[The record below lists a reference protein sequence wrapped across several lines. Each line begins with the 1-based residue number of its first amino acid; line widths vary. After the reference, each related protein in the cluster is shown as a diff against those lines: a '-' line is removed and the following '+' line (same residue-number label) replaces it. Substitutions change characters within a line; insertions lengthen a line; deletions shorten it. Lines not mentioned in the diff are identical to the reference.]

1 MPSPGEPIAVIGSA
15 CRFPGGASSPSKLWS
30 LLQSPK
36 DCLREFPKDRLNLEA
51 FYNKDGEHHGATD
64 VCNKG
69 YLLEEDSRLFD
80 ASFFN
85 VNPAEADGMDPQQR
99 LTLETVYE
107 SLEAAGYTI
116 EEMQGS
122 LTSVYLGVMTGDYHD
137 IQSRDPEII
146 NRYHPTGTSKSILS
160 NRVSYYF
167 DLRGPSVTMDTACS
181 SSLAALHFATQSLRS
196 GESTTAIAVG
206 VNLIFDAAGYVAE
219 SKLHMLSPTSRSRM
233 WDAGADGYARGEGV
247 ASVILKPLSEA
258 IRCGDHIECIVRE
271 TGMNSDGRT
280 TGITMPSAAAQSA
293 LIRRTYQN
301 AGLDPVKDRPQY
313 FEAHGTGTLAGDP
326 VEARAI
332 RQSFFADDEASSDDA
347 DKLYCGSIKTVIG
360 HTEGCAGLAGLL
372 KASLAVQ
379 NAIIPPN
386 LLFNTL
392 NPSIKPFYD
401 RLQVPTAAI
410 PWPKVSD
417 SPRRVS
423 LNSFGFGGT
432 NVHAIVENYQPDEPY
447 AATASEKFVGP
458 LVISAETESSLATT
472 VGKYADFIRSH
483 PDVSLEDVSFITQT
497 RRSVFSRRA
506 FFSGENRDKLLEFLD
521 SAVETSK
528 TGAEIGIQAPG
539 SSSEQPAI
547 LGIFTGQGAQWA
559 SMGKTMMETSSQ
571 FRESIQKCEEA
582 LRDIPDAPTWSL
594 MDELMASEEK
604 SRIGEAAISQPL
616 CTATQIA
623 IVDVLASAG
632 VHFDAVVG
640 HSSGEISAVYA
651 AGLLSATDAMRI
663 AYYRGLY
670 AKHASGP
677 SGAKGSMMAVG
688 MGSEDATA
696 FCDQEQFKGR
706 ISLAASNSPSSA
718 TISGDEDAILEAKEI
733 LEEQKTFARLLKV
746 DTAYHSHH
754 MRACAEPYLESLKA
768 CNIKVNTPSSDCI
781 WVSSVYGNADML
793 DDEDDLEALAGQ
805 YWIDNMVRPV
815 LFSEALEC
823 SLWRAGP
830 FNLSLEIGPHPAL
843 KGPASQT
850 MKTALGHV
858 LPYAT
863 FLRRGCD
870 DVEAFSGGIGYVWA
884 YLGSHVDF
892 AGYRKAIHGPE
903 ADKPKMI
910 KGLPSY
916 TWNHNKV
923 HWKESRLS
931 RRYRLADK
939 APHELLGRRT
949 PDDSEFEVRWRNI
962 LRLNELP
969 WIRGHAFQGMALFPT
984 SGYMAMAIQAAME
997 IAGSRPVKLVEIRDL
1012 AIPRALTI
1020 EENNPGIESI
1030 FSVKKIDGHVDEE
1043 TFYGEFSCHT
1053 CPAEAEGTL
1062 ERNCT
1067 GMITIDFGEPSD
1079 YDLPPR
1085 APGKSGIT
1093 PVDTQEYYDSLLNIG
1108 LNYQG
1113 LFRGLKSVQRTM
1125 GYATTKATWDKSEVG
1140 NQYVMH
1146 PGPLDVAFHSIIA
1159 AMCTPLSGALWA
1171 PYLPV
1176 RIDRLAIAPNT
1187 NYEGVPGEINFEV
1200 DTFIT
1205 ETTSNTFRGDVHII
1219 SPDGKTGLQAEG
1231 LTLKLFTEASSSDDR
1246 HMFSKTIWRAD
1257 ILDSSENLD
1266 EINPDEQ
1273 ELALAEAIDRTSF
1286 YFIRK
1291 TFDHLSDKDVED
1303 WKWFHQ
1309 AFYKAAKEVLQETRD
1324 GKHPT
1329 AQKEWFD
1336 DTEELIQGYK
1346 NKYPEQADLKLIH
1359 AVAENL
1365 VGVMT
1370 SDTQLLEVM
1379 LVDNMLSNLYTDGR
1393 AMQPLNRIVAELF
1406 QNLSHRYPR
1415 LNILEIGAGTGG
1427 TTNSVLNAIGDTYG
1441 RYTYTDIS
1449 AGFFEAAKTR
1459 FNAHSKRI
1467 DYKVLDIEN
1476 DPAGQGIPEGSQDVI
1491 LAANVLHATHNLHET
1506 MTNVR
1511 KLLKPGGYLIMVEVT
1526 GYYLQMMFLMGGL
1539 PGWWLGVDEGRTRG
1553 PGIGLTEWDEILR
1566 DSGFTGADKYVTDL
1580 PDSLKHVCSVLVS
1593 QAADERVTMLQEP
1606 LSFLDEIPLEQ
1617 RLLIVGGKTLPI
1629 SRIVKSIQRLASR
1642 VADQI
1647 MVVDSI
1653 DSLSDR
1659 HLSSETSVICLTE
1672 LEKPI
1677 FSTPMTSPRL
1687 SNLQS
1692 LFSHSSHVLWL
1703 TAGRLDEN
1711 PYANM
1716 TVGLGR
1722 AIINEL
1728 PQLNLQF
1735 LDLPKPSSVDVKV
1748 VVEAFLKLKLGKS
1761 AEFTKTPMLWSTE
1774 PEVLLRDGLVTIPR
1788 VVPDKERNDRLNSQR
1803 RKITKNVSLGETE
1816 VILTETEG
1824 GLCLEEK
1831 APWAKSLTGDG
1842 ITNIQVQQ
1850 SLSLPFCDED
1860 DPRVLCLGK
1869 SDGQVTIAI
1878 APRHSSTV
1886 SLPATDVFAVPEAIE
1901 AQTDFL
1907 ADIAINLTA
1916 SLVLTAIQS
1925 AAPSNGDEGVLI
1937 YGASTDIQ
1945 SALSTQAS
1953 RRLTFA
1959 SSSSETRPDS
1969 IFVHPRASLRS
1980 IQHLIPRGIRHFVD
1994 LSEKGAAEKIKQHL
2008 SQLYEAISFKPS
2020 HELTSNTAH
2029 LLETAFTFTHQT
2041 HNFSTS
2047 TIVPV
2052 QAITSLPALDLTRT
2066 IIDWTKPAPVNVTIR
2081 PISGQGLFSTD
2092 KTYLMVGLVSDFGR
2106 SLCRWMVE
2114 NGAKYIILTS
2124 RKAQV
2129 DQLWLQEM
2137 EDLGAVVRVYPMDV
2151 SKRNSVQAVCDSI
2164 KDLPPVG
2171 GVCNGALVL
2180 KDQLFVKMEPDALSD
2195 VFAPKVD
2202 GTIHLSDIFSE
2213 PTLDFFVLFSSMSS
2227 VVGNAGQSNYN
2238 AASLFQ
2244 AAIAQQRRERGLA
2257 ASVMALGMV
2266 ADVGYIAAKGPTL
2279 MERLKK
2285 AFYMPISESDAHQ
2298 IFAEAVA
2305 ASKPGVK
2312 DDDTIEMVSG
2322 IQPFNYTAATKARP
2336 PWVNNP
2342 RFSHFVREEEG
2353 SKDVDASRAGQS
2365 NIRILEQLDAASSEE
2380 EAAAALLVAFRAKV
2394 ETMLQMGP
2402 DSLNVEASL
2411 LDVGIDSLLAVEI
2424 RSWFLKEVHVDVP
2437 VLKTLSGDNA
2447 RDICAD
2453 AANKYLLAKMQESK
2467 SDTGDASKSDS
2478 AANGSATG
2486 TSSDGSSSP
2495 VRSGHVTPPSTVGET
2510 EHQEEV
2516 KQDKELERVEKL
2528 SYAQSRLWF
2537 LSQFSKDDTSYN
2549 CVYTYKVTGNI
2560 QIPRLKRA
2568 VSTVANHH
2576 DSLRTC
2582 FFSRPGSGEPVQGL
2596 LASAR
2601 DCFKH
2606 VKDEDGH
2613 ALEHETNA
2621 WRNWVWNLSDGD
2633 VLRVILVSHGLE
2645 EHSLIIA
2652 YHHIAMDGVSMH
2664 LFLRD
2669 LNAVYMGHKLDSSPK
2684 QYMDISVE
2692 ERRAIESGQMDDR
2705 ISYWTKLH
2713 SPPADALP
2721 LFPFARVKSRP
2732 IPKTYRNVESLMD
2745 IGDDLSDQIKR
2756 ASQSLRITP
2765 FYFYLAALQTLFNR
2779 LLSIE
2784 DICIG
2789 VTDANRGE
2797 SSLQTIGFFLN
2808 LLPLRFNVQKDT
2820 RFSDL
2825 VTKTAQHYRTA
2836 QANMG
2841 VPFDVILDK
2850 ASVPRESTS
2859 TPLFQVAM
2867 NYRQGNFSKIP
2878 LGRSTLEFKD
2888 GYDAQSPYD
2897 LAFSVTPNDDTTYVQ
2912 VVAREDLYTR
2922 EGTDTLL
2929 SAYLALLRD
2938 ASRDVCKTLETIDL
2952 YDPVGIDKALVL
2964 GYGEIV
2970 DYEWPSTLSE
2980 KVDEV
2985 IQRNPHVVAVK
2996 DGSGKLT
3003 YRELAVRVNSLASAI
3018 QSRLQPGSAVAVL
3031 CEPTACWVISMLAI
3045 IRSGCVYVP
3054 LDGKLPD
3061 ERLKVILDAVGPG
3074 LILCEDSTE
3083 ERAHGISVGAPIL
3096 SVTRVPDP
3104 TEAIDTPNLERV
3116 NDTAFILFTSGSTGT
3131 PKGIR
3136 LCSRGII
3143 NYVATKSSK
3152 LSLGRETVL
3161 QQSALGFDMSLAQ
3174 AFMALTL
3181 GGTLVIAPSIDRGD
3195 PLALSKL
3202 MVDEGVTFTLGTP
3215 TEYLMLIRHGGQA
3228 VKAIRSWRNATSGGE
3243 AVTAQLKA
3251 ALRTLQ
3257 QPPILT
3263 DCYGPTEIS
3272 CCATMNTIDLKD
3284 DGDDSVYS
3292 SVGPANPN
3300 TSIYIL
3306 DDSGHAVA
3314 QGLPGEICVGGV
3326 GVALSYVD
3334 EKSTSHKF
3342 VPNPFATPEQTE
3354 KGWTTMYRTGDKGLI
3369 RVDGGL
3375 QFMGRMDGDTTVKL
3389 RGLRVDLDDVAN
3401 VMLQQSKSALEDVV
3415 VTVRGDPAFLVAHVV
3430 LTPGT
3435 AMDASK
3441 LQELASALP
3450 LTQYM
3455 RPALVVE
3462 LEKLPLNSSGKVDR
3476 RAIAALPLP
3485 ASPTPSGP
3493 SKATSKRKPTL
3504 VEGELRLIWHNVLSQ
3519 AGLVTTTRLEPD
3531 TDFFHVGG
3539 NSLLLVRLR
3548 SAIEIS
3554 MGVTLPLSDMYR
3566 ASTLSGMA
3574 NLVAQQKSSDYMP
3587 EVIDWEAETALPYSI
3602 DLSYSCNVTPVKT
3615 ETGLEILMTGSTSF
3629 LGKQILQS
3637 LLNRPSVARIHCIAV
3652 DPDSEASHLKEDRVT
3667 VYSGSLSEPMLGLK
3681 KETWQYLQ
3689 ATVDSIILAGSQGH
3703 CLNNYSTLRVPN
3715 VESTRQ
3721 LALFALGRRVPIHYI
3736 SSNRVTLLDSSAK
3749 AALPP
3754 VSVKDYQPP
3763 TDGSEG
3769 FTAAK
3774 WAGEVFLETLSEAA
3788 AENTGRDL
3796 PVSVHRH
3803 CAIVGDEAPIEDAL
3817 NALLRYSKLIKAV
3830 PRVSSLNVGGY
3841 FDFLPVTNVANSFAE
3856 FAISSQQSHSG
3867 VTFKHYSSGVKVPP
3881 TEFASYMQK
3890 TYEDEFRELDLDDW
3904 IEQARKEGVEELIVL
3919 YLQAIVEKGQRI
3931 TFPFMGNTG
3940 NGRASILNGK
3950 EI

>member
-15 CRFPGGASSPSKLWS
+15 CRFPGGASSPSKLWD
-30 LLQSPK
+30 LLKSPK
-36 DCLREFPKDRLNLEA
+36 DCLREFPRDRLNLEA

-196 GESTTAIAVG
+196 GESTTAIAIG

-301 AGLDPVKDRPQY
+301 AGLDPIRDRPQY

-332 RQSFFADDEASSDDA
+332 RQSFFGDDASSEDA
-347 DKLYCGSIKTVIG
+347 EKLYCGSIKTVIG

-379 NAIIPPN
+379 NGTIPPN

-401 RLQVPTAAI
+401 RLQVPTAAM
-410 PWPKVSD
+410 PWPEVHGG
-417 SPRRVS
+417 PRRVS

-432 NVHAIVENYQPDEPY
+432 NVHAIVENYQPEMTETRPV
-447 AATASEKFVGP
+447 SEKFVGP
-458 LVISAETESSLATT
+458 LIISAETESSLSQT
-472 VGKYADFIRSH
+472 VKKYAEFIRAK
-483 PDVSLEDVSFITQT
+483 PDINLEDVAFVTQT
-497 RRSVFSRRA
+497 RRSIFSKRV
-506 FFSGENRDKLLEFLD
+506 FFSGENRDKLLDFLD

-539 SSSEQPAI
+539 SSSEPPAI

-559 SMGKTMMETSSQ
+559 SMGRTIIETSYQ
-571 FRESIQKCEEA
+571 FRRSIQKCQDA
-582 LRDIPDAPTWSL
+582 LCDIPEAPTWSL
-594 MDELMASEEK
+594 MDELTASGET

-623 IVDVLASAG
+623 IVDILAASG

-640 HSSGEISAVYA
+640 HSSGEIAAVYA

-677 SGAKGSMMAVG
+677 SGARGSMMAIG

-768 CNIKVNTPSSDCI
+768 CNITVNTPSKHCI

-793 DDEDDLEALAGQ
+793 DDEDDLSALAGQ

-863 FLRRGCD
+863 FLRRGYD
-870 DVEAFSGGIGYVWA
+870 DVEAFSGGMGYVWA

-892 AGYRKAIHGPE
+892 SGYYKAIHGPG

-923 HWKESRLS
+923 HWKESRIS

-949 PDDSEFEVRWRNI
+949 PDDSEFEIRWRNI

-984 SGYMAMAIQAAME
+984 SAYMAMAIQAAME

-1012 AIPRALTI
+1012 VIPRALTI
-1020 EENNPGIESI
+1020 GENNPGIESI
-1030 FSVKKIDGHVDEE
+1030 FSVKKTGGHVDENV
-1043 TFYGEFSCHT
+1043 FYGEFSCHT
-1053 CPAEAEGTL
+1053 CPAEAEGAL

-1067 GMITIDFGEPSD
+1067 GLITIDFGEPSD

-1085 APGKSGIT
+1085 AYGKSGIT

-1125 GYATTKATWDKSEVG
+1125 GYATTKAAWDRSEVG
-1140 NQYVMH
+1140 DQYVMH

-1176 RIDRLAIAPNT
+1176 KIDRLAIAPST
-1187 NYEGVPGEINFEV
+1187 NYEGVPGEINFDV

-1205 ETTSNTFRGDVHII
+1205 ETTSNTFKGDVHII

-1291 TFDHLSDKDVED
+1291 TFDHLSDTDIQD

-1329 AQKEWFD
+1329 AHKEWFN
-1336 DTEELIQGYK
+1336 DTEELILDYK
-1346 NKYPEQADLKLIH
+1346 HKYPEQADLKLIH

-1427 TTNSVLNAIGDTYG
+1427 TTNSVLNAIGDMYG

-1449 AGFFEAAKTR
+1449 AGFFEAAKAR
-1459 FNAHSKRI
+1459 FHTHSKRL

-1476 DPAGQGIPEGSQDVI
+1476 DPTAQGIPEGSQDVV
-1491 LAANVLHATHNLHET
+1491 LAANVLHATRNLNET
-1506 MTNVR
+1506 MSNVR

-1526 GYYLQMMFLMGGL
+1526 GHYLQMMFLMGGL

-1553 PGIGLTEWDEILR
+1553 PGIGLTEWDEVLR
-1566 DSGFTGADKYVTDL
+1566 GSGFTGADKYVTDL
-1580 PDSLKHVCSVLVS
+1580 PDSLKHVCSVIVS
-1593 QAADERVTMLQEP
+1593 QPADDRVTMLQEP

-1617 RLLIVGGKTLPI
+1617 RLLIIGGKTLPV
-1629 SRIVKSIQRLASR
+1629 SRVVKSIQRLASR
-1642 VADQI
+1642 VADQVT
-1647 MVVDSI
+1647 VVDSI
-1653 DSLSDR
+1653 DSLSDK

-1677 FSTPMTSPRL
+1677 FSTRMTSERL
-1687 SNLQS
+1687 HNLQS

-1735 LDLPKPSSVDVKV
+1735 LDLPKASSVDAKM

-1761 AEFTKTPMLWSTE
+1761 DEFTKTPMLWSTE
-1774 PEVLLRDGLVTIPR
+1774 PEVLIRDGLVTIPR
-1788 VVPDKERNDRLNSQR
+1788 VVPDVERNNRLNSQR
-1803 RKITKNVSLGETE
+1803 RRIMKEILLNETE
-1816 VILTETEG
+1816 VVMADTES
-1824 GLCLEEK
+1824 GLYLEEK
-1831 APWAKSLTGDG
+1831 APWAKSLAGEG
-1842 ITNIQVQQ
+1842 IASIQVEQ
-1850 SLSLPFCDED
+1850 SLSLPFCED
-1860 DPRVLCLGK
+1860 DTRVLCVGK
-1869 SDGQVTIAI
+1869 SYGQVTMAI
-1878 APRHSSTV
+1878 APRHSSTISV
-1886 SLPATDVFAVPEAIE
+1886 PTTDVYTITETETSEMQA
-1901 AQTDFL
+1901 DLL
-1907 ADIAINLTA
+1907 AGMALNLTA
-1916 SLVLTAIQS
+1916 SLILSAIS
-1925 AAPSNGDEGVLI
+1925 TAAPTNADSSVLI
-1937 YGASTDIQ
+1937 YGSTIDMQ
-1945 SALSTQAS
+1945 HALTAQAS
-1953 RRLTFA
+1953 PKLVFA
-1959 SSSSETRPDS
+1959 NSENRHDS
-1969 IFVHPRASLRS
+1969 IFIHPRASIRT
-1980 IQHLIPRGIRHFVD
+1980 IQHLLPRGINHYID
-1994 LSEKGAAEKIKQHL
+1994 LSQNGDNKVTQHL
-2008 SQLYEAISFKPS
+2008 SDLYETINFKPS
-2020 HELTSNTAH
+2020 HALASSPAQLLQTAYK
-2029 LLETAFTFTHQT
+2029 
-2041 HNFSTS
+2041 FSRPSQPSSAVIT
-2047 TIVPV
+2047 VPV
-2052 QAITSLPALDLTRT
+2052 QDITSLPTLDLTRT
-2066 IIDWTKPAPVNVTIR
+2066 IIDWTQPQPISVTIR
-2081 PISGQGLFSTD
+2081 PISGQGLFSSE
-2092 KTYLMVGLVSDFGR
+2092 KSYLMVGLVSDFGR

-2114 NGAKYIILTS
+2114 NGAKYIVLTS

-2151 SKRNSVQAVCDSI
+2151 SKRESVQAVCDSI

-2202 GTIHLSDIFSE
+2202 GTLHLSEIFSE

-2305 ASKPGVK
+2305 ASKPGVTG
-2312 DDDTIEMVSG
+2312 DDTIEMVSG
-2322 IQPFNYTAATKARP
+2322 IQPFNYTASTKARP

-2353 SKDVDASRAGQS
+2353 SEDVDTSRAGQS
-2365 NIRILEQLDAASSEE
+2365 NIRILERLDAAGSEE

-2394 ETMLQMGP
+2394 ETMLQMTP

-2447 RDICAD
+2447 KDICAD
-2453 AANKYLLAKMQESK
+2453 AANKYLTAKMQESK
-2467 SDTGDASKSDS
+2467 SETGDASKSDS

-2495 VRSGHVTPPSTVGET
+2495 VRSGHATPPSTVGET

-2516 KQDKELERVEKL
+2516 KREKELERLEKL

-2537 LSQFSKDDTSYN
+2537 LSQFSQDDTSYN
-2549 CVYTYKVTGNI
+2549 CVYVYQATGNI
-2560 QIPRLKRA
+2560 QLPRLKRA
-2568 VSTVANHH
+2568 ISIVASHH
-2576 DSLRTC
+2576 DALRTC
-2582 FFSRPGSGEPVQGL
+2582 FFTRPGSGEPVQGL
-2596 LASAR
+2596 LTSAK
-2601 DCFKH
+2601 DCLKH

-2613 ALEHETNA
+2613 ALDREVETWKSHSWQLA
-2621 WRNWVWNLSDGD
+2621 EGD
-2633 VLRVILVSHGLE
+2633 VLRVILVTHE
-2645 EHSLIIA
+2645 PEKHSIIIA
-2652 YHHIAMDGVSMH
+2652 YHHIVMDGVSMH

-2669 LNAVYMGHKLDSSPK
+2669 LNAVYMGHKLNPSPK
-2684 QYMDISVE
+2684 HYMDISVE
-2692 ERRAIESGQMDDR
+2692 ERSAIESGLMDDR

-2713 SPPADALP
+2713 TPPVDTLP
-2721 LFPFARVKSRP
+2721 LFPLARVRSRP
-2732 IPKTYRNVESLMD
+2732 IPKTYRNVESLID
-2745 IGDDLSDQIKR
+2745 IGGELSEQIKR

-2765 FYFYLAALQTLFNR
+2765 FYFYLTALQTLFNR
-2779 LLSIE
+2779 LLDVE
-2784 DICIG
+2784 DLCIG
-2789 VTDANRGE
+2789 VTDANR
-2797 SSLQTIGFFLN
+2797 SHDSLQTIGFFLN
-2808 LLPLRFNVQKDT
+2808 LLPLRFSVQKDAK
-2820 RFSDL
+2820 FSDL
-2825 VTKTAQHYRTA
+2825 ASKTVEHYRSA

-2850 ASVPRESTS
+2850 AHVPRESTS

-2867 NYRQGNFSKIP
+2867 NYRQGSFSKIP
-2878 LGRSTLEFKD
+2878 LGGSNLEFKD

-2897 LAFSVTPNDDTTYVQ
+2897 LAFSVTPNNDTTYVQ
-2912 VVAREDLYTR
+2912 IVAREDLYTK

-2929 SAYLALLRD
+2929 SNYLALLQD
-2938 ASRDVCKTLETIDL
+2938 ASADVNKTLKSINV
-2952 YDPVGIDKALVL
+2952 YDHASVERALSL
-2964 GYGEIV
+2964 GYGELV
-2970 DYEWPSTLSE
+2970 DYGWPSTLTE
-2980 KVDEV
+2980 KVDKA
-2985 IQRNPHVVAVK
+2985 IKNNPKDVAVK
-2996 DGSGKLT
+2996 DTNSQLS
-3003 YRELAVRVNSLASAI
+3003 YEELATKVNNLASTI
-3018 QSRLQPGSAVAVL
+3018 QSQLQPGSSIAVL
-3031 CEPTACWVISMLAI
+3031 CDPTVCWIISMLAI
-3045 IRSGCVYVP
+3045 IRSGCIYVP
-3054 LDGKLPD
+3054 LDSKLPD
-3061 ERLKVILDAVGPG
+3061 ERLKVILEAVTPD
-3074 LILCEDSTE
+3074 LILCEASTE
-3083 ERAHGISVGAPIL
+3083 DRAQHVSTGAPVL
-3096 SVTRVPDP
+3096 SVTSMSESRE
-3104 TEAIDTPNLERV
+3104 TTTTANLERD
-3116 NDTAFILFTSGSTGT
+3116 NEATFILFTSGSTGT

-3136 LCSRGII
+3136 LSSRGII
-3143 NYVATKSSK
+3143 NYLATKSSK
-3152 LSLGRETVL
+3152 LSLGREVVL

-3174 AFMALTL
+3174 AFMALAL
-3181 GGTLVIAPSIDRGD
+3181 GGTLVVAPGESRGD

-3202 MVDEGVTFTLGTP
+3202 MVDEGITFTLGTP
-3215 TEYLMLIRHGGQA
+3215 TEYLMLIRHGSQA
-3228 VKAIRSWRNATSGGE
+3228 VKSLQSWRNATSGGE
-3243 AVTAQLKA
+3243 AITGQLKGA
-3251 ALRTLQ
+3251 FKSLD
-3257 QPPILT
+3257 QPPTLT

-3272 CCATMNTIDLKD
+3272 CCATMKTMDVGSGED
-3284 DGDDSVYS
+3284 DGAYS
-3292 SVGPANPN
+3292 SVGPTNPN
-3300 TSIYIL
+3300 TSIYIV
-3306 DDSGHAVA
+3306 DENGRSVP
-3314 QGLPGEICVGGV
+3314 QGLPGEIYVGGV
-3326 GVALSYVD
+3326 GVALSYLD
-3334 EKSTSHKF
+3334 DKETSQKF
-3342 VPNPFATPEQTE
+3342 VANTFATAEQKE
-3354 KGWTTMYRTGDKGLI
+3354 RGWTTMYRTGDKGLI
-3369 RVDGGL
+3369 RADGGL

-3401 VMLQQSKSALEDVV
+3401 VMLQQSKKSFEDVV
-3415 VTVRGDPAFLVAHVV
+3415 VTVRGDPAFLVAYVV
-3430 LTPGT
+3430 LKPGIS
-3435 AMDASK
+3435 MGSQD
-3441 LQELASALP
+3441 LQRYTGILP
-3450 LTQYM
+3450 LPQYM
-3455 RPALVVE
+3455 RPAMVIPLD
-3462 LEKLPLNSSGKVDR
+3462 KLPLNSSGKVDR
-3476 RAIAALPLP
+3476 RAIAVLPLP
-3485 ASPTPSGP
+3485 TSSISSDT
-3493 SKATSKRKPTL
+3493 SKATSERKPTL

-3519 AGLVTTTRLEPD
+3519 AGLVNDTNIEPD

-3539 NSLLLVRLR
+3539 NSLLLVKLR

-3554 MGVTLPLSDMYR
+3554 MDITLPLSDMYR
-3566 ASTLSGMA
+3566 SSTLSGMA
-3574 NLVAQQKSSDYMP
+3574 GLVTEQKSSDYVP
-3587 EVIDWEAETALPYSI
+3587 ELIDWEAETALPPLA
-3602 DLSYSCNVTPVKT
+3602 DLSYSNDAIPVRKDA
-3615 ETGLEILMTGSTSF
+3615 GLKILMTGSTSF

-3637 LLNRPSVARIHCIAV
+3637 LLSYSSVSGIHCIAV
-3652 DPDSEASHLKEDRVT
+3652 DPDSDVSHLHDDRIT
-3667 VYSGSLSEPMLGLK
+3667 VHYGSLSEPILGLK
-3681 KETWQYLQ
+3681 KDTYRHLQ
-3689 ATVDSIILAGSQGH
+3689 ATVDIIILAGSQGH
-3703 CLNNYSTLRVPN
+3703 CLNNYSTLRAPN

-3721 LALFALGRRVPIHYI
+3721 MGLFALSRRIPIHYI
-3736 SSNRVTLLDSSAK
+3736 SSNRVTLLDSSAE

-3754 VSVKDYQPP
+3754 ISVRDHQPP

-3774 WAGEVFLETLSEAA
+3774 WAGEVFLENLSTAA
-3788 AENTGRDL
+3788 SSHGSRDL
-3796 PVSVHRH
+3796 SVTTHRH

-3817 NALLRYSKLIKAV
+3817 NALLRYSKLIGAV
-3830 PRVSSLNVGGY
+3830 PRVSSLNVNGY
-3841 FDFLPVTNVANSFAE
+3841 FDFRPVKDVADSIAE
-3856 FAISSQQSHSG
+3856 CVISSQSVHSG
-3867 VTFKHYSSGVKVPP
+3867 LAFKHYSSGVKVPP
-3881 TEFASYMQK
+3881 GEFASYMQN
-3890 TYEDEFRELDLDDW
+3890 TYGGEFRELDLDDW
-3904 IEQARKEGVEELIVL
+3904 ISEARREGIEELIVL
-3919 YLQAIVEKGQRI
+3919 YLQAIVEKGQAI
-3931 TFPFMGNTG
+3931 VFPFMG
-3940 NGRASILNGK
+3940 K
-3950 EI
+3950 H

>member
-1 MPSPGEPIAVIGSA
+1 
-15 CRFPGGASSPSKLWS
+15 
-30 LLQSPK
+30 
-36 DCLREFPKDRLNLEA
+36 
-51 FYNKDGEHHGATD
+51 
-64 VCNKG
+64 
-69 YLLEEDSRLFD
+69 
-80 ASFFN
+80 
-85 VNPAEADGMDPQQR
+85 MDPQQR

-122 LTSVYLGVMTGDYHD
+122 LTAVYLGVMTGDYHD

-196 GESTTAIAVG
+196 GESTTAIAIG

-301 AGLDPVKDRPQY
+301 AGLDPIKDRPQY

-332 RQSFFADDEASSDDA
+332 RQSFFADDATAPEDA
-347 DKLYCGSIKTVIG
+347 EKLYCGSIKTVIG

-379 NAIIPPN
+379 NATIPPN

-401 RLQVPTAAI
+401 RLQVPTATI
-410 PWPKVSD
+410 PWPEVHSG
-417 SPRRVS
+417 PRRVS

-432 NVHAIVENYQPDEPY
+432 NVHAIVENYEPDASET
-447 AATASEKFVGP
+447 AAVSEKFVGP

-472 VGKYADFIRSH
+472 VGKYADFIRAN
-483 PDVSLEDVSFITQT
+483 PDVNLEDVAFVTQT

-506 FFSGENRDKLLEFLD
+506 FFSGETRDKLLEFLD

-539 SSSEQPAI
+539 SSSEPPAI

-559 SMGKTMMETSSQ
+559 SMGRTMIETSSQ
-571 FRESIQKCEEA
+571 FRESIQKCQDA
-582 LRDIPDAPTWSL
+582 LRDIPDAPKWSL
-594 MDELMASEEK
+594 MDELMASDET

-677 SGAKGSMMAVG
+677 SGAQGSMMAVG

-718 TISGDEDAILEAKEI
+718 TISGDEDAIFEAKEI

-768 CNIKVNTPSSDCI
+768 CNIAVNPPSSNCI

-793 DDEDDLEALAGQ
+793 DDEDDLSALAGQ

-830 FNLSLEIGPHPAL
+830 FSLSLEIGPHPAL

-863 FLRRGCD
+863 FLRRGYD

-884 YLGSHVDF
+884 YLGTHVDF
-892 AGYRKAIHGPE
+892 AGYYKAIHGTE
-903 ADKPKMI
+903 ASKPRMI

-923 HWKESRLS
+923 HWKESRIS
-931 RRYRLADK
+931 RRYRLAEK

-949 PDDSEFEVRWRNI
+949 PDDSEFEIRWRNI

-997 IAGSRPVKLVEIRDL
+997 IAGSRPVKLLEIRDL
-1012 AIPRALTI
+1012 VIPRALTI

-1030 FSVKKIDGHVDEE
+1030 FSVKKIGGHVDEGV
-1043 TFYGEFSCHT
+1043 FYGEFSCHT
-1053 CPAEAEGTL
+1053 CPAEVEGTL

-1067 GMITIDFGEPSD
+1067 GLITIDFGEPSD

-1140 NQYVMH
+1140 DQYVMH

-1176 RIDRLAIAPNT
+1176 KIDRLAIAPNI
-1187 NYEGVPGEINFEV
+1187 NYEGVPGEINFDV

-1257 ILDSSENLD
+1257 VLDSSENLD

-1273 ELALAEAIDRTSF
+1273 ELDLAEAIDRTSF

-1291 TFDHLSDKDVED
+1291 TFDHLSDTDVQD

-1324 GKHPT
+1324 EKHPT

-1336 DTEELIQGYK
+1336 DTEELIQEYK
-1346 NKYPEQADLKLIH
+1346 DKYPEQADLKLIH

-1459 FNAHSKRI
+1459 FHAHSKRLE
-1467 DYKVLDIEN
+1467 YKVLDIEN
-1476 DPAGQGIPEGSQDVI
+1476 DPTGQGIPEGSQDVV
-1491 LAANVLHATHNLHET
+1491 LAANVLHATRNLNAT

-1539 PGWWLGVDEGRTRG
+1539 PGWWLGVDEGRARG

-1593 QAADERVTMLQEP
+1593 QAANERVTMLQEP

-1617 RLLIVGGKTLPI
+1617 RLLIIGGKTLPI

-1642 VADQI
+1642 VADQVT
-1647 MVVDSI
+1647 VVDSI
-1653 DSLSDR
+1653 DSLSDK

-1677 FSTPMTSPRL
+1677 FSTPMTSSRL
-1687 SNLQS
+1687 SNL
-1692 LFSHSSHVLWL
+1692 HEGKV
-1703 TAGRLDEN
+1703 T
-1711 PYANM
+1711 M
-1716 TVGLGR
+1716 
-1722 AIINEL
+1722 AI
-1728 PQLNLQF
+1728 
-1735 LDLPKPSSVDVKV
+1735 
-1748 VVEAFLKLKLGKS
+1748 
-1761 AEFTKTPMLWSTE
+1761 T
-1774 PEVLLRDGLVTIPR
+1774 
-1788 VVPDKERNDRLNSQR
+1788 
-1803 RKITKNVSLGETE
+1803 
-1816 VILTETEG
+1816 
-1824 GLCLEEK
+1824 
-1831 APWAKSLTGDG
+1831 
-1842 ITNIQVQQ
+1842 
-1850 SLSLPFCDED
+1850 
-1860 DPRVLCLGK
+1860 
-1869 SDGQVTIAI
+1869 
-1878 APRHSSTV
+1878 PRHSSTV
-1886 SLPATDVFAVPEAIE
+1886 SGPATDAFAVAE
-1901 AQTDFL
+1901 AQPTHKQTDL
-1907 ADIAINLTA
+1907 MVCMALNLTA
-1916 SLVLTAIQS
+1916 SLILSSILS
-1925 AAPSNGDEGVLI
+1925 AAPSTGDGNVLI

-1945 SALSTQAS
+1945 SALTAQAS
-1953 RRLTFA
+1953 RKLVFA
-1959 SSSSETRPDS
+1959 SSEVHSDS
-1969 IFVHPRASLRS
+1969 IFIHPRASIRT
-1980 IQHLIPRGIRHFVD
+1980 IQHLLPRGISHFVVV
-1994 LSEKGAAEKIKQHL
+1994 SEKTDDKIKQHL
-2008 SQLYEAISFKPS
+2008 SHLFETINFKPS
-2020 HELTSNTAH
+2020 HALASNTAQ
-2029 LLETAFTFTHQT
+2029 LLETSYH
-2041 HNFSTS
+2041 FSRQSHLSSPTAAVS
-2047 TIVPV
+2047 V
-2052 QAITSLPALDLTRT
+2052 QDITSLPALDLTRT
-2066 IIDWTKPAPVNVTIR
+2066 IIDWTNPQPISVTIR
-2081 PISGQGLFSTD
+2081 PISGQGLFSND

-2114 NGAKYIILTS
+2114 NGAKYIVLTS
-2124 RKAQV
+2124 RRAQV

-2137 EDLGAVVRVYPMDV
+2137 EDLGAIVRVYPMDV
-2151 SKRNSVQAVCDSI
+2151 SKRDSVQSVCDSI
-2164 KDLPPVG
+2164 KNLPPVG

-2244 AAIAQQRRERGLA
+2244 AAIAQQRREKGLA

-2305 ASKPGVK
+2305 ASKPGVT

-2322 IQPFNYTAATKARP
+2322 IQPFNYTASTKARP

-2365 NIRILEQLDAASSEE
+2365 NIRILERLDAAGSEE

-2394 ETMLQMGP
+2394 ETMLQMTP

-2447 RDICAD
+2447 KDICAD
-2453 AANKYLLAKMQESK
+2453 AANKYLSAKMQENK
-2467 SDTGDASKSDS
+2467 SETGDASKSDS

-2495 VRSGHVTPPSTVGET
+2495 VRSGHATPPSTVGET

-2516 KQDKELERVEKL
+2516 KQEKELERVEKL

-2549 CVYTYKVTGNI
+2549 CVYVYKATGNI
-2560 QIPRLKRA
+2560 QLARLKRA

-2582 FFSRPGSGEPVQGL
+2582 FFTRPGSGEPVQGL

-2601 DCFKH
+2601 DYLKH

-2613 ALEHETNA
+2613 ALEHETKT
-2621 WRNWVWNLSDGD
+2621 WRNHVWQLSDGD
-2633 VLRVILVSHGLE
+2633 VLRVILVTHGPE

-2669 LNAVYMGHKLDSSPK
+2669 LNSVYMGHKLNSSPK

-2713 SPPADALP
+2713 SPSADTLP

-2732 IPKTYRNVESLMD
+2732 IPKTYHNVESLID
-2745 IGDDLSDQIKR
+2745 IGSELSDQIRR

-2765 FYFYLAALQTLFNR
+2765 FYFYLAALQTLFNK
-2779 LLSIE
+2779 LLGVE

-2789 VTDANRGE
+2789 VTDANRSE

-2808 LLPLRFNVQKDT
+2808 LLPLRFDIQKDVK
-2820 RFSDL
+2820 FSDL
-2825 VTKTAQHYRTA
+2825 VMRTARHYRTA
-2836 QANMG
+2836 QANIG

-2850 ASVPRESTS
+2850 ANVPRESTS

-2878 LGRSTLEFKD
+2878 LGGSNLQFKD
-2888 GYDAQSPYD
+2888 GFDAQSPYD
-2897 LAFSVTPNDDTTYVQ
+2897 LAFSVTPNKDTTYVQ

-2929 SAYLALLRD
+2929 STYLALLHD
-2938 ASRDVCKTLETIDL
+2938 ASRDVSKTLETISL
-2952 YDPVGIDKALVL
+2952 YNQTGIDKALSL
-2964 GYGEIV
+2964 GYGDVV
-2970 DYEWPSTLSE
+2970 DYEWPSTLTE
-2980 KVDEV
+2980 KMNEA
-2985 IQRNPHVVAVK
+2985 IKRNPHDAAVK
-2996 DGSGKLT
+2996 DADGQLT
-3003 YRELAVRVNSLASAI
+3003 YGELAVRVNSLASTI
-3018 QSRLQPGSAVAVL
+3018 QSQLQPGSEVAVL
-3031 CEPTACWVISMLAI
+3031 CEPTACWVISMLAV

-3054 LDGKLPD
+3054 LDSKLPD
-3061 ERLKVILDAVGPG
+3061 ERLKVILQAVGPD
-3074 LILCEDSTE
+3074 LILCESSTK
-3083 ERAHGISVGAPIL
+3083 ERAYHLSNGAPVL
-3096 SVTRVPDP
+3096 SLTDMPNS
-3104 TEAIDTPNLERV
+3104 TQAITAANLESENETTFV
-3116 NDTAFILFTSGSTGT
+3116 LFTSGSTGT

-3136 LCSRGII
+3136 LSSRGII
-3143 NYVATKSSK
+3143 NYVATKSLK
-3152 LSLGRETVL
+3152 LSLRREVVL

-3174 AFMALTL
+3174 AFMALAL
-3181 GGTLVIAPSIDRGD
+3181 GGTLVIAPCESRGD
-3195 PLALSKL
+3195 PFALSKL
-3202 MVDEGVTFTLGTP
+3202 MIDERVTFTLGTP
-3215 TEYLMLIRHGGQA
+3215 TEYLMLIRHGGQT
-3228 VKAIRSWRNATSGGE
+3228 VKAVQSWRHATSGGE
-3243 AVTAQLKA
+3243 AITAQLKT
-3251 ALRTLQ
+3251 ALKTLQ
-3257 QPPILT
+3257 HPPALT

-3272 CCATMNTIDLKD
+3272 CCATMKTIDLYN
-3284 DGDDSVYS
+3284 DGDDSIYS

-3306 DDSGHAVA
+3306 DKSGHVVP
-3314 QGLPGEICVGGV
+3314 QGLTGEICVGGV
-3326 GVALSYVD
+3326 GVALSYLD
-3334 EKSTSHKF
+3334 EKSTSQKF
-3342 VPNPFATPEQTE
+3342 VPNPFATAEHTE
-3354 KGWTTMYRTGDKGLI
+3354 KEWSTMYRTGDKGLI
-3369 RVDGGL
+3369 RADGDL

-3389 RGLRVDLDDVAN
+3389 RGLRVDLNDVAN
-3401 VMLQQSKSALEDVV
+3401 VMLQQFKDSLEDVV

-3435 AMDASK
+3435 SMDASK
-3441 LQELASALP
+3441 LQELASTLP
-3450 LTQYM
+3450 LPQYM
-3455 RPALVVE
+3455 RPALVTE

-3485 ASPTPSGP
+3485 TTPASCEPLKKVSN
-3493 SKATSKRKPTL
+3493 RKPTL

-3519 AGLVTTTRLEPD
+3519 AGLVNRMRLEPG
-3531 TDFFHVGG
+3531 TDFFRVGG

-3566 ASTLSGMA
+3566 FSTLAGMA
-3574 NLVAQQKSSDYMP
+3574 GLITQQKGSDNVP
-3587 EVIDWEAETALPYSI
+3587 EVIDWEAETTLPLSI
-3602 DLSYSCNVTPVKT
+3602 DLKYSSDTIPVRT
-3615 ETGLEILMTGSTSF
+3615 ESGLEILMTGSTSI

-3637 LLNRPSVARIHCIAV
+3637 LLSRPSVARIHCIAV
-3652 DPDSEASHLKEDRVT
+3652 DPDSEVSHPKDDRVT
-3667 VYSGSLSEPMLGLK
+3667 VYPGSLSEPMLGLK
-3681 KETWQYLQ
+3681 RETYQQLQ

-3703 CLNNYSTLRVPN
+3703 CLNNYSTLRAPN

-3721 LALFALGRRVPIHYI
+3721 MGLFALGRRVPIHYI
-3736 SSNRVTLLDSSAK
+3736 SSSRVTLLDPNTD

-3763 TDGSEG
+3763 IDGSEG
-3769 FTAAK
+3769 FTVAK

-3788 AENTGRDL
+3788 AANSERDL
-3796 PVSVHRH
+3796 PVSIHRH

-3817 NALLRYSKLIKAV
+3817 NALLRYSKFVNAV

-3841 FDFLPVTNVANSFAE
+3841 FDFLPVADVADSFAE
-3856 FAISSQQSHSG
+3856 FVVSSQGTHSG
-3867 VTFKHYSSGVKVPP
+3867 VAFKHYSSGVKVPP
-3881 TEFASYMQK
+3881 ADFASYMQK
-3890 TYEDEFRELDLDDW
+3890 TYRGEFRELDLDDW
-3904 IEQARKEGVEELIVL
+3904 IEQARKEGIEELIVL

-3931 TFPFMGNTG
+3931 IFPYMGN
-3940 NGRASILNGK
+3940 K
-3950 EI
+3950 E

>member
-36 DCLREFPKDRLNLEA
+36 DCLRDFPNDRLNLEA

-85 VNPAEADGMDPQQR
+85 VNPAEADSMDPQQR

-122 LTSVYLGVMTGDYHD
+122 LTAVYLGVMTGDYHD

-301 AGLDPVKDRPQY
+301 AGLDPIKDRPQY

-332 RQSFFADDEASSDDA
+332 RQSFFVDDA
-347 DKLYCGSIKTVIG
+347 TSPEDTEKLYCGSIKTVIG

-379 NAIIPPN
+379 NATIPPN

-401 RLQVPTAAI
+401 RLQVPTAAM
-410 PWPKVSD
+410 PWPEVHSG
-417 SPRRVS
+417 PRRIS

-432 NVHAIVENYQPDEPY
+432 NVHAIVENYQPDEPC
-447 AATASEKFVGP
+447 AATMSKKFVGP
-458 LVISAETESSLATT
+458 LVISAETESSLAKT
-472 VGKYADFIRSH
+472 VGKYADFIRAN
-483 PDVSLEDVSFITQT
+483 PDVNLEDVAFVTQT

-528 TGAEIGIQAPG
+528 TGAEIGTQAPG
-539 SSSEQPAI
+539 STSESPAI

-559 SMGKTMMETSSQ
+559 SMGKTMIETSSQ
-571 FRESIQKCEEA
+571 FRESIQKCQDA
-582 LRDIPDAPTWSL
+582 LGDIPDAPPWNL
-594 MDELMASEEK
+594 MDELIASEEN

-623 IVDVLASAG
+623 IVDVLAAAG

-670 AKHASGP
+670 AKYASGP
-677 SGAKGSMMAVG
+677 SGARGSMMAVG

-718 TISGDEDAILEAKEI
+718 TISGDENAILEAKEI

-768 CNIKVNTPSSDCI
+768 CNITVNTPSSNCI

-793 DDEDDLEALAGQ
+793 DDEDDLSALSGQ

-863 FLRRGCD
+863 FLRRGYD

-892 AGYRKAIHGPE
+892 AGYFKAIHGPE
-903 ADKPKMI
+903 ADKPRMI

-923 HWKESRLS
+923 HWKESRIS
-931 RRYRLADK
+931 RRYRLAEK

-949 PDDSEFEVRWRNI
+949 PDDSEFEIRWRNI
-962 LRLNELP
+962 IRLNELP

-1012 AIPRALTI
+1012 TIPRALTI

-1030 FSVKKIDGHVDEE
+1030 FSVKKIGGHIDEDA
-1043 TFYGEFSCHT
+1043 FYGEFSCHT
-1053 CPAEAEGTL
+1053 CPAETEGTL

-1067 GMITIDFGEPSD
+1067 GLITIDFGEPSD

-1085 APGKSGIT
+1085 APGKSGII

-1125 GYATTKATWDKSEVG
+1125 GYATTKATWDKFEVG
-1140 NQYVMH
+1140 DQYVMH

-1176 RIDRLAIAPNT
+1176 KIDRLAIAPNT
-1187 NYEGVPGEINFEV
+1187 NYERVPGEINFDV

-1219 SPDGKTGLQAEG
+1219 SPEGKTGLQAEG

-1257 ILDSSENLD
+1257 VLDSSENLD

-1291 TFDHLSDKDVED
+1291 TFDHLSDKDVAD

-1309 AFYKAAKEVLQETRD
+1309 AFYKSAKEVLQETRD
-1324 GKHPT
+1324 GRHPT

-1336 DTEELIQGYK
+1336 DTEELIQEYK
-1346 NKYPEQADLKLIH
+1346 RKYPEQADLKLIH

-1459 FNAHSKRI
+1459 FHTHSKRL

-1476 DPAGQGIPEGSQDVI
+1476 DPTDQGIPEGSQDVV
-1491 LAANVLHATHNLHET
+1491 LAANVLHATRNLNET

-1539 PGWWLGVDEGRTRG
+1539 PGWWLGLDEGRTRG
-1553 PGIGLTEWDEILR
+1553 PGIGLTEWDEILH

-1617 RLLIVGGKTLPI
+1617 RLLIIGGKTLPI
-1629 SRIVKSIQRLASR
+1629 SRVVKSIQRLTSR
-1642 VADQI
+1642 VADQVT
-1647 MVVDSI
+1647 VVDSI
-1653 DSLSDR
+1653 ESLSYK
-1659 HLSSETSVICLTE
+1659 HLGSETSVICLTE

-1677 FSTPMTSPRL
+1677 FSVPMTSSRL

-1716 TVGLGR
+1716 TIGLGR

-1735 LDLPKPSSVDVKV
+1735 LDLPKASSVDAKM
-1748 VVEAFLKLKLGKS
+1748 VVEAFLKLKIGKS

-1788 VVPDKERNDRLNSQR
+1788 VVPDQERNNRLNSQR
-1803 RKITKNVSLGETE
+1803 RKITKDVSLGETE
-1816 VILTETEG
+1816 VVLTDNEG

-1842 ITNIQVQQ
+1842 IASIQVEQ
-1850 SLSLPFCDED
+1850 SLSLPFCED
-1860 DPRVLCLGK
+1860 DARVLCIGK
-1869 SDGQVTIAI
+1869 SNGQVTMAI
-1878 APRHSSTV
+1878 APGHSSTV
-1886 SLPATDVFAVPEAIE
+1886 SVLATDVFTVAEAEAAQAQADLLAGIAV
-1901 AQTDFL
+1901 
-1907 ADIAINLTA
+1907 NLTA
-1916 SLVLTAIQS
+1916 SLILSTISS
-1925 AAPSNGDEGVLI
+1925 ALSTTEDERVLI

-1945 SALSTQAS
+1945 NALIAQAS
-1953 RRLTFA
+1953 RKLIFA
-1959 SSSSETRPDS
+1959 SCGVQSDL
-1969 IFVHPRASLRS
+1969 IFIHPRSSIRT
-1980 IQHLIPRGIRHFVD
+1980 IQHVLPRDISHFVD
-1994 LSEKGAAEKIKQHL
+1994 LSEKTNDKIKEHL
-2008 SQLYEAISFKPS
+2008 SHLYEGISFKPS
-2020 HELTSNTAH
+2020 YVLASNTAH
-2029 LLETAFTFTHQT
+2029 LLETALTFSRQSRLS
-2041 HNFSTS
+2041 STS
-2047 TIVPV
+2047 TIFPIQDV
-2052 QAITSLPALDLTRT
+2052 TSLPVVDLTRT
-2066 IIDWTKPAPVNVTIR
+2066 IIDWTKPQPVSVTIR
-2081 PISGQGLFSTD
+2081 PISGQGLFSSD

-2114 NGAKYIILTS
+2114 NGAKYIVLTS
-2124 RKAQV
+2124 RRAQV

-2151 SKRNSVQAVCDSI
+2151 SKRDSVQAVCDSI

-2180 KDQLFVKMEPDALSD
+2180 KDQLFVKMEPDALND

-2305 ASKPGVK
+2305 ASKPGVA

-2322 IQPFNYTAATKARP
+2322 IQPFNYTASTKARP
-2336 PWVNNP
+2336 PWVKNP

-2365 NIRILEQLDAASSEE
+2365 NIRILERLDATGSEE

-2394 ETMLQMGP
+2394 ETMLQMTP
-2402 DSLNVEASL
+2402 DSLNIEASL

-2447 RDICAD
+2447 KDICAD
-2453 AANKYLLAKMQESK
+2453 AANKYLTAKMQESK

-2495 VRSGHVTPPSTVGET
+2495 VRSGHATPPSTVGET

-2516 KQDKELERVEKL
+2516 KQEKELERVEKL

-2537 LSQFSKDDTSYN
+2537 LGQFSKDDTSYN
-2549 CVYTYKVTGNI
+2549 CVYVYKATGNI

-2568 VSTVANHH
+2568 VSIVANHH

-2582 FFSRPGSGEPVQGL
+2582 FFTRTGSGEPVQGL

-2601 DCFKH
+2601 DCIKH

-2613 ALEHETNA
+2613 ALERETKT
-2621 WRNWVWNLSDGD
+2621 WRKHVWQLSDGD
-2633 VLRVILVSHGLE
+2633 VLRVILVTHGAE

-2669 LNAVYMGHKLDSSPK
+2669 LNAVYMGNKLNSSPK

-2692 ERRAIESGQMDDR
+2692 ERRAIESSQVDDR
-2705 ISYWTKLH
+2705 ISYWTRLH
-2713 SPPADALP
+2713 SPPAGTLT

-2732 IPKTYRNVESLMD
+2732 ITKTYRNVESLID
-2745 IGDDLSDQIKR
+2745 IGSELSDHIKR

-2765 FYFYLAALQTLFNR
+2765 FYFYLAAVETLFNR
-2779 LLSIE
+2779 LLSVE

-2789 VTDANRGE
+2789 VTDANRDE

-2808 LLPLRFNVQKDT
+2808 LLPLRFNVQKDAK
-2820 RFSDL
+2820 FSDL

-2841 VPFDVILDK
+2841 VPFDVILDR
-2850 ASVPRESTS
+2850 ANVAREPTS

-2878 LGRSTLEFKD
+2878 LGGSNLEFKVGFD
-2888 GYDAQSPYD
+2888 VQSPYD
-2897 LAFSVTPNDDTTYVQ
+2897 LAFSITPNNETTYVQ

-2929 SAYLALLRD
+2929 SAYLALLHD
-2938 ASRDVCKTLETIDL
+2938 VSRDVSKTLKTIRL
-2952 YDPVGIDKALVL
+2952 YDQAGIDKALSL
-2964 GYGEIV
+2964 GYGDMV
-2970 DYEWPSTLSE
+2970 DYHWPSTLTE
-2980 KVDEV
+2980 KVDEAV
-2985 IQRNPHVVAVK
+2985 KRNPHDVAIK
-2996 DGSGKLT
+2996 DADGQLT
-3003 YRELAVRVNSLASAI
+3003 YGELAVRVKSLASGI
-3018 QSRLQPGSAVAVL
+3018 QSQVRPGSPVAVL

-3045 IRSGCVYVP
+3045 IRSGCIYVP

-3061 ERLKVILDAVGPG
+3061 ERLKVILNAVAPA
-3074 LILCEDSTE
+3074 LTLCEDSTR
-3083 ERAHGISVGAPIL
+3083 ERVHDITIGAPIL
-3096 SVTRVPDP
+3096 SVTDIPGL
-3104 TEAIDTPNLERV
+3104 TETITSANLERM
-3116 NDTAFILFTSGSTGT
+3116 NEMTFILFTSGSTGT

-3136 LCSRGII
+3136 LSSRGII

-3152 LSLGRETVL
+3152 LSLRREVVL
-3161 QQSALGFDMSLAQ
+3161 QQSALGFDMSIAQ
-3174 AFMALTL
+3174 AFMALAL
-3181 GGTLVIAPSIDRGD
+3181 GGTLIIVPSASRGD
-3195 PLALSKL
+3195 PLALGRL
-3202 MVDEGVTFTLGTP
+3202 MTDEGVSFTLGTP
-3215 TEYLMLIRHGGQA
+3215 TEYLMLIRHGGRT
-3228 VKAIRSWRNATSGGE
+3228 VKEMHSWRNATSGGE
-3243 AVTAQLKA
+3243 AITAPLKA
-3251 ALRTLQ
+3251 SFRTLQ
-3257 QPPILT
+3257 QPPVLT

-3272 CCATMNTIDLKD
+3272 CCATMKTIDIYD
-3284 DGDDSVYS
+3284 DGDESAYS

-3306 DDSGHAVA
+3306 DESGHVVP
-3314 QGLPGEICVGGV
+3314 QGLTGEICVGGV
-3326 GVALSYVD
+3326 GVALSYLD
-3334 EKSTSHKF
+3334 ELSTSQKF
-3342 VPNPFATPEQTE
+3342 VPNPFGTAEYIE
-3354 KGWTTMYRTGDKGLI
+3354 KWWTKMYRTGDKGLI
-3369 RVDGGL
+3369 SADGGL

-3401 VMLQQSKSALEDVV
+3401 VMLQQFKGSLEDVV

-3430 LTPGT
+3430 LSPGRS
-3435 AMDASK
+3435 MEASK
-3441 LQELASALP
+3441 MQELASTLSLP
-3450 LTQYM
+3450 QYM
-3455 RPALVVE
+3455 RPALVIE

-3485 ASPTPSGP
+3485 TTPASCEH
-3493 SKATSKRKPTL
+3493 SKNVSDRKPTL

-3519 AGLVTTTRLEPD
+3519 AGLVSTTRLEPG

-3566 ASTLSGMA
+3566 SSTLAGMA
-3574 NLVAQQKSSDYMP
+3574 DLVTQQKSSGCVP
-3587 EVIDWEAETALPYSI
+3587 EVVDWDAETALPCSI
-3602 DLSYSCNVTPVKT
+3602 DLSYSHNATPVST
-3615 ETGLEILMTGSTSF
+3615 ESGLEILMTGTTSF

-3637 LLNRPSVARIHCIAV
+3637 LLSRPSVARIHCIAV
-3652 DPDSEASHLKEDRVT
+3652 DPDSEVSHLNDDRVT
-3667 VYSGSLSEPMLGLK
+3667 IYHGSLSEPMLGLK
-3681 KETWQYLQ
+3681 REIYQHLQ
-3689 ATVDSIILAGSQGH
+3689 ATVDTIILAGSQGH
-3703 CLNNYSTLRVPN
+3703 CLNNYSTLHASN
-3715 VESTRQ
+3715 VESTQ
-3721 LALFALGRRVPIHYI
+3721 QMGLFALGRRIPIHYI
-3736 SSNRVTLLDSSAK
+3736 SSNRVTLLDSSAD

-3754 VSVKDYQPP
+3754 VSVRDHQPP

-3774 WAGEVFLETLSEAA
+3774 WAGEIFLEKLSEAA
-3788 AENTGRDL
+3788 AVSAETDL
-3796 PVSVHRH
+3796 PVSIHRH
-3803 CAIVGDEAPIEDAL
+3803 CAILGDEAPIEDAL
-3817 NALLRYSKLIKAV
+3817 NALLRYSRLINAV

-3841 FDFLPVTNVANSFAE
+3841 FDFLPVTDVANSFTE
-3856 FAISSQQSHSG
+3856 LVISSQKKHSG
-3867 VTFKHYSSGVKVPP
+3867 VAFKHYSSGAKVPP
-3881 TEFASYMQK
+3881 AEFASYMQK
-3890 TYEDEFRELDLDDW
+3890 TYGDQFRELDLDDW
-3904 IEQARKEGVEELIVL
+3904 IQEARREGMEELIVL

-3931 TFPFMGNTG
+3931 TFPFMGNTV
-3940 NGRASILNGK
+3940 
-3950 EI
+3950 

>member
-36 DCLREFPKDRLNLEA
+36 DCLRDFPKDRLNLEA

-122 LTSVYLGVMTGDYHD
+122 LTAVYLGVMTGDYHD

-196 GESTTAIAVG
+196 GESTTAIAIG

-301 AGLDPVKDRPQY
+301 AGLDPIKDRPQY

-332 RQSFFADDEASSDDA
+332 SQSFFADDATAPEDA
-347 DKLYCGSIKTVIG
+347 EKLYCGSIKTVIG

-379 NAIIPPN
+379 NATIPPN

-401 RLQVPTAAI
+401 RLQVPTAAM
-410 PWPKVSD
+410 PWPEVHSG
-417 SPRRVS
+417 PRRVS

-432 NVHAIVENYQPDEPY
+432 NVHAIVENYEP
-447 AATASEKFVGP
+447 AASKTAAVSEQFVGP
-458 LVISAETESSLATT
+458 LVISAEAEPSLATT
-472 VGKYADFIRSH
+472 VEKYADFIRAN
-483 PDVSLEDVSFITQT
+483 PDVNLEDVAFVTQT
-497 RRSVFSRRA
+497 RRSVFSRRV
-506 FFSGENRDKLLEFLD
+506 FFSGETRDKLLEFLD
-521 SAVETSK
+521 TAVETSK

-539 SSSEQPAI
+539 SSSEPPAI

-559 SMGKTMMETSSQ
+559 SMGRTMIETSSQ
-571 FRESIQKCEEA
+571 FRESIQKCQDA
-582 LRDIPDAPTWSL
+582 LRDIPDAPKWSL
-594 MDELMASEEK
+594 MDELMASDEA

-677 SGAKGSMMAVG
+677 SGAPGSMMAVG

-718 TISGDEDAILEAKEI
+718 TISGDEDAILEAKGI

-754 MRACAEPYLESLKA
+754 MRACADPYHESLKA
-768 CNIKVNTPSSDCI
+768 CNITVNPPSSN
-781 WVSSVYGNADML
+781 YML
-793 DDEDDLEALAGQ
+793 DDEDDLSALAGQ
-805 YWIDNMVRPV
+805 YWIDNM
-815 LFSEALEC
+815 C

-830 FNLSLEIGPHPAL
+830 FSLSLEIGPHPAL

-863 FLRRGCD
+863 FLRRGYD

-884 YLGSHVDF
+884 YLGTHVDF
-892 AGYRKAIHGPE
+892 AG
-903 ADKPKMI
+903 KPRMI

-923 HWKESRLS
+923 HWKESRIS
-931 RRYRLADK
+931 RRYRLAEK

-949 PDDSEFEVRWRNI
+949 PDDSEFEIRSRNI

-969 WIRGHAFQGMALFPT
+969 WIR
-984 SGYMAMAIQAAME
+984 GYMAMAIQAAME

-1012 AIPRALTI
+1012 
-1020 EENNPGIESI
+1020 NNPGIESI
-1030 FSVKKIDGHVDEE
+1030 FSVKKIGGHVDEDV
-1043 TFYGEFSCHT
+1043 FYGEFSCHT
-1053 CPAEAEGTL
+1053 CPAEVEATL

-1067 GMITIDFGEPSD
+1067 GLITIDFA
-1079 YDLPPR
+1079 L
-1085 APGKSGIT
+1085 GKSGIT

-1140 NQYVMH
+1140 DQYVMH

-1176 RIDRLAIAPNT
+1176 KIDRLAIAPNT
-1187 NYEGVPGEINFEV
+1187 NYEGVPGEINFDV

-1273 ELALAEAIDRTSF
+1273 ELDLAEAIDRTSF

-1291 TFDHLSDKDVED
+1291 TFDHLSDTDVQD

-1324 GKHPT
+1324 EKHPT

-1336 DTEELIQGYK
+1336 DTEELIQEYK
-1346 NKYPEQADLKLIH
+1346 DKYPEQADLKLIH

-1459 FNAHSKRI
+1459 FHAHSKHLE
-1467 DYKVLDIEN
+1467 YKVLDIEN
-1476 DPAGQGIPEGSQDVI
+1476 DPTGQGIPEGSQDVV
-1491 LAANVLHATHNLHET
+1491 LAANVLHATRNLNET

-1539 PGWWLGVDEGRTRG
+1539 PGWWLGVDEGRARG

-1617 RLLIVGGKTLPI
+1617 RLLIIGGKTLPI

-1642 VADQI
+1642 VADQVT
-1647 MVVDSI
+1647 VVDSI
-1653 DSLSDR
+1653 DSLSDK

-1677 FSTPMTSPRL
+1677 FSTPMTSSRL

-1716 TVGLGR
+1716 TIGLGR

-1735 LDLPKPSSVDVKV
+1735 LDLPKASSVDAKM
-1748 VVEAFLKLKLGKS
+1748 VVEAFLKLKLAKS
-1761 AEFTKTPMLWSTE
+1761 AEFTKTPILWSTE

-1788 VVPDKERNDRLNSQR
+1788 VVPDQERNNRLNSQR
-1803 RKITKNVSLGETE
+1803 RKITKEVSLSQTE
-1816 VILTETEG
+1816 VVLTDTEG

-1842 ITNIQVQQ
+1842 IATIQVEH
-1850 SLSLPFCDED
+1850 SLSLPFCED
-1860 DPRVLCLGK
+1860 DARVLCIGK
-1869 SDGQVTIAI
+1869 SEGKVTMAI
-1878 APRHSSTV
+1878 TPRHSSTV
-1886 SLPATDVFAVPEAIE
+1886 SGPATDAFVVAEAE
-1901 AQTDFL
+1901 PTHEQTNL
-1907 ADIAINLTA
+1907 MVGMALNLTA
-1916 SLVLTAIQS
+1916 SLILSSIPS
-1925 AAPSNGDEGVLI
+1925 AAPSTGDGNVLI

-1945 SALSTQAS
+1945 SALTAQAS
-1953 RRLTFA
+1953 RKLVFA
-1959 SSSSETRPDS
+1959 SSEVHSDS
-1969 IFVHPRASLRS
+1969 ISIHPRASIRT
-1980 IQHLIPRGIRHFVD
+1980 IQHVLPRGISQFVD
-1994 LSEKGAAEKIKQHL
+1994 LSEKTDDKIKQHL
-2008 SQLYEAISFKPS
+2008 SHLFETINFKPS
-2020 HELTSNTAH
+2020 HALASNTAQ
-2029 LLETAFTFTHQT
+2029 LLETAYH
-2041 HNFSTS
+2041 FSRQSHLSSPTTAVS
-2047 TIVPV
+2047 V
-2052 QAITSLPALDLTRT
+2052 QDITSLPALDLTRT
-2066 IIDWTKPAPVNVTIR
+2066 IIDWTNPQPVSVTIR
-2081 PISGQGLFSTD
+2081 PISGQGLFSND

-2114 NGAKYIILTS
+2114 NGAKYIVLTS
-2124 RKAQV
+2124 RRAQV

-2137 EDLGAVVRVYPMDV
+2137 EDLGAIVRVYPMDV
-2151 SKRNSVQAVCDSI
+2151 SKRDSVQSVCDSI
-2164 KDLPPVG
+2164 KNLPPVG

-2244 AAIAQQRRERGLA
+2244 AAIAQQRREKGLA

-2305 ASKPGVK
+2305 ASKPGVT

-2322 IQPFNYTAATKARP
+2322 IQPFNYTASTKARP

-2365 NIRILEQLDAASSEE
+2365 NIRILERLDAAGSEE

-2394 ETMLQMGP
+2394 ETMLQMTP

-2447 RDICAD
+2447 KDICAD
-2453 AANKYLLAKMQESK
+2453 AANKYLSAKMQENK
-2467 SDTGDASKSDS
+2467 SETGDASKSDS

-2495 VRSGHVTPPSTVGET
+2495 VRSGHATPPSTVGET
-2510 EHQEEV
+2510 EQQEEV
-2516 KQDKELERVEKL
+2516 KQEKELERVEKL

-2549 CVYTYKVTGNI
+2549 CLA
-2560 QIPRLKRA
+2560 RLKRA

-2582 FFSRPGSGEPVQGL
+2582 FFTRPGSGEP
-2596 LASAR
+2596 
-2601 DCFKH
+2601 H
-2606 VKDEDGH
+2606 VKDED
-2613 ALEHETNA
+2613 
-2621 WRNWVWNLSDGD
+2621 D
-2633 VLRVILVSHGLE
+2633 VLRVILVTHGPE

-2652 YHHIAMDGVSMH
+2652 YHHIAMDG
-2664 LFLRD
+2664 
-2669 LNAVYMGHKLDSSPK
+2669 LNSSPK

-2692 ERRAIESGQMDDR
+2692 ERRAVESGQMDDR

-2713 SPPADALP
+2713 SPSAGTLP

-2732 IPKTYRNVESLMD
+2732 IPKTE
-2745 IGDDLSDQIKR
+2745 LSDQIKR

-2765 FYFYLAALQTLFNR
+2765 FYFYLAALQTLFNK
-2779 LLSIE
+2779 LL
-2784 DICIG
+2784 
-2789 VTDANRGE
+2789 DANRSE

-2808 LLPLRFNVQKDT
+2808 LLPLRFDIQKDV

-2825 VTKTAQHYRTA
+2825 VMRTARHYRTA
-2836 QANMG
+2836 QANIG

-2850 ASVPRESTS
+2850 ANVPRESTS

-2878 LGRSTLEFKD
+2878 LGGSNLQFKD
-2888 GYDAQSPYD
+2888 GFDAQIPYD
-2897 LAFSVTPNDDTTYVQ
+2897 LAFI
-2912 VVAREDLYTR
+2912 VAREDLYTR

-2929 SAYLALLRD
+2929 STYLALLHD
-2938 ASRDVCKTLETIDL
+2938 ASRDVSKTLETISLD
-2952 YDPVGIDKALVL
+2952 DQTGIDKALSL
-2964 GYGEIV
+2964 GYG
-2970 DYEWPSTLSE
+2970 DM
-2980 KVDEV
+2980 VDEA
-2985 IQRNPHVVAVK
+2985 IKRSPHDAAVK
-2996 DGSGKLT
+2996 DADGQLT
-3003 YRELAVRVNSLASAI
+3003 YEELAS
-3018 QSRLQPGSAVAVL
+3018 QLQPGSRVAVL
-3031 CEPTACWVISMLAI
+3031 CEPTAC
-3045 IRSGCVYVP
+3045 CVYVP

-3061 ERLKVILDAVGPG
+3061 ERLKVILQAVRPD
-3074 LILCEDSTE
+3074 LILCESSTK
-3083 ERAHGISVGAPIL
+3083 ERAYHLSNGAPVL
-3096 SVTRVPDP
+3096 SLTDMPNS
-3104 TEAIDTPNLERV
+3104 TEAITAANLESENETTFV
-3116 NDTAFILFTSGSTGT
+3116 LFTSGSTGT

-3136 LCSRGII
+3136 LSSRGII
-3143 NYVATKSSK
+3143 NYVATKSLK
-3152 LSLGRETVL
+3152 LSLRREVVL
-3161 QQSALGFDMSLAQ
+3161 QQSALAFDMSLAQ
-3174 AFMALTL
+3174 AFMALAL
-3181 GGTLVIAPSIDRGD
+3181 GGTLVIAPCESRGD
-3195 PLALSKL
+3195 PIALSKL
-3202 MVDEGVTFTLGTP
+3202 MTDERVTFTLGTP
-3215 TEYLMLIRHGGQA
+3215 TEYLMLIRHGGQT
-3228 VKAIRSWRNATSGGE
+3228 VKAMQSWRHATSGGE
-3243 AVTAQLKA
+3243 AITAQLKT
-3251 ALRTLQ
+3251 ALKTLQ
-3257 QPPILT
+3257 HPPALT

-3272 CCATMNTIDLKD
+3272 CCATMKMIDLD
-3284 DGDDSVYS
+3284 NDGDDSVYS

-3306 DDSGHAVA
+3306 DENGHVVP
-3314 QGLPGEICVGGV
+3314 QGLTGEICVGGV
-3326 GVALSYVD
+3326 GVALGYLD
-3334 EKSTSHKF
+3334 EKSTSQKF
-3342 VPNPFATPEQTE
+3342 VPNPFATAEHTE
-3354 KGWTTMYRTGDKGLI
+3354 KWWTTMYRTGDKGLI
-3369 RVDGGL
+3369 RADGNL

-3401 VMLQQSKSALEDVV
+3401 VMLQQFKDSLEDVV
-3415 VTVRGDPAFLVAHVV
+3415 VTSRGDPAFLVAHVV
-3430 LTPGT
+3430 LTPRT
-3435 AMDASK
+3435 SMDASK
-3441 LQELASALP
+3441 LQELASTLP
-3450 LTQYM
+3450 LPQYM
-3455 RPALVVE
+3455 RPALVIE

-3485 ASPTPSGP
+3485 TTPASYEPLKKISD
-3493 SKATSKRKPTL
+3493 RKPTL

-3519 AGLVTTTRLEPD
+3519 AGLVNRTRLEPD

-3566 ASTLSGMA
+3566 SSTLAGMA
-3574 NLVAQQKSSDYMP
+3574 GLIAQQKGSDYVP
-3587 EVIDWEAETALPYSI
+3587 EVIDWEAETTLPLSI
-3602 DLSYSCNVTPVKT
+3602 DLKYSSDTIPVRT
-3615 ETGLEILMTGSTSF
+3615 ESGLEILMTGSTSF

-3637 LLNRPSVARIHCIAV
+3637 LLSRPSVARIHCIAV
-3652 DPDSEASHLKEDRVT
+3652 DPDSEVSHLKDDRVT
-3667 VYSGSLSEPMLGLK
+3667 VYPGSLSEPMLGLK
-3681 KETWQYLQ
+3681 RETYQHLQ
-3689 ATVDSIILAGSQGH
+3689 ATVDTIILAGSQGH
-3703 CLNNYSTLRVPN
+3703 CLNNYSTLRAPN

-3721 LALFALGRRVPIHYI
+3721 MGLFALGRRVPIHYI
-3736 SSNRVTLLDSSAK
+3736 SSSRVTLLDPNAD

-3774 WAGEVFLETLSEAA
+3774 WAGEVFLEILSEAA
-3788 AENTGRDL
+3788 AANAERDL
-3796 PVSVHRH
+3796 PVSIHRH

-3817 NALLRYSKLIKAV
+3817 NALLRYSKLVNAV

-3841 FDFLPVTNVANSFAE
+3841 FDFLPVADVADSFAE
-3856 FAISSQQSHSG
+3856 FVVSSQGTHSG
-3867 VTFKHYSSGVKVPP
+3867 VAFKHYSSSVKVPP
-3881 TEFASYMQK
+3881 AEFASYMQE
-3890 TYEDEFRELDLDDW
+3890 TYRGEFRELDLDDW
-3904 IEQARKEGVEELIVL
+3904 IEQARKEGIEELIVL

-3931 TFPFMGNTG
+3931 IFPYMGN
-3940 NGRASILNGK
+3940 K
-3950 EI
+3950 E

>member
-1 MPSPGEPIAVIGSA
+1 MSSPGEPIAVIGSA

-36 DCLREFPKDRLNLEA
+36 DCLRDFPRDRLNLDA

-122 LTSVYLGVMTGDYHD
+122 LTAVYLGVMTGDYHD

-196 GESTTAIAVG
+196 GESTTAIAIG

-258 IRCGDHIECIVRE
+258 IRCGDHIECTVRE

-301 AGLDPVKDRPQY
+301 AGLDPIRDRPQY

-332 RQSFFADDEASSDDA
+332 RQSFFADDATSSEDA
-347 DKLYCGSIKTVIG
+347 EKLYCGSIKTVIG

-379 NAIIPPN
+379 NATIPPN

-401 RLQVPTAAI
+401 RLQVPTAAM
-410 PWPKVSD
+410 PWPEVHSG
-417 SPRRVS
+417 PRRVS

-432 NVHAIVENYQPDEPY
+432 NVHAIIENYEPTAPET
-447 AATASEKFVGP
+447 AAASEFVGP

-472 VGKYADFIRSH
+472 VGKYADFIRAN
-483 PDVSLEDVSFITQT
+483 PEVNLEDVAFVTQT

-528 TGAEIGIQAPG
+528 TGAEIGIQAPA
-539 SSSEQPAI
+539 SSSEPPAI

-559 SMGKTMMETSSQ
+559 SMGKTMIKTSSQ
-571 FRESIQKCEEA
+571 FRQSMQKCQDA
-582 LRDIPDAPTWSL
+582 LRDIPDAPTWTL
-594 MDELMASEEK
+594 MDELMASEEE
-604 SRIGEAAISQPL
+604 SRVGEAAISQPL

-670 AKHASGP
+670 AKLTSST

-696 FCDQEQFKGR
+696 FCDQEKLRGR

-733 LEEQKTFARLLKV
+733 LEEQKTFARILKV

-768 CNIKVNTPSSDCI
+768 CNITVNPPSNNCI

-793 DDEDDLEALAGQ
+793 DDEDDLSALAGQ

-863 FLRRGCD
+863 FLRRGYD

-892 AGYRKAIHGPE
+892 AGYYKAIHGPE
-903 ADKPKMI
+903 ADKPRMI

-923 HWKESRLS
+923 HWKESRIS

-939 APHELLGRRT
+939 APHELLGRWS
-949 PDDSEFEVRWRNI
+949 PDDSEFEIRWRNI

-1067 GMITIDFGEPSD
+1067 GLITIDFGEPSD

-1085 APGKSGIT
+1085 APGKSGIA

-1125 GYATTKATWDKSEVG
+1125 GYATTKATWDKTEVG
-1140 NQYVMH
+1140 DQYVMH

-1176 RIDRLAIAPNT
+1176 KIDRLAIAPNT
-1187 NYEGVPGEINFEV
+1187 NYEGVPGEINFDV

-1273 ELALAEAIDRTSF
+1273 ELDLAEAIDRTSF

-1291 TFDHLSDKDVED
+1291 TFDHLSNTDIQE

-1309 AFYKAAKEVLQETRD
+1309 AFYKAANEVLQETRD

-1336 DTEELIQGYK
+1336 DTEELIQEYK
-1346 NKYPEQADLKLIH
+1346 AKYPEQADLKLIH

-1449 AGFFEAAKTR
+1449 AGFFETAKTR
-1459 FNAHSKRI
+1459 FHTHGKRL

-1476 DPAGQGIPEGSQDVI
+1476 DPTGQGIPEGSQDVV
-1491 LAANVLHATHNLHET
+1491 LAANVLHATRNLNET

-1526 GYYLQMMFLMGGL
+1526 GHYLQMMFLMGGL

-1580 PDSLKHVCSVLVS
+1580 PDSLKHVCSVIVS

-1617 RLLIVGGKTLPI
+1617 RLLIIGGKTLPI
-1629 SRIVKSIQRLASR
+1629 SRVVKSIQRLASR
-1642 VADQI
+1642 VADQVT
-1647 MVVDSI
+1647 VVDSI
-1653 DSLSDR
+1653 DSLSDK
-1659 HLSSETSVICLTE
+1659 HLSAETSVICLTE

-1677 FSTPMTSPRL
+1677 FSTPMTSSRL

-1692 LFSHSSHVLWL
+1692 LFSHSSYVLWL

-1716 TVGLGR
+1716 TIGLGR

-1735 LDLPKPSSVDVKV
+1735 LDLPKASSVDAKT

-1788 VVPDKERNDRLNSQR
+1788 VVPDQERNNRLNSQR
-1803 RKITKNVSLGETE
+1803 RKITKDVSLGDTE
-1816 VILTETEG
+1816 AILRNTEG

-1831 APWAKSLTGDG
+1831 APWARSLTGDG
-1842 ITNIQVQQ
+1842 IANIKVEQ
-1850 SLSLPFCDED
+1850 SLSLPFCED
-1860 DPRVLCLGK
+1860 DARVLCIGK
-1869 SDGQVTIAI
+1869 DDGKVTMAI
-1878 APRHSSTV
+1878 ASRHSSTL
-1886 SLPATDVFAVPEAIE
+1886 SLLATDAFAVPEAE
-1901 AQTDFL
+1901 ATQASNDLL
-1907 ADIAINLTA
+1907 AGIALNLTA
-1916 SLVLTAIQS
+1916 SLILSTILS
-1925 AAPSNGDEGVLI
+1925 AVTTTEDEGILI

-1945 SALSTQAS
+1945 SALTAQAS
-1953 RRLTFA
+1953 HKLTFA
-1959 SSSSETRPDS
+1959 SSETRPDS
-1969 IFVHPRASLRS
+1969 IFIHPRASIRT
-1980 IQHLIPRGIRHFVD
+1980 IQHIIPRGIRHFVD
-1994 LSEKGAAEKIKQHL
+1994 LSQKADDKIQQHL
-2008 SQLYEAISFKPS
+2008 SHLYEAIGFKPS
-2020 HELTSNTAH
+2020 HALSSNTAH
-2029 LLETAFTFTHQT
+2029 LLETAFTLRRQSKLSSAPTT
-2041 HNFSTS
+2041 
-2047 TIVPV
+2047 V
-2052 QAITSLPALDLTRT
+2052 QIQDITSLPALDLTRT
-2066 IIDWTKPAPVNVTIR
+2066 IIDWTNPQPIGLTIR
-2081 PISGQGLFSTD
+2081 PISGQGLFSND

-2114 NGAKYIILTS
+2114 NGAKYIVLTS
-2124 RKAQV
+2124 RRAQV

-2137 EDLGAVVRVYPMDV
+2137 EDLGAIIRVYPMDV
-2151 SKRNSVQAVCDSI
+2151 SKRDSVQAVCDSI
-2164 KDLPPVG
+2164 TDLPPVG

-2180 KDQLFVKMEPDALSD
+2180 KDQLFVKMEPDALND

-2202 GTIHLSDIFSE
+2202 GTIHLSEIFSE

-2244 AAIAQQRRERGLA
+2244 AAIAQQRRGKGLP

-2305 ASKPGVK
+2305 ASKPGMT

-2322 IQPFNYTAATKARP
+2322 IQPFNYTASTKARP

-2353 SKDVDASRAGQS
+2353 SKDVDVSRTGQS
-2365 NIRILEQLDAASSEE
+2365 NIRILERLDAAGSEE
-2380 EAAAALLVAFRAKV
+2380 EAATTLLVAFRAKV
-2394 ETMLQMGP
+2394 ETMLQMTP
-2402 DSLNVEASL
+2402 ESLNVEASL

-2447 RDICAD
+2447 KDICAD
-2453 AANKYLLAKMQESK
+2453 AANKYLSAKMQENK
-2467 SDTGDASKSDS
+2467 SETGDTSKSDS

-2495 VRSGHVTPPSTVGET
+2495 VRSGHATPPSTVGET

-2516 KQDKELERVEKL
+2516 KQEKELERVEKL

-2549 CVYTYKVTGNI
+2549 CVYVYKATGTI
-2560 QIPRLKRA
+2560 QLARLKRA

-2576 DSLRTC
+2576 DSLRTR
-2582 FFSRPGSGEPVQGL
+2582 FFTRPGTGEPVQGL
-2596 LASAR
+2596 FASAR
-2601 DCFKH
+2601 DCLKH
-2606 VKDEDGH
+2606 INDEDGH
-2613 ALEHETNA
+2613 ALEHETKT
-2621 WRNWVWNLSDGD
+2621 WRNHVWQLSDGD
-2633 VLRVILVSHGLE
+2633 VLKIILVTHEPE

-2669 LNAVYMGHKLDSSPK
+2669 LNTLYMGHKLSSSPK

-2692 ERRAIESGQMDDR
+2692 ERRTIESGQMDDR

-2713 SPPADALP
+2713 SPSAGTLP
-2721 LFPFARVKSRP
+2721 LFSFARVKSRP
-2732 IPKTYRNVESLMD
+2732 IPKTYHNVESLID
-2745 IGDDLSDQIKR
+2745 IGSELSDQIKR

-2765 FYFYLAALQTLFNR
+2765 FYFYLTALQVLFNK
-2779 LLSIE
+2779 LLGVE

-2797 SSLQTIGFFLN
+2797 NSLQTIGFFLN
-2808 LLPLRFNVQKDT
+2808 LLPLRFDIQKDAK
-2820 RFSDL
+2820 FSDL
-2825 VTKTAQHYRTA
+2825 VMRTALHYRTA
-2836 QANMG
+2836 QGNIG

-2850 ASVPRESTS
+2850 ANVPRESTS

-2878 LGRSTLEFKD
+2878 LGGSSLEFKD
-2888 GYDAQSPYD
+2888 GFDAQSPYD
-2897 LAFSVTPNDDTTYVQ
+2897 LAFSVTPNNETTYVQ

-2922 EGTDTLL
+2922 EGTNTLL
-2929 SAYLALLRD
+2929 SAYLALLHD
-2938 ASRDVCKTLETIDL
+2938 ASRDASKTLEAINL
-2952 YDPVGIDKALVL
+2952 YDQAGIDKALSL
-2964 GYGEIV
+2964 GCGDVV
-2970 DYEWPSTLSE
+2970 DYEWPSTLTE
-2980 KVDEV
+2980 KVDETAKK
-2985 IQRNPHVVAVK
+2985 NPHGVVIK
-2996 DGSGKLT
+2996 DACGQLT
-3003 YRELAVRVNSLASAI
+3003 YGELAIRVNSLASTI
-3018 QSRLQPGSAVAVL
+3018 QSQLWPGSPVAVL

-3045 IRSGCVYVP
+3045 IRSGCIYVP
-3054 LDGKLPD
+3054 LDGTLPD
-3061 ERLKVILDAVGPG
+3061 ERLKAILEAVAPG
-3074 LILCEDSTE
+3074 LILCEDSTK
-3083 ERAHGISVGAPIL
+3083 ERVNGIFVGVPIL
-3096 SVTRVPDP
+3096 SVTGTCDP
-3104 TEAIDTPNLERV
+3104 IETSTAANLERV
-3116 NDTAFILFTSGSTGT
+3116 KEATFILFTSGSTGT

-3136 LCSRGII
+3136 LSSRGII

-3152 LSLGRETVL
+3152 LSLGREVVL

-3174 AFMALTL
+3174 AFVALAL
-3181 GGTLVIAPSIDRGD
+3181 GGTLVIAPSASRGD
-3195 PLALSKL
+3195 PLALGKL
-3202 MVDEGVTFTLGTP
+3202 MADEGVTFTLGTP
-3215 TEYLMLIRHGGQA
+3215 TEYLMLIRHGGQT
-3228 VKAIRSWRNATSGGE
+3228 VKGMQTWRNATSGGE
-3243 AVTAQLKA
+3243 AITAQIKT
-3251 ALRTLQ
+3251 ALRSLQ
-3257 QPPILT
+3257 HPPALT

-3272 CCATMNTIDLKD
+3272 CCATMKTIDLGNDKN
-3284 DGDDSVYS
+3284 DSVYS

-3306 DDSGHAVA
+3306 DESGHVVP
-3314 QGLPGEICVGGV
+3314 QGLTGEICIGGV
-3326 GVALSYVD
+3326 GVALSYLD
-3334 EKSTSHKF
+3334 EKSTSQKF
-3342 VPNPFATPEQTE
+3342 VPNRFSTAEHTE
-3354 KGWTTMYRTGDKGLI
+3354 NKWTTMYRTGDKGLI
-3369 RVDGGL
+3369 RPDGGL

-3401 VMLQQSKSALEDVV
+3401 IMLQQSKDSLEDVV

-3430 LTPGT
+3430 LTLGT
-3435 AMDASK
+3435 SMEASK
-3441 LQELASALP
+3441 LQDFSSTLP
-3450 LTQYM
+3450 LPQYM
-3455 RPALVVE
+3455 RPALVIA
-3462 LEKLPLNSSGKVDR
+3462 LGKLPLNSSGKVDR
-3476 RAIAALPLP
+3476 CAIAALPLP
-3485 ASPTPSGP
+3485 TTPASCEPLKKVSN
-3493 SKATSKRKPTL
+3493 RKPTL
-3504 VEGELRLIWHNVLSQ
+3504 VEGELRLIWHNALSQ
-3519 AGLVTTTRLEPD
+3519 AGLVNRTILGPG

-3566 ASTLSGMA
+3566 SSTLSGMA
-3574 NLVAQQKSSDYMP
+3574 GMITQQKSSDYVP
-3587 EVIDWEAETALPYSI
+3587 EVIDWEAETSLPLSIVLKYSSDTI
-3602 DLSYSCNVTPVKT
+3602 PIRT
-3615 ETGLEILMTGSTSF
+3615 ESGLQILMTGSTSF

-3637 LLNRPSVARIHCIAV
+3637 LLSQPSVARIHCIAV
-3652 DPDSEASHLKEDRVT
+3652 DPDSEASHVKDDRVM
-3667 VYSGSLSEPMLGLK
+3667 VYPGSLSEPMLGLNRQ
-3681 KETWQYLQ
+3681 TYCHLQ
-3689 ATVDSIILAGSQGH
+3689 ATVDTIILAGSQGH
-3703 CLNNYSTLRVPN
+3703 CLNTYSTLRAPN

-3721 LALFALGRRVPIHYI
+3721 MGFFALGRRIPIHYI
-3736 SSNRVTLLDSSAK
+3736 SSNRVTLLNSNAD

-3754 VSVKDYQPP
+3754 VSVKDHQPP

-3774 WAGEVFLETLSEAA
+3774 WAGEVFLEKLSEAA
-3788 AENTGRDL
+3788 GARAERVL
-3796 PVSVHRH
+3796 PISIHRH

-3841 FDFLPVTNVANSFAE
+3841 FDFLPVTEVADSFAQ
-3856 FAISSQQSHSG
+3856 FVVYSQGTQSG
-3867 VTFKHYSSGVKVPP
+3867 VAFKHYSSGVKVPP
-3881 TEFASYMQK
+3881 VEFASYMK
-3890 TYEDEFRELDLDDW
+3890 ETYGGEFRELGLDDW
-3904 IEQARKEGVEELIVL
+3904 IEEARREGIEELIVL
-3919 YLQAIVEKGQRI
+3919 YLQATMEKRQRI
-3931 TFPFMGNTG
+3931 TFPFLGTNM
-3940 NGRASILNGK
+3940 
-3950 EI
+3950 

>member
-36 DCLREFPKDRLNLEA
+36 DCLRDFPKDRLNLEA

-122 LTSVYLGVMTGDYHD
+122 LTAVYLGVMTGDYHD

-301 AGLDPVKDRPQY
+301 AGLDPIKDRPQY

-332 RQSFFADDEASSDDA
+332 RQSFFDDDETSSEDA

-379 NAIIPPN
+379 NATIPPN

-401 RLQVPTAAI
+401 RLQVPTAAM
-410 PWPKVSD
+410 PWPEVHSG
-417 SPRRVS
+417 PRRVS

-432 NVHAIVENYQPDEPY
+432 NVHAIVENYQPDEPS
-447 AATASEKFVGP
+447 AATVSEKFVGP
-458 LVISAETESSLATT
+458 LVISAETEPSLATT
-472 VGKYADFIRSH
+472 VGKYAEFIRSN
-483 PDVSLEDVSFITQT
+483 PGVNLEDVAFVTQT
-497 RRSVFSRRA
+497 RRSVFNRRA

-528 TGAEIGIQAPG
+528 TGSEIGTQPPG
-539 SSSEQPAI
+539 SSSEPPAI

-559 SMGKTMMETSSQ
+559 SMGKTMIETSSQ
-571 FRESIQKCEEA
+571 FRESIQKCQDA
-582 LRDIPDAPTWSL
+582 LRDIPDAPTWDL
-594 MDELMASEEK
+594 MDELVASEEK

-623 IVDVLASAG
+623 TVDVLASAG

-663 AYYRGLY
+663 AYYRGLH

-696 FCDQEQFKGR
+696 FCEQQQFKGR

-718 TISGDEDAILEAKEI
+718 TISGDQDAILEAKEI
-733 LEEQKTFARLLKV
+733 LDEQKTFARLLKV

-754 MRACAEPYLESLKA
+754 MRACAKPYLESLKA
-768 CNIKVNTPSSDCI
+768 CNITVNTPSSNCI

-793 DDEDDLEALAGQ
+793 DDEDDLSALAGQ

-863 FLRRGCD
+863 FLRRGYD

-884 YLGSHVDF
+884 YLGSHADF
-892 AGYRKAIHGPE
+892 AGYYKAIHGPE
-903 ADKPKMI
+903 ADKPRMI

-931 RRYRLADK
+931 RRYRLAEK

-949 PDDSEFEVRWRNI
+949 PDDSEFEIRWRNI

-1012 AIPRALTI
+1012 VIPRALTI

-1030 FSVKKIDGHVDEE
+1030 FSVKKVGGHGDEDA
-1043 TFYGEFSCHT
+1043 FYGEFSCHT

-1067 GMITIDFGEPSD
+1067 GLISIDFGEPSD
-1079 YDLPPR
+1079 NDLPTR

-1125 GYATTKATWDKSEVG
+1125 GYATTKATWDRSEVG
-1140 NQYVMH
+1140 DQYVMH

-1176 RIDRLAIAPNT
+1176 KIDRLAIAPNT
-1187 NYEGVPGEINFEV
+1187 NYEGVPGEINFDV

-1257 ILDSSENLD
+1257 ILDSSENLE
-1266 EINPDEQ
+1266 EINPDDQ

-1291 TFDHLSDKDVED
+1291 TFDHLSDKDVEG

-1336 DTEELIQGYK
+1336 DTEELIQEYK
-1346 NKYPEQADLKLIH
+1346 DKYPEQADLKLIH

-1459 FNAHSKRI
+1459 FHAHSKRL

-1476 DPAGQGIPEGSQDVI
+1476 DPTGQGIPEGSQDVV
-1491 LAANVLHATHNLHET
+1491 LAANVLHATRNLNET

-1553 PGIGLTEWDEILR
+1553 PGIGLTEWDGILR

-1617 RLLIVGGKTLPI
+1617 RLLIIGGKTLPI
-1629 SRIVKSIQRLASR
+1629 SRVVKSIQRLASR
-1642 VADQI
+1642 VADQVTVI
-1647 MVVDSI
+1647 DSI
-1653 DSLSDR
+1653 DSLSDK
-1659 HLSSETSVICLTE
+1659 HLGSETSVICLAD

-1677 FSTPMTSPRL
+1677 FSTPMTSSRL

-1716 TVGLGR
+1716 TIGLGR

-1735 LDLPKPSSVDVKV
+1735 LDLPKPSSVDAKM

-1761 AEFTKTPMLWSTE
+1761 PEFTKTPMLWSTE

-1788 VVPDKERNDRLNSQR
+1788 VVPDKERNHRLNSQR
-1803 RKITKNVSLGETE
+1803 RKITKDVPLGDTEVSLTD
-1816 VILTETEG
+1816 TEG

-1842 ITNIQVQQ
+1842 IVTIQVEQ
-1850 SLSLPFCDED
+1850 SLSLPFCED
-1860 DPRVLCLGK
+1860 NERVLCIGK
-1869 SDGQVTIAI
+1869 DDGQATMAI
-1878 APRHSSTV
+1878 APHHSSTV
-1886 SLPATDVFAVPEAIE
+1886 SVLATEAFAVPEAE
-1901 AQTDFL
+1901 PTRTQADLL
-1907 ADIAINLTA
+1907 AEIAVNLTA
-1916 SLVLTAIQS
+1916 SLILSTIPS
-1925 AAPSNGDEGVLI
+1925 AVPATGDDNVLI
-1937 YGASTDIQ
+1937 YGANTDIQ
-1945 SALSTQAS
+1945 SALTAQSS
-1953 RRLTFA
+1953 RKLIFA
-1959 SSSSETRPDS
+1959 SSEVQPDS
-1969 IFVHPRASLRS
+1969 IFIHPRASTRT
-1980 IQHLIPRGIRHFVD
+1980 IQHLLPRGISQFVD
-1994 LSEKGAAEKIKQHL
+1994 LSEKADDKIRQHL
-2008 SQLYEAISFKPS
+2008 SHLYEAISFKPTQALATKTAPLV
-2020 HELTSNTAH
+2020 ETAH
-2029 LLETAFTFTHQT
+2029 RFCRKSQLVSPPATV
-2041 HNFSTS
+2041 S
-2047 TIVPV
+2047 V
-2052 QAITSLPALDLTRT
+2052 QDVTSLPALNLTRT
-2066 IIDWTKPAPVNVTIR
+2066 IIDWTKLQPVSVTIR
-2081 PISGQGLFSTD
+2081 PISGQGLFSGE

-2114 NGAKYIILTS
+2114 NGAKYIVLTS
-2124 RKAQV
+2124 RRAQV

-2151 SKRNSVQAVCDSI
+2151 SKRDSVQAVCDSI

-2180 KDQLFVKMEPDALSD
+2180 KDQLFVKMEPDALTD

-2202 GTIHLSDIFSE
+2202 GTIHLSEIFSE

-2279 MERLKK
+2279 MERLRK

-2305 ASKPGVK
+2305 ASKPGVTS
-2312 DDDTIEMVSG
+2312 DDTIEMISG
-2322 IQPFNYTAATKARP
+2322 IQPFNYTASTKARP

-2342 RFSHFVREEEG
+2342 RFSHFVREEED
-2353 SKDVDASRAGQS
+2353 SKGVDASRAGQS
-2365 NIRILEQLDAASSEE
+2365 NIRILERLDAAGSEE

-2394 ETMLQMGP
+2394 ETMLQMAP

-2447 RDICAD
+2447 KDICTD
-2453 AANKYLLAKMQESK
+2453 AANKYLSAKMQESK

-2495 VRSGHVTPPSTVGET
+2495 VRSGHATPPSTVGET
-2510 EHQEEV
+2510 EHQEEI
-2516 KQDKELERVEKL
+2516 KQEKELERVEKL
-2528 SYAQSRLWF
+2528 SLWF

-2549 CVYTYKVTGNI
+2549 CVYVYKVAGTI

-2582 FFSRPGSGEPVQGL
+2582 FFTRPGSGEPVQGL

-2606 VKDEDGH
+2606 VKDEVSH
-2613 ALEHETNA
+2613 ALEHETEN
-2621 WRNWVWNLSDGD
+2621 WRNHVWQLSDGD
-2633 VLRVILVSHGLE
+2633 VLRVILITHGPE
-2645 EHSLIIA
+2645 VHSLIIA

-2664 LFLRD
+2664 LLLRD

-2684 QYMDISVE
+2684 QYMDISVG
-2692 ERRAIESGQMDDR
+2692 ERRAIESGQMNDR
-2705 ISYWTKLH
+2705 ISYWTNLH
-2713 SPPADALP
+2713 SPPAETLP

-2732 IPKTYRNVESLMD
+2732 IPKTYQNVESLMD
-2745 IGDDLSDQIKR
+2745 IGSELSEQIKR

-2779 LLSIE
+2779 LLGVE

-2797 SSLQTIGFFLN
+2797 SSLQAIGFFLN
-2808 LLPLRFNVQKDT
+2808 LLPLRFSVQKDLKY
-2820 RFSDL
+2820 SDI
-2825 VTKTAQHYRTA
+2825 VTETAQQYRTA
-2836 QANMG
+2836 QTNMG
-2841 VPFDVILDK
+2841 VPFDIILDK

-2878 LGRSTLEFKD
+2878 LGGSNLEFKD
-2888 GYDAQSPYD
+2888 GFDAQSPYD
-2897 LAFSVTPNDDTTYVQ
+2897 LAFSVTPNNDTTYVQ

-2922 EGTDTLL
+2922 EGTDNLL
-2929 SAYLALLRD
+2929 SAYLALLHD
-2938 ASRDVCKTLETIDL
+2938 ASRDVSKTLETINL
-2952 YDPVGIDKALVL
+2952 YDQCRIDKALSL
-2964 GYGEIV
+2964 GYGDV
-2970 DYEWPSTLSE
+2970 VGYDWPSTLTE
-2980 KVDEV
+2980 KVDEA
-2985 IQRNPHVVAVK
+2985 IKRNSHDVAVK
-2996 DGSGKLT
+2996 DGTGQLT
-3003 YRELAVRVNSLASAI
+3003 YGELAVKVKNLASGI
-3018 QSRLQPGSAVAVL
+3018 QSQLRPGSTVAVL

-3045 IRSGCVYVP
+3045 IRSGCIYVP

-3061 ERLKVILDAVGPG
+3061 ERLKVILDAVAPG
-3074 LILCEDSTE
+3074 LMLCEDYTKQ
-3083 ERAHGISVGAPIL
+3083 RAHDISAGGPIL
-3096 SVTRVPDP
+3096 SVTEIHGTVE
-3104 TEAIDTPNLERV
+3104 TITAANLERV
-3116 NDTAFILFTSGSTGT
+3116 NETTFILFTSGSTGT

-3136 LCSRGII
+3136 LSSQGII

-3152 LSLGRETVL
+3152 LSLGREVVL

-3174 AFMALTL
+3174 AFMALAL
-3181 GGTLVIAPSIDRGD
+3181 GGTLVIAPSVSRGD
-3195 PLALSKL
+3195 PLALGKL
-3202 MVDEGVTFTLGTP
+3202 MADEGITFTLGTP

-3228 VKAIRSWRNATSGGE
+3228 AKTMGSWRNATSGGE
-3243 AVTAQLKA
+3243 AITSQLKA
-3251 ALRTLQ
+3251 AFRTLQ

-3272 CCATMNTIDLKD
+3272 CCATMKTIGLDNEGED
-3284 DGDDSVYS
+3284 CVYS

-3306 DDSGHAVA
+3306 DESGHAVPL
-3314 QGLPGEICVGGV
+3314 GLTGEICVGGV
-3326 GVALSYVD
+3326 GVAISYLD
-3334 EKSTSHKF
+3334 EKSSSQKF
-3342 VPNPFATPEQTE
+3342 VPNPFATAEYNE

-3369 RVDGGL
+3369 RADGGL

-3401 VMLQQSKSALEDVV
+3401 IMIQQFKDSLEDVV

-3435 AMDASK
+3435 SMDAPK
-3441 LQELASALP
+3441 LQEMARTLP
-3450 LTQYM
+3450 LPQYM
-3455 RPALVVE
+3455 RPALVIG

-3476 RAIAALPLP
+3476 RAIAAFPLP
-3485 ASPTPSGP
+3485 TTPASCEPLQKVSD
-3493 SKATSKRKPTL
+3493 RRPTL
-3504 VEGELRLIWHNVLSQ
+3504 VEGELRLIWHNLLSQ
-3519 AGLVTTTRLEPD
+3519 AGLANTAGLEPY

-3566 ASTLSGMA
+3566 SSTLAGMA
-3574 NLVAQQKSSDYMP
+3574 DLVTQHKSSDNVP
-3587 EVIDWEAETALPYSI
+3587 EVIDWDAETAFPHSI
-3602 DLSYSCNVTPVKT
+3602 DLSYSRNATPVRT
-3615 ETGLEILMTGSTSF
+3615 ETGLEILMTGSSSF

-3652 DPDSEASHLKEDRVT
+3652 DSDYEASHIKDDRVT
-3667 VYSGSLSEPMLGLK
+3667 VYPGSLSEPMLGLK
-3681 KETWQYLQ
+3681 RETYQRLQ
-3689 ATVDSIILAGSQGH
+3689 AIVDTVILAGSQGH
-3703 CLNNYSTLRVPN
+3703 CLNNYSTLRAPN

-3721 LALFALGRRVPIHYI
+3721 MGLFALCRRIPIHYV
-3736 SSNRVTLLDSSAK
+3736 SSNRVTLLDSSAD

-3754 VSVKDYQPP
+3754 VSVRDHQPT

-3774 WAGEVFLETLSEAA
+3774 WAGEVFLEKLSEATA
-3788 AENTGRDL
+3788 ANAERDL
-3796 PVSVHRH
+3796 PVSIHRH

-3817 NALLRYSKLIKAV
+3817 NALLRYSKLINAV

-3841 FDFLPVTNVANSFAE
+3841 FDFLPVTDVADSFAE
-3856 FAISSQQSHSG
+3856 FVVSAQGTHSG
-3867 VTFKHYSSGVKVPP
+3867 VAFMHYSSGVKVPP
-3881 TEFASYMQK
+3881 TDFASYMQK
-3890 TYEDEFRELDLDDW
+3890 TYGDEFRELDLDDW
-3904 IEQARKEGVEELIVL
+3904 IEEARREGIEELIVL

-3931 TFPFMGNTG
+3931 TFPFLGNTM
-3940 NGRASILNGK
+3940 
-3950 EI
+3950 

>member
-36 DCLREFPKDRLNLEA
+36 DCLRDFPKDRLNLEA

-122 LTSVYLGVMTGDYHD
+122 LTAVYLGVMTGDYHD

-206 VNLIFDAAGYVAE
+206 VNLIFDAAGYVTE

-301 AGLDPVKDRPQY
+301 AGLDPIKDRPQY

-332 RQSFFADDEASSDDA
+332 RQSFFDDDETSSEDA
-347 DKLYCGSIKTVIG
+347 EKLYCGSIKTVIG

-379 NAIIPPN
+379 NATIPPN

-401 RLQVPTAAI
+401 RLQVPTAAM
-410 PWPKVSD
+410 PWPDVSG
-417 SPRRVS
+417 SRRVS

-432 NVHAIVENYQPDEPY
+432 NVHAIVENYQPNEPC
-447 AATASEKFVGP
+447 AATVSEKFVGP

-472 VGKYADFIRSH
+472 VGKYADFIRSN
-483 PDVSLEDVSFITQT
+483 PDVNLEDVAFVTQA

-539 SSSEQPAI
+539 SSSEPPAI

-559 SMGKTMMETSSQ
+559 SMGKTMIETSSQ
-571 FRESIQKCEEA
+571 FRESIQKCQDA
-582 LRDIPDAPTWSL
+582 LRDVPDAPTWKL

-696 FCDQEQFKGR
+696 FCDQDQFKGR

-718 TISGDEDAILEAKEI
+718 TISGDQDAILEAKEI
-733 LEEQKTFARLLKV
+733 LDEQKTFARLLKV

-754 MRACAEPYLESLKA
+754 MRACAEPYLQSLKA
-768 CNIKVNTPSSDCI
+768 CNITVNTPSSNCI

-793 DDEDDLEALAGQ
+793 DDEDDLSALAGQ

-863 FLRRGCD
+863 FLRRGYD

-892 AGYRKAIHGPE
+892 AGYYEAIHGPE
-903 ADKPKMI
+903 ADKPRMI

-931 RRYRLADK
+931 RRYRLAEK

-949 PDDSEFEVRWRNI
+949 PDDSEFEIRWRNI

-1012 AIPRALTI
+1012 VIPRALTI

-1030 FSVKKIDGHVDEE
+1030 FSVKKICGHVDEDA
-1043 TFYGEFSCHT
+1043 FYGEFSCHT

-1067 GMITIDFGEPSD
+1067 GLISIDFGDPSD
-1079 YDLPPR
+1079 NDLPPR

-1125 GYATTKATWDKSEVG
+1125 GYATTKATWDKFEVG
-1140 NQYVMH
+1140 DQYVMH

-1176 RIDRLAIAPNT
+1176 KIDRLAIAPNT
-1187 NYEGVPGEINFEV
+1187 NYEGVPGEINFDV

-1257 ILDSSENLD
+1257 VLDSSENLD
-1266 EINPDEQ
+1266 EINPDDQ

-1291 TFDHLSDKDVED
+1291 IFDHLSDEDVEG

-1336 DTEELIQGYK
+1336 DTEEVIQEYK
-1346 NKYPEQADLKLIH
+1346 DKYPEQADLKLIH

-1449 AGFFEAAKTR
+1449 AGYFEAAKTR
-1459 FNAHSKRI
+1459 FHAHSKRL

-1476 DPAGQGIPEGSQDVI
+1476 DPTGQGIPEGSQDVV
-1491 LAANVLHATHNLHET
+1491 LAANVLHATRNLNET

-1539 PGWWLGVDEGRTRG
+1539 PGWWLGVDEGRSRG

-1593 QAADERVTMLQEP
+1593 QAADERVAMLQEP

-1617 RLLIVGGKTLPI
+1617 RLLIIGGKTLPI
-1629 SRIVKSIQRLASR
+1629 SRVVKSIQRLASR
-1642 VADQI
+1642 VADQVTVI
-1647 MVVDSI
+1647 DSI
-1653 DSLSDR
+1653 DSLSDK
-1659 HLSSETSVICLTE
+1659 HLGSETSVICLTE
-1672 LEKPI
+1672 LEKPL

-1687 SNLQS
+1687 SKLQS
-1692 LFSHSSHVLWL
+1692 LFSHSSHILWL

-1716 TVGLGR
+1716 TIGLGR

-1735 LDLPKPSSVDVKV
+1735 LDLPKPSSVDAKM
-1748 VVEAFLKLKLGKS
+1748 VVEAFLKLKLGMS
-1761 AEFTKTPMLWSTE
+1761 PEFTKAPMLWSTE

-1788 VVPDKERNDRLNSQR
+1788 VVPDKERNNRLNSHR
-1803 RKITKNVSLGETE
+1803 RKITKDVSLGETE
-1816 VILTETEG
+1816 IVLTDADG

-1831 APWAKSLTGDG
+1831 ATWAKSLTGDG
-1842 ITNIQVQQ
+1842 IASIKVEQ
-1850 SLSLPFCDED
+1850 SLSLPFCGD
-1860 DPRVLCLGK
+1860 DARVLCIGK
-1869 SDGQVTIAI
+1869 SDTRVTVAI
-1878 APRHSSTV
+1878 APRHCSTISV
-1886 SLPATDVFAVPEAIE
+1886 PATDVFTVPEAE
-1901 AQTDFL
+1901 ATQTQADLL
-1907 ADIAINLTA
+1907 AEIAVNLTA
-1916 SLVLTAIQS
+1916 SLILSTISS
-1925 AAPSNGDEGVLI
+1925 AVPTTGDDNVLI

-1945 SALSTQAS
+1945 SALTAQSS
-1953 RRLTFA
+1953 RKLTFA
-1959 SSSSETRPDS
+1959 SSEVQSDS
-1969 IFVHPRASLRS
+1969 IFIHPRASIRT
-1980 IQHLIPRGIRHFVD
+1980 IQHQVPRGISHFVD
-1994 LSEKGAAEKIKQHL
+1994 LSQRNDKINQHL
-2008 SQLYEAISFKPS
+2008 SHLYEAISFKPTQA
-2020 HELTSNTAH
+2020 LATKTA
-2029 LLETAFTFTHQT
+2029 LLVETAYRFCCESQLASPPATV
-2041 HNFSTS
+2041 S
-2047 TIVPV
+2047 V
-2052 QAITSLPALDLTRT
+2052 QDVTSLPVLDLIRT
-2066 IIDWTKPAPVNVTIR
+2066 IIDWTKLQPVSVTIR
-2081 PISGQGLFSTD
+2081 PISGQGLFSGE

-2106 SLCRWMVE
+2106 SLCRWMFE
-2114 NGAKYIILTS
+2114 NGAKYIVLTS
-2124 RKAQV
+2124 RRAQV
-2129 DQLWLQEM
+2129 DQLWLHEM
-2137 EDLGAVVRVYPMDV
+2137 EDLGAIVRVYPMDV
-2151 SKRNSVQAVCDSI
+2151 SKRDSVQTVCDSI

-2180 KDQLFVKMEPDALSD
+2180 KDQLFVKMEPDALTD

-2202 GTIHLSDIFSE
+2202 GTIHLSEIFSE

-2305 ASKPGVK
+2305 ASKPGVTS
-2312 DDDTIEMVSG
+2312 DDTIEMVSG
-2322 IQPFNYTAATKARP
+2322 IQPFNYTASTKARP

-2342 RFSHFVREEEG
+2342 RFSHFVREEEDAKG
-2353 SKDVDASRAGQS
+2353 VDASRADQS
-2365 NIRILEQLDAASSEE
+2365 NIRILERLDAAGSEE
-2380 EAAAALLVAFRAKV
+2380 EAAAALLVAFRVKV
-2394 ETMLQMGP
+2394 ETMLQMAP
-2402 DSLNVEASL
+2402 DSLNVESSL

-2447 RDICAD
+2447 KDICAD
-2453 AANKYLLAKMQESK
+2453 AANKYLSAKMQESK
-2467 SDTGDASKSDS
+2467 SETGDASKSDS

-2495 VRSGHVTPPSTVGET
+2495 VRSGHATPPSTVGET

-2516 KQDKELERVEKL
+2516 NQEKELERVEKL

-2549 CVYTYKVTGNI
+2549 CVYVYKVAGTI

-2582 FFSRPGSGEPVQGL
+2582 FFTRPGSGEPVQAL

-2606 VKDEDGH
+2606 VKDEDSH
-2613 ALEHETNA
+2613 ALEHETEN
-2621 WRNWVWNLSDGD
+2621 WRNHAWQLSDGD
-2633 VLRVILVSHGLE
+2633 VLRVILVTHGPDN
-2645 EHSLIIA
+2645 HSLIIA
-2652 YHHIAMDGVSMH
+2652 YHHIAMDGMSMH

-2692 ERRAIESGQMDDR
+2692 ERRTIESGQMDDR

-2713 SPPADALP
+2713 SPPADTLP
-2721 LFPFARVKSRP
+2721 LFPFARVKARP
-2732 IPKTYRNVESLMD
+2732 IPKTYRNVESLVD
-2745 IGDDLSDQIKR
+2745 IGSELSDQIKR

-2765 FYFYLAALQTLFNR
+2765 FYFYLAALQTLFNK
-2779 LLSIE
+2779 LLGVE

-2808 LLPLRFNVQKDT
+2808 LLPLRFNVQKSAKL
-2820 RFSDL
+2820 SDL
-2825 VTKTAQHYRTA
+2825 VTKTAQNYRSA

-2850 ASVPRESTS
+2850 ANVPRESTS

-2878 LGRSTLEFKD
+2878 LGGSNLEFKD
-2888 GYDAQSPYD
+2888 GFDAQSPYD
-2897 LAFSVTPNDDTTYVQ
+2897 LAFSVTPNNDTTYVQ

-2929 SAYLALLRD
+2929 SAYLALLHD
-2938 ASRDVCKTLETIDL
+2938 ASRDVSKTMETINL
-2952 YDPVGIDKALVL
+2952 YDQSRIDKALSL
-2964 GYGEIV
+2964 GYGDV
-2970 DYEWPSTLSE
+2970 VNYKWPSTLTE
-2980 KVDEV
+2980 KVDEA
-2985 IQRNPHVVAVK
+2985 IKRNPHDVAVK
-2996 DGSGKLT
+2996 DGTGQLT
-3003 YRELAVRVNSLASAI
+3003 YGELTVKVNNLASAI
-3018 QSRLQPGSAVAVL
+3018 QSQLRPGSTVAVL

-3045 IRSGCVYVP
+3045 IRSGCIYVP

-3061 ERLKVILDAVGPG
+3061 ERLKVILDAVAPG
-3074 LILCEDSTE
+3074 LMLCEDYTKQ
-3083 ERAHGISVGAPIL
+3083 RAHDISAGGPIL
-3096 SVTRVPDP
+3096 SVTGIHGTVE
-3104 TEAIDTPNLERV
+3104 TTTAANLERV
-3116 NDTAFILFTSGSTGT
+3116 NETTFILFTSGSTGT

-3136 LCSRGII
+3136 LSSRGII

-3152 LSLGRETVL
+3152 LSLGREVIL

-3174 AFMALTL
+3174 AFLALAL
-3181 GGTLVIAPSIDRGD
+3181 GGTLVITPSVSRGD
-3195 PLALSKL
+3195 PLALGKL
-3202 MVDEGVTFTLGTP
+3202 MADEGVTLTLGTP
-3215 TEYLMLIRHGGQA
+3215 TEYLMLIRHGGQT
-3228 VKAIRSWRNATSGGE
+3228 VKAMNSWRNATSGGE
-3243 AVTAQLKA
+3243 AITAQLKDSF
-3251 ALRTLQ
+3251 RSLQ
-3257 QPPILT
+3257 QPPVLT

-3272 CCATMNTIDLKD
+3272 CCATMKSIDLD
-3284 DGDDSVYS
+3284 NDGDDSAYS
-3292 SVGPANPN
+3292 SVGPANPK
-3300 TSIYIL
+3300 TAIYIL
-3306 DDSGHAVA
+3306 DESGHAVP
-3314 QGLPGEICVGGV
+3314 QGLTGEICVGGV
-3326 GVALSYVD
+3326 GVALSYLD
-3334 EKSTSHKF
+3334 QKSTAQKF
-3342 VPNPFATPEQTE
+3342 VPNPFATAGYNE
-3354 KGWTTMYRTGDKGLI
+3354 KGWTMMYRTGDKGLI
-3369 RVDGGL
+3369 RADGGL

-3401 VMLQQSKSALEDVV
+3401 VMIQQFKDSLEDAV
-3415 VTVRGDPAFLVAHVV
+3415 VTVRGDPSFLVAHVV

-3435 AMDASK
+3435 SMDASK
-3441 LQELASALP
+3441 LQELGSTLP
-3450 LTQYM
+3450 LPQYM
-3455 RPALVVE
+3455 RPALVIG

-3476 RAIAALPLP
+3476 RAIAAFPLP
-3485 ASPTPSGP
+3485 TTLASCEPLQKVSD
-3493 SKATSKRKPTL
+3493 RRPTL

-3519 AGLVTTTRLEPD
+3519 AGLANTAGLEPD

-3548 SAIEIS
+3548 STIEIS
-3554 MGVTLPLSDMYR
+3554 MGVTLSLSDMYR
-3566 ASTLSGMA
+3566 SSTLAGMA
-3574 NLVAQQKSSDYMP
+3574 DLVTQQKSSDNVP
-3587 EVIDWEAETALPYSI
+3587 EVIDWDAETAFPHSI
-3602 DLSYSCNVTPVKT
+3602 DLSYSHNATPVRT
-3615 ETGLEILMTGSTSF
+3615 ETGLEILMTGSSSF

-3637 LLNRPSVARIHCIAV
+3637 LLNRPSVARIHCIATES
-3652 DPDSEASHLKEDRVT
+3652 DYEASHIKADRVT
-3667 VYSGSLSEPMLGLK
+3667 VYPGSLSEPMLGLK
-3681 KETWQYLQ
+3681 RETYQRLQ
-3689 ATVDSIILAGSQGH
+3689 TTVDTIILAGSQGH
-3703 CLNNYSTLRVPN
+3703 CLNNYSTLRAPN
-3715 VESTRQ
+3715 VESTRRMG
-3721 LALFALGRRVPIHYI
+3721 LLALGRRIPIHYI
-3736 SSNRVTLLDSSAK
+3736 SSNRVTLLDSSAD

-3754 VSVKDYQPP
+3754 VSVRDHQPP

-3774 WAGEVFLETLSEAA
+3774 WAGEVFLEKLSETTAA
-3788 AENTGRDL
+3788 NAERDL
-3796 PVSVHRH
+3796 PVSIHRH

-3817 NALLRYSKLIKAV
+3817 NALLRYSKLINAV

-3841 FDFLPVTNVANSFAE
+3841 FDFLPVTDVADSFAE
-3856 FAISSQQSHSG
+3856 FVVSAQGTQSG
-3867 VTFKHYSSGVKVPP
+3867 VAFRHYSSGVKVPP
-3881 TEFASYMQK
+3881 TDFASYMQK
-3890 TYEDEFRELDLDDW
+3890 TYGDEFRELDLDDW
-3904 IEQARKEGVEELIVL
+3904 IEEARREGIEELIVL

-3931 TFPFMGNTG
+3931 TFPFLGNTV
-3940 NGRASILNGK
+3940 
-3950 EI
+3950 

>member
-30 LLQSPK
+30 LLKSPK
-36 DCLREFPKDRLNLEA
+36 DCLRDFPKDRLNLEA

-122 LTSVYLGVMTGDYHD
+122 LTAVYLGVMTGDYHD

-196 GESTTAIAVG
+196 SESTTAIAIG

-293 LIRRTYQN
+293 LIRRTYRN
-301 AGLDPVKDRPQY
+301 AGLDPIKDRPQY

-332 RQSFFADDEASSDDA
+332 RQSFFADDATLSEDA
-347 DKLYCGSIKTVIG
+347 EKLYCGSIKTVIG

-379 NAIIPPN
+379 NGTIPPN

-401 RLQVPTAAI
+401 RLQVPTAAM
-410 PWPKVSD
+410 PWPEVHSG
-417 SPRRVS
+417 PRRVS

-432 NVHAIVENYQPDEPY
+432 NVHAIVENYEP
-447 AATASEKFVGP
+447 AALATAPVSEKFVGP

-472 VGKYADFIRSH
+472 VGKYADFIRAN
-483 PDVSLEDVSFITQT
+483 PDANLEDVAFVTQT

-528 TGAEIGIQAPG
+528 TGAEIGIQGPG
-539 SSSEQPAI
+539 SSSEPPAI

-559 SMGKTMMETSSQ
+559 SMGKTMIETSYQ
-571 FRESIQKCEEA
+571 FRESIKKCQDA
-582 LRDIPDAPTWSL
+582 LCGIPDAPTWSL
-594 MDELMASEEK
+594 MDELMAYEEK

-651 AGLLSATDAMRI
+651 AGLLSATDAMCI

-677 SGAKGSMMAVG
+677 SGSKGSMMAVG

-733 LEEQKTFARLLKV
+733 LEGQKTFARLLKV

-768 CNIKVNTPSSDCI
+768 CNITVNPPSNNCI

-793 DDEDDLEALAGQ
+793 DDEDDLSALAGQ
-805 YWIDNMVRPV
+805 YWIDNM
-815 LFSEALEC
+815 C

-863 FLRRGCD
+863 FLRRAYD
-870 DVEAFSGGIGYVWA
+870 DAEAFSGGIGYVWA
-884 YLGSHVDF
+884 YLGSH
-892 AGYRKAIHGPE
+892 AS
-903 ADKPKMI
+903 KPSMI

-949 PDDSEFEVRWRNI
+949 PDDSEFEIRWRNI

-997 IAGSRPVKLVEIRDL
+997 ISGSRPVKLVEIRDL
-1012 AIPRALTI
+1012 VIPRALTI

-1030 FSVKKIDGHVDEE
+1030 FSVKKTGGHVDEDV
-1043 TFYGEFSCHT
+1043 FHGEFSCHT

-1067 GMITIDFGEPSD
+1067 D

-1140 NQYVMH
+1140 DQYVMH

-1176 RIDRLAIAPNT
+1176 KIDRLAIAPST
-1187 NYEGVPGEINFEV
+1187 NYEGVPGEINFDV

-1257 ILDSSENLD
+1257 VLDSSENLD

-1286 YFIRK
+1286 YFIR
-1291 TFDHLSDKDVED
+1291 TD

-1336 DTEELIQGYK
+1336 DTEELIMDYK
-1346 NKYPEQADLKLIH
+1346 HKYPEQADLKLIH
-1359 AVAENL
+1359 AVAGNL
-1365 VGVMT
+1365 
-1370 SDTQLLEVM
+1370 VM

-1459 FNAHSKRI
+1459 FHSHSKRL

-1476 DPAGQGIPEGSQDVI
+1476 NPTGQGIPEGSQDVV
-1491 LAANVLHATHNLHET
+1491 LAANVLHATRNLNET

-1526 GYYLQMMFLMGGL
+1526 GHYLQMMFLMGGL

-1580 PDSLKHVCSVLVS
+1580 PDSLKHVCSVIVS

-1617 RLLIVGGKTLPI
+1617 RLLIIGGKTLPI
-1629 SRIVKSIQRLASR
+1629 SRVVKSIQRLASR
-1642 VADQI
+1642 VADQVTI
-1647 MVVDSI
+1647 VDSI
-1653 DSLSDR
+1653 DSLSEK
-1659 HLSSETSVICLTE
+1659 HLSGETSVICLTE

-1677 FSTPMTSPRL
+1677 FSTPMTSSRL
-1687 SNLQS
+1687 RNLQS

-1711 PYANM
+1711 PYTNM
-1716 TVGLGR
+1716 TIGLGR

-1735 LDLPKPSSVDVKV
+1735 LDLPKASGVDAKM

-1761 AEFTKTPMLWSTE
+1761 AEFTQTPMLWSTE

-1788 VVPDKERNDRLNSQR
+1788 VVPDQERNNRLNSQR
-1803 RKITKNVSLGETE
+1803 RRVTKEVSLSETE
-1816 VILTETEG
+1816 VVLTDTEG

-1842 ITNIQVQQ
+1842 IANIQVEQ
-1850 SLSLPFCDED
+1850 SLSLPFCED
-1860 DPRVLCLGK
+1860 DARVLCIGK
-1869 SDGQVTIAI
+1869 SGDRLTMAI
-1878 APRHSSTV
+1878 VPRHSSTV
-1886 SLPATDVFAVPEAIE
+1886 SALATDVFVVPETE
-1901 AQTDFL
+1901 ATQGPTELL
-1907 ADIAINLTA
+1907 AGMALNLAA
-1916 SLVLTAIQS
+1916 SLILSTILS
-1925 AAPSNGDEGVLI
+1925 AAPTTKDGSVLI

-1945 SALSTQAS
+1945 NALTAQAS
-1953 RRLTFA
+1953 HKLIFA
-1959 SSSSETRPDS
+1959 SSEVQSDS
-1969 IFVHPRASLRS
+1969 IFIHPRASIRT
-1980 IQHLIPRGIRHFVD
+1980 IQHVLPRGISHFLG
-1994 LSEKGAAEKIKQHL
+1994 LSEKIDDKIKQHL
-2008 SQLYEAISFKPS
+2008 SHLYENISFKPRHS
-2020 HELTSNTAH
+2020 LASKTAE
-2029 LLETAFTFTHQT
+2029 LLETAYQ
-2041 HNFSTS
+2041 FSRQSHLSSNPT
-2047 TIVPV
+2047 TVPA
-2052 QAITSLPALDLTRT
+2052 QDITSLPILDITRT
-2066 IIDWTKPAPVNVTIR
+2066 IVDWTKPQPVNVTIR

-2114 NGAKYIILTS
+2114 NGAKYIVLTS
-2124 RKAQV
+2124 RRAQV

-2151 SKRNSVQAVCDSI
+2151 SKRDSVQTVCDSI

-2202 GTIHLSDIFSE
+2202 GTIHLSEIFSE

-2244 AAIAQQRRERGLA
+2244 AAIAQQRRQRGLA

-2305 ASKPGVK
+2305 ASKPGVTE
-2312 DDDTIEMVSG
+2312 DDTIEMVSG
-2322 IQPFNYTAATKARP
+2322 IQPFNYTASTKARP

-2353 SKDVDASRAGQS
+2353 SKDFDASRAGQS
-2365 NIRILEQLDAASSEE
+2365 NIRILERLDAASSEE

-2394 ETMLQMGP
+2394 ETMLQMTP

-2447 RDICAD
+2447 KDICAD
-2453 AANKYLLAKMQESK
+2453 AANKYLSAKMQESK
-2467 SDTGDASKSDS
+2467 SETGDASKSDS

-2495 VRSGHVTPPSTVGET
+2495 VRSGHATPPSTVGET

-2516 KQDKELERVEKL
+2516 KQEKELERVEKL

-2549 CVYTYKVTGNI
+2549 CL
-2560 QIPRLKRA
+2560 PRLKRA
-2568 VSTVANHH
+2568 ISTVANHH

-2582 FFSRPGSGEPVQGL
+2582 FFTRPGSGEPVQGL
-2596 LASAR
+2596 LVSAR
-2601 DCFKH
+2601 DCLKH
-2606 VKDEDGH
+2606 
-2613 ALEHETNA
+2613 N
-2621 WRNWVWNLSDGD
+2621 WRNHVWQLADGD
-2633 VLRVILVSHGLE
+2633 VLSVIVVTHGLE
-2645 EHSLIIA
+2645 EHSIIIA
-2652 YHHIAMDGVSMH
+2652 YHHIAMDG
-2664 LFLRD
+2664 
-2669 LNAVYMGHKLDSSPK
+2669 LNTSPK
-2684 QYMDISVE
+2684 H
-2692 ERRAIESGQMDDR
+2692 AIESGQMNDR
-2705 ISYWTKLH
+2705 ISYWTNLH
-2713 SPPADALP
+2713 SPPADTLP

-2732 IPKTYRNVESLMD
+2732 IPKTYRNVESLID
-2745 IGDDLSDQIKR
+2745 IG
-2756 ASQSLRITP
+2756 QSLRITP
-2765 FYFYLAALQTLFNR
+2765 FYFYLTALQTLFNR
-2779 LLSIE
+2779 LLGIE

-2789 VTDANRGE
+2789 VTDANRTE

-2808 LLPLRFNVQKDT
+2808 LLPLRFNLQNDAK
-2820 RFSDL
+2820 FSDL
-2825 VTKTAQHYRTA
+2825 VTETAQHYRTA

-2850 ASVPRESTS
+2850 ANVP
-2859 TPLFQVAM
+2859 LAM

-2878 LGRSTLEFKD
+2878 LGGSSLEFKD
-2888 GYDAQSPYD
+2888 GFDAQSPYD
-2897 LAFSVTPNDDTTYVQ
+2897 LAFI
-2912 VVAREDLYTR
+2912 VAREDLYTR

-2929 SAYLALLRD
+2929 SAYLALLHD
-2938 ASRDVCKTLETIDL
+2938 ASRDVTKTLDSINV
-2952 YDPVGIDKALVL
+2952 YDQAGVDRALSL
-2964 GYGEIV
+2964 GYG
-2970 DYEWPSTLSE
+2970 
-2980 KVDEV
+2980 KVLDEA
-2985 IQRNPHVVAVK
+2985 IENNPHDIAIK
-2996 DGSGKLT
+2996 DADGQLT
-3003 YRELAVRVNSLASAI
+3003 YEELASKVHDLASII
-3018 QSRLQPGSAVAVL
+3018 QSQQQPGSSVAVL
-3031 CEPTACWVISMLAI
+3031 CEPTVSWVVSMLAI
-3045 IRSGCVYVP
+3045 IRSGCIYVP

-3061 ERLKVILDAVGPG
+3061 ERLKVILEAVEPD
-3074 LILCEDSTE
+3074 LILCEAATK
-3083 ERAHGISVGAPIL
+3083 ERAEGLFAGASIL
-3096 SVTRVPDP
+3096 SVADTSEI
-3104 TEAIDTPNLERV
+3104 TETIAAANLERG
-3116 NDTAFILFTSGSTGT
+3116 NETTFILFTSGSTGI

-3136 LCSRGII
+3136 LSPRGII

-3152 LSLGRETVL
+3152 LSLGREAVL

-3174 AFMALTL
+3174 AFLALTF
-3181 GGTLVIAPSIDRGD
+3181 GGTLVIAPSASRGD
-3195 PLALSKL
+3195 PLALSNL
-3202 MVDEGVTFTLGTP
+3202 MADEAVTFTLGTP
-3215 TEYLMLIRHGGQA
+3215 TEYIMLLRHGGQS
-3228 VKAIRSWRNATSGGE
+3228 VRSMHSWRNATSGGE
-3243 AVTAQLKA
+3243 AITAQLKA
-3251 ALRTLQ
+3251 AFRTLQ
-3257 QPPILT
+3257 QPPTLT

-3272 CCATMNTIDLKD
+3272 CCATMKTIDLCSD
-3284 DGDDSVYS
+3284 YDEGVYS
-3292 SVGPANPN
+3292 TVGPANPN

-3306 DDSGHAVA
+3306 DESGHVVP
-3314 QGLPGEICVGGV
+3314 QGLTGEICVGGV
-3326 GVALSYVD
+3326 GVALSYLD
-3334 EKSTSHKF
+3334 EKSTSQKF
-3342 VPNPFATPEQTE
+3342 VTNPFSTAEHAK
-3354 KGWTTMYRTGDKGLI
+3354 KGWSTMYRTGDKGLI
-3369 RVDGGL
+3369 RADGGL

-3401 VMLQQSKSALEDVV
+3401 VMLHQFKEGLQDVI

-3430 LTPGT
+3430 LAP
-3435 AMDASK
+3435 DASMEVST
-3441 LQELASALP
+3441 LQQLANTLP
-3450 LTQYM
+3450 LPQYM
-3455 RPALVVE
+3455 RPAMVIP

-3485 ASPTPSGP
+3485 TSPASPDL
-3493 SKATSKRKPTL
+3493 SKATLDRKPTL

-3519 AGLVTTTRLEPD
+3519 SGLVNNTRPEPD

-3566 ASTLSGMA
+3566 SSTLAGMA
-3574 NLVAQQKSSDYMP
+3574 GLVTRQKSSDYVP
-3587 EVIDWEAETALPYSI
+3587 DVIDWEAETALPRSI
-3602 DLSYSCNVTPVKT
+3602 DLSYSRDATPVRT
-3615 ETGLEILMTGSTSF
+3615 DSGLEILMTGSTSF
-3629 LGKQILQS
+3629 LGKHIVQSILNYS
-3637 LLNRPSVARIHCIAV
+3637 SVARIHCIAV
-3652 DPDSEASHLKEDRVT
+3652 DPDSDASHLKDDRVT
-3667 VYSGSLSEPMLGLK
+3667 LYHGSLSEPMLGLRNDTYQK
-3681 KETWQYLQ
+3681 LQ
-3689 ATVDSIILAGSQGH
+3689 ANVDTIILAGAQGH
-3703 CLNNYSTLRVPN
+3703 CLNNYSTLRAPN

-3721 LALFALGRRVPIHYI
+3721 MGLFALGRRIPIHYI
-3736 SSNRVTLLDSSAK
+3736 SSNRVTLLDSSAN

-3754 VSVKDYQPP
+3754 VSVRDHQPP

-3774 WAGEVFLETLSEAA
+3774 WAAEVFLEKLSEAA
-3788 AENTGRDL
+3788 AASAERDL
-3796 PVSVHRH
+3796 PVSIHRH
-3803 CAIVGDEAPIEDAL
+3803 CAIIGDEAPIEDAL
-3817 NALLRYSKLIKAV
+3817 NALLRFSKLINAV

-3841 FDFLPVTNVANSFAE
+3841 FDFLPVTDVASSFAD
-3856 FAISSQQSHSG
+3856 FVISSQGTHAG
-3867 VTFKHYSSGVKVPP
+3867 VAFKHYSSGVRVPP
-3881 TEFASYMQK
+3881 VDFASYMQK
-3890 TYEDEFRELDLDDW
+3890 TYGGEFRELDLNDW
-3904 IEQARKEGVEELIVL
+3904 IEEARREGIEELIVL

-3931 TFPFMGNTG
+3931 TFPYMGN
-3940 NGRASILNGK
+3940 R
-3950 EI
+3950 E

>member
-36 DCLREFPKDRLNLEA
+36 DCLLDFPKDRLNLEA
-51 FYNKDGEHHGATD
+51 FYHKNGEHHGATD

-107 SLEAAGYTI
+107 SLEAAGYSI
-116 EEMQGS
+116 DEMQGS
-122 LTSVYLGVMTGDYHD
+122 LTAVYLGVMTGDYHD

-181 SSLAALHFATQSLRS
+181 SSLAALHFAAQSLRS

-301 AGLDPVKDRPQY
+301 AGLDPIKDRPQY

-332 RQSFFADDEASSDDA
+332 RQSFFDKDATSSEDA
-347 DKLYCGSIKTVIG
+347 EKLYCGSIKTVIG

-379 NAIIPPN
+379 NATIPPN

-401 RLQVPTAAI
+401 RLQVPTAAM
-410 PWPKVSD
+410 PWPDVSG
-417 SPRRVS
+417 PRRVS

-432 NVHAIVENYQPDEPY
+432 NVHAIVENYQPNEPC
-447 AATASEKFVGP
+447 AATVSEKFVGP

-472 VGKYADFIRSH
+472 VGKYADFIRSN
-483 PDVSLEDVSFITQT
+483 PDVNLEDVAFVTQT

-521 SAVETSK
+521 SAVNTSK
-528 TGAEIGIQAPG
+528 TGAEIGIQAPV
-539 SSSEQPAI
+539 SSSEPPAI

-559 SMGKTMMETSSQ
+559 SMGKTMIETSYQ
-571 FRESIQKCEEA
+571 FRESLHKCQDA
-582 LRDIPDAPTWSL
+582 LRDIPDAPTWNL

-632 VHFDAVVG
+632 VHFAAVVG

-733 LEEQKTFARLLKV
+733 LDEQKAFARLLKV

-754 MRACAEPYLESLKA
+754 MRACADPYLESLKA
-768 CNIKVNTPSSDCI
+768 CNFTVNTPSSNCI

-793 DDEDDLEALAGQ
+793 DDEDDLSALAGQ

-863 FLRRGCD
+863 FLRRGYD

-892 AGYRKAIHGPE
+892 AGYYKAIHGPE

-916 TWNHNKV
+916 TWNHKKI

-931 RRYRLADK
+931 RRYRLAEK

-949 PDDSEFEVRWRNI
+949 PDDSEFEIHWRNI

-997 IAGSRPVKLVEIRDL
+997 IAGSRPVNLIEIRDL
-1012 AIPRALTI
+1012 VIPRALTI

-1030 FSVKKIDGHVDEE
+1030 FSVKKISGHIDEDV
-1043 TFYGEFSCHT
+1043 FYGEFSCHT
-1053 CPAEAEGTL
+1053 CPAETEGTL

-1067 GMITIDFGEPSD
+1067 SLITIDFGEPSD
-1079 YDLPPR
+1079 HDLPPR

-1093 PVDTQEYYDSLLNIG
+1093 PIDTQEYYDSLLNIG

-1176 RIDRLAIAPNT
+1176 KIDRLAIAPNT
-1187 NYEGVPGEINFEV
+1187 NYEGVPGEINFDV

-1257 ILDSSENLD
+1257 VLDSSENLD
-1266 EINPDEQ
+1266 ETNPDEQ

-1303 WKWFHQ
+1303 WKWFHK

-1336 DTEELIQGYK
+1336 DTEELIQEYK
-1346 NKYPEQADLKLIH
+1346 DKYPGQADLKLIH

-1459 FNAHSKRI
+1459 FHTHSKRL

-1476 DPAGQGIPEGSQDVI
+1476 DPTGQGIPEGSQDVV
-1491 LAANVLHATHNLHET
+1491 LAANVLHATRNLNET

-1553 PGIGLTEWDEILR
+1553 PGIGLTGWDEILR
-1566 DSGFTGADKYVTDL
+1566 NSGFTGADKYVTDL

-1617 RLLIVGGKTLPI
+1617 RLLIIGGKTLPI
-1629 SRIVKSIQRLASR
+1629 SRVVKSIQRLASR
-1642 VADQI
+1642 VADQVT
-1647 MVVDSI
+1647 VVDSI

-1659 HLSSETSVICLTE
+1659 YLSAETSVICLTE

-1677 FSTPMTSPRL
+1677 FSTPMTSSRL
-1687 SNLQS
+1687 RNLQS

-1716 TVGLGR
+1716 TIGLGR

-1735 LDLPKPSSVDVKV
+1735 LDLPKSSSVGAKM
-1748 VVEAFLKLKLGKS
+1748 VVEAFLKVKLGKS

-1774 PEVLLRDGLVTIPR
+1774 PEVLLRDGFVTIPR
-1788 VVPDKERNDRLNSQR
+1788 VVPDKERNNRLNSQR
-1803 RKITKNVSLGETE
+1803 RKITKDVYLGETE
-1816 VILTETEG
+1816 VVLTDTEG

-1831 APWAKSLTGDG
+1831 APWAKSLTGDS
-1842 ITNIQVQQ
+1842 IASIQVEQ
-1850 SLSLPFCDED
+1850 SLSLPFCEGDA
-1860 DPRVLCLGK
+1860 RVLCIGK
-1869 SDGQVTIAI
+1869 SDGQAAMAI

-1886 SLPATDVFAVPEAIE
+1886 SVPATDVFAVPEVEAPQ
-1901 AQTDFL
+1901 AQTDLL
-1907 ADIAINLTA
+1907 AGVAVNLTA
-1916 SLVLTAIQS
+1916 SLILSTITS
-1925 AAPSNGDEGVLI
+1925 ALPTTGDDNVLI
-1937 YGASTDIQ
+1937 YGASIDIQ
-1945 SALSTQAS
+1945 SALTAQSS
-1953 RRLTFA
+1953 RKLIFA
-1959 SSSSETRPDS
+1959 SSEIQSDS
-1969 IFVHPRASLRS
+1969 IFIHIHPRASIRT
-1980 IQHLIPRGIRHFVD
+1980 IQHLLPRGISHFVD
-1994 LSEKGAAEKIKQHL
+1994 LSEKADNKIKQHL
-2008 SQLYEAISFKPS
+2008 SHLYGAISFKPS
-2020 HELTSNTAH
+2020 HGLIFNTAP
-2029 LLETAFTFTHQT
+2029 LMETAFKLSRQAHLSSPPTVV
-2041 HNFSTS
+2041 S
-2047 TIVPV
+2047 V
-2052 QAITSLPALDLTRT
+2052 QDITSLPAPFGLRRT
-2066 IIDWTKPAPVNVTIR
+2066 IIDWTKPQSVSVTIR

-2114 NGAKYIILTS
+2114 NGAKYIVLTS
-2124 RKAQV
+2124 RRAQV

-2137 EDLGAVVRVYPMDV
+2137 EHLGAVVRVYPMDV
-2151 SKRNSVQAVCDSI
+2151 SKRDSVQTVCDSI

-2180 KDQLFVKMEPDALSD
+2180 KDQLFVKMEPEALSD

-2244 AAIAQQRRERGLA
+2244 AAIAQQRREKGLA

-2305 ASKPGVK
+2305 ASKPGVI

-2322 IQPFNYTAATKARP
+2322 IQPFNYTASTKARP

-2365 NIRILEQLDAASSEE
+2365 NIRILERLDAAGSEE
-2380 EAAAALLVAFRAKV
+2380 EAASALLVAFRAKV
-2394 ETMLQMGP
+2394 ETMLQMTP

-2453 AANKYLLAKMQESK
+2453 AANKYLSAKMQESK

-2495 VRSGHVTPPSTVGET
+2495 IRSGHATPPSTVGET

-2516 KQDKELERVEKL
+2516 KQEKELERVEKL
-2528 SYAQSRLWF
+2528 SYAQARLWF
-2537 LSQFSKDDTSYN
+2537 LSQFSEDDTSYN
-2549 CVYTYKVTGNI
+2549 CVYVYKVTGNI
-2560 QIPRLKRA
+2560 QIARLKRA

-2582 FFSRPGSGEPVQGL
+2582 FFTRPGIGEPVQGL

-2601 DCFKH
+2601 DCFEH
-2606 VKDEDGH
+2606 VKDADGH
-2613 ALEHETNA
+2613 ALEREVENC
-2621 WRNWVWNLSDGD
+2621 RNHVWQLSEGD
-2633 VLRVILVSHGLE
+2633 VLRVIIVTHGTE

-2669 LNAVYMGHKLDSSPK
+2669 LNAVYMGHKLSSSPK
-2684 QYMDISVE
+2684 QYIDISVE
-2692 ERRAIESGQMDDR
+2692 ERKAIESGQMVDR
-2705 ISYWTKLH
+2705 ISYWTNLH
-2713 SPPADALP
+2713 SPPAETLP
-2721 LFPFARVKSRP
+2721 LFPFVRVKSRP
-2732 IPKTYRNVESLMD
+2732 VPKTYRNVESFID
-2745 IGDDLSDQIKR
+2745 IGSELSDQIKQ

-2797 SSLQTIGFFLN
+2797 SSLQAIGFFLN
-2808 LLPLRFNVQKDT
+2808 LLPLRFRVQKDT
-2820 RFSDL
+2820 KFSDL
-2825 VTKTAQHYRTA
+2825 VTKTAQQYRTA
-2836 QANMG
+2836 QANIG
-2841 VPFDVILDK
+2841 VPFDIILDK
-2850 ASVPRESTS
+2850 ANVIREPTS

-2878 LGRSTLEFKD
+2878 LGGSHLEFKD

-2897 LAFSVTPNDDTTYVQ
+2897 LAFSVTPNNDTTYVQ

-2929 SAYLALLRD
+2929 SAYLALLHD
-2938 ASRDVCKTLETIDL
+2938 ASRDVSKTLETINL
-2952 YDPVGIDKALVL
+2952 YDQSRIDKALSL
-2964 GYGEIV
+2964 GYGVVV
-2970 DYEWPSTLSE
+2970 DYEWPSTITQ
-2980 KVDEV
+2980 KVDEAFK
-2985 IQRNPHVVAVK
+2985 RYPHDVAVK
-2996 DGSGKLT
+2996 DGTSQLT
-3003 YRELAVRVNSLASAI
+3003 YGELAVRVNNLASGI
-3018 QSRLQPGSAVAVL
+3018 QSQLRPGSTVAVL
-3031 CEPTACWVISMLAI
+3031 CDPTAFWVVSMLAI
-3045 IRSGCVYVP
+3045 IRSGCIYVP

-3061 ERLKVILDAVGPG
+3061 ERLKVILEAVAPG
-3074 LILCEDSTE
+3074 LMLCEGSTRQ
-3083 ERAHGISVGAPIL
+3083 RAHDISIGVPIL
-3096 SVTRVPDP
+3096 SVTDVSGPI
-3104 TEAIDTPNLERV
+3104 EATAAANLERV
-3116 NDTAFILFTSGSTGT
+3116 NETTFILFTSGSTGT
-3131 PKGIR
+3131 PKGNR
-3136 LCSRGII
+3136 LSSRGII

-3152 LSLGRETVL
+3152 LSLGREVVL

-3174 AFMALTL
+3174 AFLALAL
-3181 GGTLVIAPSIDRGD
+3181 GGTLVIAPSVSRGD
-3195 PLALSKL
+3195 PLALGKL
-3202 MVDEGVTFTLGTP
+3202 MADEGVTLTLGTP
-3215 TEYLMLIRHGGQA
+3215 TEYLMLIRHGGPT
-3228 VKAIRSWRNATSGGE
+3228 VKTMGSWRNATSGGE
-3243 AVTAQLKA
+3243 AITTQLKA
-3251 ALRTLQ
+3251 SFRTLQ

-3272 CCATMNTIDLKD
+3272 CCATMKTIDLND
-3284 DGDDSVYS
+3284 DGDDSAYS
-3292 SVGPANPN
+3292 SVGPANRN

-3306 DDSGHAVA
+3306 DDSGHVVP
-3314 QGLPGEICVGGV
+3314 QGLTGEICIGGV
-3326 GVALSYVD
+3326 GVALSYLD
-3334 EKSTSHKF
+3334 EKSTSQKF
-3342 VPNPFATPEQTE
+3342 VPNPFATAEYIA
-3354 KGWTTMYRTGDKGLI
+3354 KGWTKMYHTGDKGLI
-3369 RVDGGL
+3369 RADGGL

-3401 VMLQQSKSALEDVV
+3401 VMLQQFKDSVQDVV

-3430 LTPGT
+3430 LPPGT
-3435 AMDASK
+3435 SMKASR
-3441 LQELASALP
+3441 LQELASTLP
-3450 LTQYM
+3450 LPQYM
-3455 RPALVVE
+3455 RPALVIE
-3462 LEKLPLNSSGKVDR
+3462 LENLPLNSSGKVDR
-3476 RAIAALPLP
+3476 RAIAASPLP
-3485 ASPTPSGP
+3485 TTSASSEPLRKVLDG
-3493 SKATSKRKPTL
+3493 KPTL
-3504 VEGELRLIWHNVLSQ
+3504 VEGELRLIWHNILSQ
-3519 AGLVTTTRLEPD
+3519 AGLANTARLDPG

-3554 MGVTLPLSDMYR
+3554 MGITLPLSDMYR
-3566 ASTLSGMA
+3566 SSTLAGMA
-3574 NLVAQQKSSDYMP
+3574 DLVAQQKSSDYVP
-3587 EVIDWEAETALPYSI
+3587 EAIDWEAETALPQSI
-3602 DLSYSCNVTPVKT
+3602 DLSYSHNTTPVRT

-3629 LGKQILQS
+3629 LGKKILQS
-3637 LLNRPSVARIHCIAV
+3637 LLSRPSVARIHCIAV
-3652 DPDSEASHLKEDRVT
+3652 DLDYETSHLKNDRVM
-3667 VYSGSLSEPMLGLK
+3667 VYPGSLSEPMLGLK
-3681 KETWQYLQ
+3681 RETYQHLQ
-3689 ATVDSIILAGSQGH
+3689 ATVDTIILAGSQGH
-3703 CLNNYSTLRVPN
+3703 CLNNYSTLRAPN

-3721 LALFALGRRVPIHYI
+3721 MGHFALGRRIPIHYI
-3736 SSNRVTLLDSSAK
+3736 SSSRVTLLHSSAD

-3754 VSVKDYQPP
+3754 VTVRDHQPP

-3774 WAGEVFLETLSEAA
+3774 WAGEVFLEKLSEATA
-3788 AENTGRDL
+3788 ANAERDL
-3796 PVSVHRH
+3796 PVSIHRH

-3817 NALLRYSKLIKAV
+3817 NALLRYTKLINAV
-3830 PRVSSLNVGGY
+3830 PRVSSLNVGGS
-3841 FDFLPVTNVANSFAE
+3841 FDFLPVTDVADSFAE
-3856 FAISSQQSHSG
+3856 FVVSAQGTHSS
-3867 VTFKHYSSGVKVPP
+3867 VAFRHYSSGVKVPP

-3890 TYEDEFRELDLDDW
+3890 TYGDEFRELDLDDW
-3904 IEQARKEGVEELIVL
+3904 IEEARREGIEELIVL
-3919 YLQAIVEKGQRI
+3919 YLQAIVEKGQSI
-3931 TFPFMGNTG
+3931 TFPFLGNTV
-3940 NGRASILNGK
+3940 
-3950 EI
+3950 

>member
-36 DCLREFPKDRLNLEA
+36 DCLRDFPKDRLNLEA

-122 LTSVYLGVMTGDYHD
+122 LTAVYLGVMMGDYHD

-196 GESTTAIAVG
+196 GESTTAMAIG

-301 AGLDPVKDRPQY
+301 AGLDPIKDRPQY

-332 RQSFFADDEASSDDA
+332 SQSFFADDATAPEDA
-347 DKLYCGSIKTVIG
+347 EKLYCGSIKTVIG

-379 NAIIPPN
+379 NATIPPN

-401 RLQVPTAAI
+401 RLQVPTAAMT
-410 PWPKVSD
+410 WPEVHSG
-417 SPRRVS
+417 PRRVS

-432 NVHAIVENYQPDEPY
+432 NVHAIVENYEP
-447 AATASEKFVGP
+447 AASKTAAVSEQFVGP
-458 LVISAETESSLATT
+458 LVISAEAEPSLATT
-472 VGKYADFIRSH
+472 VEKYADFIRAN
-483 PDVSLEDVSFITQT
+483 PDVNLEDVAFVTQT
-497 RRSVFSRRA
+497 RRSVFSRRV
-506 FFSGENRDKLLEFLD
+506 FFSGETRDKLLEFLD
-521 SAVETSK
+521 TAVETSK

-539 SSSEQPAI
+539 SSSEPPAI

-559 SMGKTMMETSSQ
+559 SMGRTMIETSSR
-571 FRESIQKCEEA
+571 FRESIQKCQDA
-582 LRDIPDAPTWSL
+582 LRGIPDAPKWSL
-594 MDELMASEEK
+594 MDELMASDEA

-677 SGAKGSMMAVG
+677 SGAPGSMMAVG

-718 TISGDEDAILEAKEI
+718 TISGDEDAILEAKGI

-754 MRACAEPYLESLKA
+754 MRACADPYLESLKA
-768 CNIKVNTPSSDCI
+768 CNITVNPPSSNCI

-793 DDEDDLEALAGQ
+793 DDEDDLSALAGQ

-830 FNLSLEIGPHPAL
+830 FSLSLEIGPHPAL

-863 FLRRGCD
+863 FLRRGYD

-884 YLGSHVDF
+884 YLGTHVDF
-892 AGYRKAIHGPE
+892 AGYYKAIHGPE
-903 ADKPKMI
+903 ASKPRMI

-923 HWKESRLS
+923 HWKESRIS
-931 RRYRLADK
+931 RRYRLAEK

-949 PDDSEFEVRWRNI
+949 PDDSEFEIRWRNI

-1012 AIPRALTI
+1012 VIPRALTI

-1030 FSVKKIDGHVDEE
+1030 FSVKKIGGHVDEDV
-1043 TFYGEFSCHT
+1043 FYGEFSCHT
-1053 CPAEAEGTL
+1053 CPAEVEATL

-1067 GMITIDFGEPSD
+1067 GLITIDFGEPSD

-1085 APGKSGIT
+1085 ALGKSGIT

-1140 NQYVMH
+1140 DQYVMH

-1176 RIDRLAIAPNT
+1176 KIDRLAIAPNT
-1187 NYEGVPGEINFEV
+1187 NYEGVPGEINFDV

-1273 ELALAEAIDRTSF
+1273 ELDLAEAIDRTSF

-1291 TFDHLSDKDVED
+1291 TFDHLSDTDVQD

-1324 GKHPT
+1324 EKHPT

-1336 DTEELIQGYK
+1336 DTEELIQEYK
-1346 NKYPEQADLKLIH
+1346 DKYPEQADLKLIH

-1459 FNAHSKRI
+1459 FHAHSKHLE
-1467 DYKVLDIEN
+1467 YKVLDIEN
-1476 DPAGQGIPEGSQDVI
+1476 DPTGQGIPEGSQDVV
-1491 LAANVLHATHNLHET
+1491 LAANVLHATRNLNET

-1539 PGWWLGVDEGRTRG
+1539 PGWWLGVDEGRARG

-1617 RLLIVGGKTLPI
+1617 RLLIIGGKTLPI

-1642 VADQI
+1642 VADQVT
-1647 MVVDSI
+1647 VVDSI
-1653 DSLSDR
+1653 DSLSDK

-1672 LEKPI
+1672 LEKHI
-1677 FSTPMTSPRL
+1677 FSTPMTSSRL

-1716 TVGLGR
+1716 TIGLGR

-1735 LDLPKPSSVDVKV
+1735 LDLPKASSVDAKMVI
-1748 VVEAFLKLKLGKS
+1748 EAFLKLKLVKS
-1761 AEFTKTPMLWSTE
+1761 AEFTKTPILWSTE

-1788 VVPDKERNDRLNSQR
+1788 VVPDQERNNRLNSQR
-1803 RKITKNVSLGETE
+1803 RKITKEVSLSQTE
-1816 VILTETEG
+1816 VVLTDTEG

-1842 ITNIQVQQ
+1842 IATMKVEH
-1850 SLSLPFCDED
+1850 SLSLPFCED
-1860 DPRVLCLGK
+1860 DARVLCIGK
-1869 SDGQVTIAI
+1869 SEGKVTMAI
-1878 APRHSSTV
+1878 TPRHSSTV
-1886 SLPATDVFAVPEAIE
+1886 SGPATDAFAVAEAE
-1901 AQTDFL
+1901 PAHEQTDL
-1907 ADIAINLTA
+1907 MVGMALNLTA
-1916 SLVLTAIQS
+1916 SLILSSILS
-1925 AAPSNGDEGVLI
+1925 AAPNTGDGNVLI
-1937 YGASTDIQ
+1937 YGANTDIQ
-1945 SALSTQAS
+1945 RALTAQAS
-1953 RRLTFA
+1953 RKLVFA
-1959 SSSSETRPDS
+1959 SSEVHSDS
-1969 IFVHPRASLRS
+1969 IFIHPRASIRT
-1980 IQHLIPRGIRHFVD
+1980 IQHVLPRGISHFVD
-1994 LSEKGAAEKIKQHL
+1994 LSEKTDDKIKQHL
-2008 SQLYEAISFKPS
+2008 SHLFETINFKPS
-2020 HELTSNTAH
+2020 HALAYNTAQ
-2029 LLETAFTFTHQT
+2029 LLETAYH
-2041 HNFSTS
+2041 FSRQSQLSSPTTAVS
-2047 TIVPV
+2047 V
-2052 QAITSLPALDLTRT
+2052 QDITSLPALDLTRT
-2066 IIDWTKPAPVNVTIR
+2066 IIDWTNPQPVSVTIR
-2081 PISGQGLFSTD
+2081 PISGQGLFSND
-2092 KTYLMVGLVSDFGR
+2092 KTYLMAGLVSDFGR

-2114 NGAKYIILTS
+2114 NGAKYIVLTS
-2124 RKAQV
+2124 RRAQV

-2137 EDLGAVVRVYPMDV
+2137 EDLGAIVRVYPMDV
-2151 SKRNSVQAVCDSI
+2151 SKRDSVQSVCDSI
-2164 KDLPPVG
+2164 KNLPPVG

-2244 AAIAQQRRERGLA
+2244 AAIAQQRREKGLA

-2305 ASKPGVK
+2305 ASKPGVT

-2322 IQPFNYTAATKARP
+2322 IQPFNYTASTKARP

-2365 NIRILEQLDAASSEE
+2365 NIRILERLDAAGSEE

-2394 ETMLQMGP
+2394 ETMLQMTP

-2447 RDICAD
+2447 KDICAD
-2453 AANKYLLAKMQESK
+2453 AANKYLSAKMQENK
-2467 SDTGDASKSDS
+2467 SETGDASKSDS

-2495 VRSGHVTPPSTVGET
+2495 VRSGHATPPSTVGET
-2510 EHQEEV
+2510 EQQEEV
-2516 KQDKELERVEKL
+2516 KQEKELERVEKL

-2549 CVYTYKVTGNI
+2549 CVYVYKATGNI
-2560 QIPRLKRA
+2560 QLARLKRA

-2582 FFSRPGSGEPVQGL
+2582 FFTRPGSGEPVQGL

-2601 DCFKH
+2601 DCLKH

-2613 ALEHETNA
+2613 ALEHETKT
-2621 WRNWVWNLSDGD
+2621 WRNHVWQLSDGD
-2633 VLRVILVSHGLE
+2633 VLRVILVTHGPE

-2669 LNAVYMGHKLDSSPK
+2669 LNAVYMGHKLNSSPK

-2692 ERRAIESGQMDDR
+2692 ERRAVESGQMDDR

-2713 SPPADALP
+2713 SPSADTLP
-2721 LFPFARVKSRP
+2721 LFTFARVKSRP
-2732 IPKTYRNVESLMD
+2732 IPKTYHNVESLID
-2745 IGDDLSDQIKR
+2745 IGSELSDQIKR

-2765 FYFYLAALQTLFNR
+2765 FYFYLAALQTLFNK
-2779 LLSIE
+2779 LLGVE

-2789 VTDANRGE
+2789 VTDANRSE

-2808 LLPLRFNVQKDT
+2808 LLPLRFDIQKDV

-2825 VTKTAQHYRTA
+2825 VMRTARHYRTA
-2836 QANMG
+2836 QANIG

-2850 ASVPRESTS
+2850 ANVPRESTS

-2878 LGRSTLEFKD
+2878 LGGSNLQFKD
-2888 GYDAQSPYD
+2888 GFDAQSPYD
-2897 LAFSVTPNDDTTYVQ
+2897 LAFSVTPNNDTTYVQ
-2912 VVAREDLYTR
+2912 VVARQDLYTR

-2929 SAYLALLRD
+2929 STYLALLHD
-2938 ASRDVCKTLETIDL
+2938 ASRDVSKTLETISL
-2952 YDPVGIDKALVL
+2952 YDQTGIDKALSL
-2964 GYGEIV
+2964 GYGDMV
-2970 DYEWPSTLSE
+2970 DYEWPSTLTE
-2980 KVDEV
+2980 KVDEA
-2985 IQRNPHVVAVK
+2985 IKRNPHDAAVK
-2996 DGSGKLT
+2996 DADGQLT
-3003 YRELAVRVNSLASAI
+3003 YGELAVRVNSLASTI
-3018 QSRLQPGSAVAVL
+3018 QSQLQPGSQVAVL
-3031 CEPTACWVISMLAI
+3031 CQPTACWVISMLAI

-3054 LDGKLPD
+3054 LDSKLPD
-3061 ERLKVILDAVGPG
+3061 ERLKVILQAVRPD
-3074 LILCEDSTE
+3074 LILCESSTK
-3083 ERAHGISVGAPIL
+3083 ERAYHL
-3096 SVTRVPDP
+3096 SNGTPVLALTDMPNS
-3104 TEAIDTPNLERV
+3104 TEAITAANLESENETTFV
-3116 NDTAFILFTSGSTGT
+3116 LFTSGSTGT

-3136 LCSRGII
+3136 LSSRGII
-3143 NYVATKSSK
+3143 NYVATKSLK
-3152 LSLGRETVL
+3152 LSLRREVVL

-3174 AFMALTL
+3174 AFMALAL
-3181 GGTLVIAPSIDRGD
+3181 GGTLVIAPCESRGD
-3195 PLALSKL
+3195 PFALSKL
-3202 MVDEGVTFTLGTP
+3202 MTDERVTFTLGTP
-3215 TEYLMLIRHGGQA
+3215 TEYLMLIRHGGQT
-3228 VKAIRSWRNATSGGE
+3228 VKAMKSWRHATSGGE
-3243 AVTAQLKA
+3243 AITAQLKT
-3251 ALRTLQ
+3251 ALKTLQ
-3257 QPPILT
+3257 HPPALT

-3272 CCATMNTIDLKD
+3272 CCATMKMIDLD
-3284 DGDDSVYS
+3284 NDGDDSVYS

-3306 DDSGHAVA
+3306 DENGHVVP
-3314 QGLPGEICVGGV
+3314 QGLTGEICVGGV
-3326 GVALSYVD
+3326 GVALGYLD
-3334 EKSTSHKF
+3334 EKSTSQKF
-3342 VPNPFATPEQTE
+3342 VPNPFATAEHTE
-3354 KGWTTMYRTGDKGLI
+3354 KWWTTMYRTGDKGLI
-3369 RVDGGL
+3369 RADGNL

-3401 VMLQQSKSALEDVV
+3401 VMLQQFKDSLEDVV
-3415 VTVRGDPAFLVAHVV
+3415 VTSRGDPAFLVAHVV
-3430 LTPGT
+3430 LTPRT
-3435 AMDASK
+3435 SMDASK
-3441 LQELASALP
+3441 LQELASTLP
-3450 LTQYM
+3450 LPQYM
-3455 RPALVVE
+3455 RPALVIE

-3485 ASPTPSGP
+3485 TTPASYEPLKKVSD
-3493 SKATSKRKPTL
+3493 RKPTL

-3519 AGLVTTTRLEPD
+3519 AGLVNRTRLEPD

-3566 ASTLSGMA
+3566 SSTLAGMA
-3574 NLVAQQKSSDYMP
+3574 GLIAQQKGSDYVP
-3587 EVIDWEAETALPYSI
+3587 EVIDWEAETTLPLSI
-3602 DLSYSCNVTPVKT
+3602 DLKYSSDTIPVRT
-3615 ETGLEILMTGSTSF
+3615 ESGLEILMTGSTSF

-3637 LLNRPSVARIHCIAV
+3637 LLSRPSVARIHCIAV
-3652 DPDSEASHLKEDRVT
+3652 DPDSEVSHLKDDRVT
-3667 VYSGSLSEPMLGLK
+3667 VYPGSLSEPMLGLK
-3681 KETWQYLQ
+3681 RETYQHLQ
-3689 ATVDSIILAGSQGH
+3689 ATVDTIILAGSQGH
-3703 CLNNYSTLRVPN
+3703 CLNNYSTLRAPN

-3721 LALFALGRRVPIHYI
+3721 MGLFALGRRVPIHYI
-3736 SSNRVTLLDSSAK
+3736 SSSRVTLLDPNAD

-3774 WAGEVFLETLSEAA
+3774 WAGEVFLEILSEAA
-3788 AENTGRDL
+3788 AANAERDL
-3796 PVSVHRH
+3796 PVSIHRH

-3817 NALLRYSKLIKAV
+3817 NALLRYSKLVNAV

-3841 FDFLPVTNVANSFAE
+3841 FDFLPVADVADSFAE
-3856 FAISSQQSHSG
+3856 FVVSSQGTHSG
-3867 VTFKHYSSGVKVPP
+3867 VAFKHYSSSVKVPP
-3881 TEFASYMQK
+3881 AEFATYMQE
-3890 TYEDEFRELDLDDW
+3890 TYRGEFRELDLDDW
-3904 IEQARKEGVEELIVL
+3904 IEQARKEGIEELIVL

-3931 TFPFMGNTG
+3931 IFPYMGN
-3940 NGRASILNGK
+3940 K
-3950 EI
+3950 E

>member
-1 MPSPGEPIAVIGSA
+1 
-15 CRFPGGASSPSKLWS
+15 
-30 LLQSPK
+30 
-36 DCLREFPKDRLNLEA
+36 
-51 FYNKDGEHHGATD
+51 
-64 VCNKG
+64 
-69 YLLEEDSRLFD
+69 
-80 ASFFN
+80 
-85 VNPAEADGMDPQQR
+85 MDPQQR

-122 LTSVYLGVMTGDYHD
+122 LTAVYLGVMTGDYHD

-196 GESTTAIAVG
+196 GESTTAIAIG

-301 AGLDPVKDRPQY
+301 AGLDPIKDRPQY

-332 RQSFFADDEASSDDA
+332 RQSFFADDATAPEDA
-347 DKLYCGSIKTVIG
+347 EKLYCGSIKTVIG

-379 NAIIPPN
+379 NATIPPN

-401 RLQVPTAAI
+401 RIQVPTAAM
-410 PWPKVSD
+410 PWPEVHSG
-417 SPRRVS
+417 PRRVS

-432 NVHAIVENYQPDEPY
+432 NVHAIVENYEP
-447 AATASEKFVGP
+447 AASETAAVSEKFVGP

-472 VGKYADFIRSH
+472 VGKYADFIRAN
-483 PDVSLEDVSFITQT
+483 PDVNLEDVAFVTQT

-506 FFSGENRDKLLEFLD
+506 FFSGETRDKLLEFLD

-539 SSSEQPAI
+539 SSSEPAAI

-559 SMGKTMMETSSQ
+559 SMGRTMIETSSQ
-571 FRESIQKCEEA
+571 FRESIQKCQDA
-582 LRDIPDAPTWSL
+582 LRDIPDAPKWSL
-594 MDELMASEEK
+594 MDELMASDET

-670 AKHASGP
+670 AKHASGQ
-677 SGAKGSMMAVG
+677 SGAQGSMMAVG

-733 LEEQKTFARLLKV
+733 LEEQKTFVRLLKV

-768 CNIKVNTPSSDCI
+768 CNITVNPPSSNCI

-793 DDEDDLEALAGQ
+793 DDEDDLSALAGQ

-830 FNLSLEIGPHPAL
+830 FSLSLEIGPHPAL

-863 FLRRGCD
+863 FLRRGYD

-884 YLGSHVDF
+884 YLGTHVDF
-892 AGYRKAIHGPE
+892 AGYYKAIHGPE
-903 ADKPKMI
+903 ASEPRMI

-923 HWKESRLS
+923 HWKESRIS
-931 RRYRLADK
+931 RRYRLAEK

-949 PDDSEFEVRWRNI
+949 PDDSEFEIRWRNI
-962 LRLNELP
+962 LCLNELP

-1012 AIPRALTI
+1012 VIPRALTI

-1030 FSVKKIDGHVDEE
+1030 FSVKKIGGHVDEDV
-1043 TFYGEFSCHT
+1043 FYGEFSCHT
-1053 CPAEAEGTL
+1053 CPAEVEGTL

-1067 GMITIDFGEPSD
+1067 GLITIDFGEPSD

-1140 NQYVMH
+1140 DQYVMH

-1176 RIDRLAIAPNT
+1176 KIDRLAIAPNT
-1187 NYEGVPGEINFEV
+1187 NYEGVPGEINFDV

-1257 ILDSSENLD
+1257 VLDSSENLD

-1273 ELALAEAIDRTSF
+1273 ELDLAEAIDRTSF

-1291 TFDHLSDKDVED
+1291 TFDHLSDTDVQD

-1324 GKHPT
+1324 EKHPT

-1336 DTEELIQGYK
+1336 DTEELIQEYK
-1346 NKYPEQADLKLIH
+1346 DKYPEQADLKLIH

-1459 FNAHSKRI
+1459 FHAHSKHLE
-1467 DYKVLDIEN
+1467 YKVLDIEN
-1476 DPAGQGIPEGSQDVI
+1476 DPTGQGIPEGSQDVV
-1491 LAANVLHATHNLHET
+1491 LAANVLHATRNLNET

-1539 PGWWLGVDEGRTRG
+1539 PGWWLGVDEGRARG

-1617 RLLIVGGKTLPI
+1617 RLLIIGGKTLPI

-1642 VADQI
+1642 VADQVT
-1647 MVVDSI
+1647 VVDSI
-1653 DSLSDR
+1653 DSLSDK

-1677 FSTPMTSPRL
+1677 FSTPMTSSRL

-1703 TAGRLDEN
+1703 TAD
-1711 PYANM
+1711 A
-1716 TVGLGR
+1716 
-1722 AIINEL
+1722 
-1728 PQLNLQF
+1728 
-1735 LDLPKPSSVDVKV
+1735 
-1748 VVEAFLKLKLGKS
+1748 
-1761 AEFTKTPMLWSTE
+1761 
-1774 PEVLLRDGLVTIPR
+1774 
-1788 VVPDKERNDRLNSQR
+1788 
-1803 RKITKNVSLGETE
+1803 
-1816 VILTETEG
+1816 
-1824 GLCLEEK
+1824 
-1831 APWAKSLTGDG
+1831 
-1842 ITNIQVQQ
+1842 
-1850 SLSLPFCDED
+1850 
-1860 DPRVLCLGK
+1860 
-1869 SDGQVTIAI
+1869 
-1878 APRHSSTV
+1878 
-1886 SLPATDVFAVPEAIE
+1886 FAVAEAE
-1901 AQTDFL
+1901 PAHEQTDL
-1907 ADIAINLTA
+1907 MVGMALNLTA
-1916 SLVLTAIQS
+1916 SLILSSILS
-1925 AAPSNGDEGVLI
+1925 AAPSTGDGNVLI

-1945 SALSTQAS
+1945 SALTAQAS
-1953 RRLTFA
+1953 RKLVFA
-1959 SSSSETRPDS
+1959 SSEAHSDS
-1969 IFVHPRASLRS
+1969 IFIHPRASIRT
-1980 IQHLIPRGIRHFVD
+1980 IQHVLPRGISHFVD
-1994 LSEKGAAEKIKQHL
+1994 LSKKTDDKIKQHL
-2008 SQLYEAISFKPS
+2008 SHLFETIDFKPS
-2020 HELTSNTAH
+2020 HALASNTSQ
-2029 LLETAFTFTHQT
+2029 LLETAYH
-2041 HNFSTS
+2041 FSRQSHLSSPTTAVS
-2047 TIVPV
+2047 V
-2052 QAITSLPALDLTRT
+2052 QDITSLPALDLTRT
-2066 IIDWTKPAPVNVTIR
+2066 TIDWTNRQPVSVTIR
-2081 PISGQGLFSTD
+2081 PISGQGLFSND

-2114 NGAKYIILTS
+2114 NGAKYIVITS
-2124 RKAQV
+2124 RRAQV

-2137 EDLGAVVRVYPMDV
+2137 EDLGAIVRVYPMDV
-2151 SKRNSVQAVCDSI
+2151 SKRDSVQSVCDSI
-2164 KDLPPVG
+2164 KNLPPVG

-2244 AAIAQQRRERGLA
+2244 AAIAQQRRDKGLA

-2305 ASKPGVK
+2305 ASKPGVT

-2322 IQPFNYTAATKARP
+2322 IQPFNYTASTKARP

-2365 NIRILEQLDAASSEE
+2365 NIRILERLDAAGSEE

-2394 ETMLQMGP
+2394 ETMLQMTP

-2447 RDICAD
+2447 KDICAD
-2453 AANKYLLAKMQESK
+2453 AANKYLSAKMQENK
-2467 SDTGDASKSDS
+2467 SETGDASKLDS

-2495 VRSGHVTPPSTVGET
+2495 VRSGHATPPSTVGET
-2510 EHQEEV
+2510 EQQEEV
-2516 KQDKELERVEKL
+2516 KQEKELERVEKL

-2549 CVYTYKVTGNI
+2549 CVYVYKATGNI
-2560 QIPRLKRA
+2560 QLARLKRA

-2582 FFSRPGSGEPVQGL
+2582 FFTRPGSGEPVQGL

-2601 DCFKH
+2601 DCLKH

-2613 ALEHETNA
+2613 ALEHETKT
-2621 WRNWVWNLSDGD
+2621 WRNHVWQLSDGD
-2633 VLRVILVSHGLE
+2633 VLRVILVTYGPE

-2669 LNAVYMGHKLDSSPK
+2669 LNAVYMGHKLNSSPK

-2692 ERRAIESGQMDDR
+2692 ERRAVESGQMDDR

-2713 SPPADALP
+2713 SPSAGTLP
-2721 LFPFARVKSRP
+2721 LFSFARVKSRP
-2732 IPKTYRNVESLMD
+2732 IPKTYHNVESLID
-2745 IGDDLSDQIKR
+2745 IGSELSDQIKR
-2756 ASQSLRITP
+2756 ASQFLRITP
-2765 FYFYLAALQTLFNR
+2765 FYFYLAALQTLFNK
-2779 LLSIE
+2779 LLGVE

-2789 VTDANRGE
+2789 VTDANRSE

-2808 LLPLRFNVQKDT
+2808 LLPLRFDIQKDVK
-2820 RFSDL
+2820 FSDL
-2825 VTKTAQHYRTA
+2825 VMRTALHYRTA

-2850 ASVPRESTS
+2850 ANVPRESTS

-2878 LGRSTLEFKD
+2878 LGGSNLKFKD
-2888 GYDAQSPYD
+2888 GFDAQSPYD
-2897 LAFSVTPNDDTTYVQ
+2897 LAFSVTPNNDTTYVQ

-2922 EGTDTLL
+2922 EGTETLL
-2929 SAYLALLRD
+2929 STYLALLHD
-2938 ASRDVCKTLETIDL
+2938 ASRDVSKTLETISL
-2952 YDPVGIDKALVL
+2952 YDQTGIDKALSL
-2964 GYGEIV
+2964 GYGDVV
-2970 DYEWPSTLSE
+2970 DYEWPSTLTE
-2980 KVDEV
+2980 KVDEA
-2985 IQRNPHVVAVK
+2985 IKRNPHDAAVK
-2996 DGSGKLT
+2996 DADGQLT
-3003 YRELAVRVNSLASAI
+3003 YGELAVRVNSLASTI
-3018 QSRLQPGSAVAVL
+3018 QSQLQPGSQVVVL

-3054 LDGKLPD
+3054 LDSKLPD
-3061 ERLKVILDAVGPG
+3061 ERLDVILQAVRPD
-3074 LILCEDSTE
+3074 LILCESSTK
-3083 ERAHGISVGAPIL
+3083 ERAYRLSNGAPVL
-3096 SVTRVPDP
+3096 SLTDMPNS
-3104 TEAIDTPNLERV
+3104 TEAITAANLESENETTFV
-3116 NDTAFILFTSGSTGT
+3116 LFTSGSTGT

-3136 LCSRGII
+3136 LSSRGII
-3143 NYVATKSSK
+3143 NYVATKSLK
-3152 LSLGRETVL
+3152 LSLRREVVL

-3174 AFMALTL
+3174 AFMALAL
-3181 GGTLVIAPSIDRGD
+3181 GGTLVIAPCESRGD
-3195 PLALSKL
+3195 PFALGKL
-3202 MVDEGVTFTLGTP
+3202 MTDERVTFTLGTP
-3215 TEYLMLIRHGGQA
+3215 TEYLMLIRHGGQT
-3228 VKAIRSWRNATSGGE
+3228 VKAMQSWRHATSGGE
-3243 AVTAQLKA
+3243 AITAQLKT
-3251 ALRTLQ
+3251 ALKTLQ
-3257 QPPILT
+3257 HPPALT

-3272 CCATMNTIDLKD
+3272 CCATMKTIDLD
-3284 DGDDSVYS
+3284 NDGDDSVYS

-3306 DDSGHAVA
+3306 DESGHVVP
-3314 QGLPGEICVGGV
+3314 QGLTGEICVGGV
-3326 GVALSYVD
+3326 GVALSYLD
-3334 EKSTSHKF
+3334 EKSTSQKF
-3342 VPNPFATPEQTE
+3342 VPNPFATAEHTE
-3354 KGWTTMYRTGDKGLI
+3354 KWWTTMYRTGDKGLI
-3369 RVDGGL
+3369 RADGNL

-3401 VMLQQSKSALEDVV
+3401 VMLQQFKDSLEDVV

-3435 AMDASK
+3435 SMDASK
-3441 LQELASALP
+3441 LQELASTLP
-3450 LTQYM
+3450 LPQYM
-3455 RPALVVE
+3455 RPALVIE

-3476 RAIAALPLP
+3476 RAISALPLP
-3485 ASPTPSGP
+3485 TTPASCEPLKKVSD
-3493 SKATSKRKPTL
+3493 RKPTL

-3519 AGLVTTTRLEPD
+3519 AGLVNRTRLEPD
-3531 TDFFHVGG
+3531 TDFFRVGG

-3554 MGVTLPLSDMYR
+3554 MGVTLSLSDMYR
-3566 ASTLSGMA
+3566 FSTLAGMA
-3574 NLVAQQKSSDYMP
+3574 GLITQQKGSDNVP
-3587 EVIDWEAETALPYSI
+3587 EVIGWEAETTLPLSI
-3602 DLSYSCNVTPVKT
+3602 DLKYSSDTIPVRA
-3615 ETGLEILMTGSTSF
+3615 ESGLEILMTGSTSF

-3637 LLNRPSVARIHCIAV
+3637 LLSRPSVARIHCIAV
-3652 DPDSEASHLKEDRVT
+3652 DPDSEVSHLKDDRVT
-3667 VYSGSLSEPMLGLK
+3667 VYPGSLSEPMLGLK
-3681 KETWQYLQ
+3681 RETYQHLQ
-3689 ATVDSIILAGSQGH
+3689 ATVDTIILAGSQGH
-3703 CLNNYSTLRVPN
+3703 CLNNYSTLRAPN

-3721 LALFALGRRVPIHYI
+3721 MGLFALGRRVPIHYI
-3736 SSNRVTLLDSSAK
+3736 SSSRVTLLDPNAD

-3774 WAGEVFLETLSEAA
+3774 WVGEVFLEILSEAA
-3788 AENTGRDL
+3788 AANAERGL
-3796 PVSVHRH
+3796 PVSIHRH

-3817 NALLRYSKLIKAV
+3817 NALLRYSKLVNAV

-3841 FDFLPVTNVANSFAE
+3841 FDFLPVADVADSFAE
-3856 FAISSQQSHSG
+3856 FVVSSQGTHSG
-3867 VTFKHYSSGVKVPP
+3867 VAFKHYSSGVKVPP
-3881 TEFASYMQK
+3881 AEFASYMQE
-3890 TYEDEFRELDLDDW
+3890 TYRGEFRELDLDDW
-3904 IEQARKEGVEELIVL
+3904 IEQARKEGIEELIVL

-3931 TFPFMGNTG
+3931 IFPYMGN
-3940 NGRASILNGK
+3940 K
-3950 EI
+3950 E

>member
-30 LLQSPK
+30 LFQSPK
-36 DCLREFPKDRLNLEA
+36 DCLRDFPKDRLNLEA

-107 SLEAAGYTI
+107 SLEAAGHTI

-122 LTSVYLGVMTGDYHD
+122 LTAVYLGVMTGDYHD
-137 IQSRDPEII
+137 ILSRDPEVI

-196 GESTTAIAVG
+196 GESITAIAIG

-301 AGLDPVKDRPQY
+301 AGLDPIKDRPQY

-332 RQSFFADDEASSDDA
+332 RQSFFAEDETSSEDA
-347 DKLYCGSIKTVIG
+347 EKLYCGSIKTVIG

-401 RLQVPTAAI
+401 RLQVPTTAL
-410 PWPKVSD
+410 PWPEVHSG
-417 SPRRVS
+417 PRRVS

-432 NVHAIVENYQPDEPY
+432 NVHAIVENYQPDDPC
-447 AATASEKFVGP
+447 TAKVSEKFVGP

-472 VGKYADFIRSH
+472 VGKYAEFIRSN
-483 PDVSLEDVSFITQT
+483 PYVNLEDVAFVTQT

-506 FFSGENRDKLLEFLD
+506 FFSSENRDKLLEFLD

-528 TGAEIGIQAPG
+528 TGAEIGIQAPS
-539 SSSEQPAI
+539 SSSEPPAI

-559 SMGKTMMETSSQ
+559 SMGRTMIETSSQ
-571 FRESIQKCEEA
+571 FRESMQKCQDA
-582 LRDIPDAPTWSL
+582 LRDIPDAPMWSL
-594 MDELMASEEK
+594 MDELMASEET

-651 AGLLSATDAMRI
+651 AGLLSAIDAMRI

-696 FCDQEQFKGR
+696 FCDQEQFNGR

-733 LEEQKTFARLLKV
+733 LDEQKTFTRLFKV

-768 CNIKVNTPSSDCI
+768 CNITVNTPSSNCI

-793 DDEDDLEALAGQ
+793 DDEDDLSALSGQ

-850 MKTALGHV
+850 MKTALGHI

-863 FLRRGCD
+863 FLRRGYD

-892 AGYRKAIHGPE
+892 AGYHKAIHGPE
-903 ADKPKMI
+903 VDKPRMI

-931 RRYRLADK
+931 RRYRLAEK

-949 PDDSEFEVRWRNI
+949 PDDSEFEIRWRNI

-1012 AIPRALTI
+1012 VIPRALTI

-1030 FSVKKIDGHVDEE
+1030 FSVKKIGGHVDEDV
-1043 TFYGEFSCHT
+1043 FYGEFSCHT

-1067 GMITIDFGEPSD
+1067 GLITIDLGEPTD

-1125 GYATTKATWDKSEVG
+1125 GYATTNATWDKSEVG
-1140 NQYVMH
+1140 DQYIMH

-1176 RIDRLAIAPNT
+1176 KIDRLAIAPNT
-1187 NYEGVPGEINFEV
+1187 DYEGVPGEINFEV

-1205 ETTSNTFRGDVHII
+1205 ETTSNTFRGD
-1219 SPDGKTGLQAEG
+1219 
-1231 LTLKLFTEASSSDDR
+1231 
-1246 HMFSKTIWRAD
+1246 RAD
-1257 ILDSSENLD
+1257 VLDSSENLD

-1329 AQKEWFD
+1329 AQKVWFD
-1336 DTEELIQGYK
+1336 DTKELIQNYK
-1346 NKYPEQADLKLIH
+1346 RKYPEQADLKLIH
-1359 AVAENL
+1359 AVADNL

-1393 AMQPLNRIVAELF
+1393 AMQPLNRIVADLC

-1459 FNAHSKRI
+1459 FHTHSKRL

-1476 DPAGQGIPEGSQDVI
+1476 DPTGQGIPEGSQDVV
-1491 LAANVLHATHNLHET
+1491 LAANVLHATRNLNET

-1511 KLLKPGGYLIMVEVT
+1511 KHLKPGGYLIMVEVT

-1617 RLLIVGGKTLPI
+1617 RLLIIGGKTLPI
-1629 SRIVKSIQRLASR
+1629 SRVVKSIQRLASR
-1642 VADQI
+1642 VADQVT
-1647 MVVDSI
+1647 VVDSI
-1653 DSLSDR
+1653 DSLSDK
-1659 HLSSETSVICLTE
+1659 HLSSETSVVCLTE
-1672 LEKPI
+1672 LERPI
-1677 FSTPMTSPRL
+1677 FSTPMTSSRL
-1687 SNLQS
+1687 KNLQS

-1703 TAGRLDEN
+1703 TTGRLDEN

-1716 TVGLGR
+1716 TIGLGR

-1735 LDLPKPSSVDVKV
+1735 LDLPKASSVDANM

-1761 AEFTKTPMLWSTE
+1761 PEFTKTPMLWSTE

-1803 RKITKNVSLGETE
+1803 RRITKDVSLGETE
-1816 VILTETEG
+1816 VILIDTEG

-1831 APWAKSLTGDG
+1831 TPWAKSLAGDD
-1842 ITNIQVQQ
+1842 IANIQVEQ
-1850 SLSLPFCDED
+1850 SLSLPYCED
-1860 DPRVLCLGK
+1860 DAQVLC
-1869 SDGQVTIAI
+1869 I
-1878 APRHSSTV
+1878 V
-1886 SLPATDVFAVPEAIE
+1886 SLPKTDVFTVPEAE
-1901 AQTDFL
+1901 AKQAQTDLL
-1907 ADIAINLTA
+1907 AAMTLNLMA
-1916 SLVLTAIQS
+1916 SLILSSISSTIPAKDNSVL
-1925 AAPSNGDEGVLI
+1925 V

-1945 SALSTQAS
+1945 NALTAQAS
-1953 RRLTFA
+1953 RKLIFA
-1959 SSSSETRPDS
+1959 SSEAQSSDS
-1969 IFVHPRASLRS
+1969 IFIHPRASIRT
-1980 IQHLIPRGIRHFVD
+1980 IQHILPRGISHFVD
-1994 LSEKGAAEKIKQHL
+1994 LSEKTDNKIKHL
-2008 SQLYEAISFKPS
+2008 CHLYEVIDFKPS
-2020 HELTSNTAH
+2020 HALASTAQF
-2029 LLETAFTFTHQT
+2029 LETAH
-2041 HNFSTS
+2041 HFSCKPHLSS
-2047 TIVPV
+2047 TLTTVPV
-2052 QAITSLPALDLTRT
+2052 QDITSLPVDLTRT
-2066 IIDWTKPAPVNVTIR
+2066 IIDWTKPQPVSVTIR
-2081 PISGQGLFSTD
+2081 PISGQGLFSAE

-2114 NGAKYIILTS
+2114 NGTKYIVLTS
-2124 RKAQV
+2124 RRAQV
-2129 DQLWLQEM
+2129 DYLWFQEM
-2137 EDLGAVVRVYPMDV
+2137 EDLGAIVRVYPMDV
-2151 SKRNSVQAVCDSI
+2151 SKRDSVQAVCDST

-2180 KDQLFVKMEPDALSD
+2180 KDQLFVKMDPEALSD
-2195 VFAPKVD
+2195 VFVPKVD
-2202 GTIHLSDIFSE
+2202 GTIHLSEIFSE

-2298 IFAEAVA
+2298 IFAEAIA
-2305 ASKPGVK
+2305 ASKPGVT
-2312 DDDTIEMVSG
+2312 DDDTVEMVSG
-2322 IQPFNYTAATKARP
+2322 IQPFNYTASTKARP

-2353 SKDVDASRAGQS
+2353 SKDVDSSRAGQS
-2365 NIRILEQLDAASSEE
+2365 NIRILERLEAAGSEE

-2394 ETMLQMGP
+2394 ETMLQMAP

-2447 RDICAD
+2447 KDICAD
-2453 AANKYLLAKMQESK
+2453 AANKYLSAKMQESK
-2467 SDTGDASKSDS
+2467 SETGDASKSDS

-2495 VRSGHVTPPSTVGET
+2495 VRSGHATPPSTVGKT

-2516 KQDKELERVEKL
+2516 KQEKELERVEKL

-2549 CVYTYKVTGNI
+2549 CVYVYKVTGNI

-2582 FFSRPGSGEPVQGL
+2582 FFARPGSGEPVQGL

-2606 VKDEDGH
+2606 VKDEDSY
-2613 ALEHETNA
+2613 ALEHETQI
-2621 WRNWVWNLSDGD
+2621 WRNHVWQLSEGD
-2633 VLRVILVSHGLE
+2633 VLRVILVTRGTE

-2669 LNAVYMGHKLDSSPK
+2669 LNAVYLGHKLDSSLK

-2692 ERRAIESGQMDDR
+2692 ERMAVESGQMDDR
-2705 ISYWTKLH
+2705 VSYWSNLH
-2713 SPPADALP
+2713 SPPADTLP

-2732 IPKTYRNVESLMD
+2732 IPKTYRNVESLID
-2745 IGDDLSDQIKR
+2745 IGNDLSEQIKR

-2765 FYFYLAALQTLFNR
+2765 FYFYLAALQTLFNK
-2779 LLSIE
+2779 LLGVE

-2797 SSLQTIGFFLN
+2797 SCLQTIGFFLN
-2808 LLPLRFNVQKDT
+2808 LLPLRFTVPKDAK
-2820 RFSDL
+2820 FSNI
-2825 VTKTAQHYRTA
+2825 VTETAQRYRTA

-2878 LGRSTLEFKD
+2878 LGGSNLEFKD
-2888 GYDAQSPYD
+2888 GFDAQSPYD
-2897 LAFSVTPNDDTTYVQ
+2897 LAFSVTPNNDTTYVQ

-2922 EGTDTLL
+2922 EGSDTLL
-2929 SAYLALLRD
+2929 SAYLALLQD
-2938 ASRDVCKTLETIDL
+2938 ASRDVSKTLESINL
-2952 YDPVGIDKALVL
+2952 YDQAGIDKALSL
-2964 GYGEIV
+2964 GYGDMV
-2970 DYEWPSTLSE
+2970 DYEWPSTLTE
-2980 KVDEV
+2980 KVGEAV
-2985 IQRNPHVVAVK
+2985 KRYPHDIAVK
-2996 DGSGKLT
+2996 DGSGQLS
-3003 YRELAVRVNSLASAI
+3003 YGGLAARANSLASDV
-3018 QSRLQPGSAVAVL
+3018 QSQVRPGSPVAVL
-3031 CEPTACWVISMLAI
+3031 CEPAACWVICMLAV
-3045 IRSGCVYVP
+3045 IRSGCIYVP
-3054 LDGKLPD
+3054 LDGKLPG
-3061 ERLKVILDAVGPG
+3061 ERLKVILDAVAPG
-3074 LILCEDSTE
+3074 LILCEDSTK
-3083 ERAHGISVGAPIL
+3083 ERAHNISTGAPIL
-3096 SVTRVPDP
+3096 SVTGAPEP
-3104 TEAIDTPNLERV
+3104 TKTTTAANLECV
-3116 NDTAFILFTSGSTGT
+3116 NETTFILFTSGSTST
-3131 PKGIR
+3131 PKGMR
-3136 LCSRGII
+3136 LSSRGII
-3143 NYVATKSSK
+3143 NYVATKCSK
-3152 LSLGRETVL
+3152 LSLGREVVL

-3174 AFMALTL
+3174 AFIALAL
-3181 GGTLVIAPSIDRGD
+3181 GGTLAIAPSASRGD
-3195 PLALSKL
+3195 PLAL
-3202 MVDEGVTFTLGTP
+3202 
-3215 TEYLMLIRHGGQA
+3215 GQA
-3228 VKAIRSWRNATSGGE
+3228 LKTIVSWQNATSGGE
-3243 AVTAQLKA
+3243 AITAQLKTA
-3251 ALRTLQ
+3251 FKTLQ
-3257 QPPILT
+3257 QPPAVT

-3272 CCATMNTIDLKD
+3272 CCATMKTIDLD
-3284 DGDDSVYS
+3284 NDGDDSLYS

-3306 DDSGHAVA
+3306 DESGHAVP
-3314 QGLPGEICVGGV
+3314 QGLTGEICVGGV
-3326 GVALSYVD
+3326 GVALSYLD
-3334 EKSTSHKF
+3334 EKSTSQKF
-3342 VPNPFATPEQTE
+3342 VPNPFATPEYTG

-3369 RVDGGL
+3369 RADGGL

-3389 RGLRVDLDDVAN
+3389 RGLRIDLDDVAN
-3401 VMLQQSKSALEDVV
+3401 VMMQQFKNSLQDVA

-3430 LTPGT
+3430 LSPG
-3435 AMDASK
+3435 ASMDASE
-3441 LQELASALP
+3441 LQELANTLP
-3450 LTQYM
+3450 LPQYM

-3462 LEKLPLNSSGKVDR
+3462 LEKLPLNSSAKVDR
-3476 RAIAALPLP
+3476 RAIAGLPLP
-3485 ASPTPSGP
+3485 KTPASCEPLQKVSD
-3493 SKATSKRKPTL
+3493 RKPTL

-3519 AGLVTTTRLEPD
+3519 TGLVNTARLEPD

-3554 MGVTLPLSDMYR
+3554 MGITLPLSDMYR
-3566 ASTLSGMA
+3566 SSTLSGMA
-3574 NLVAQQKSSDYMP
+3574 YLVVQQKSSDYVP
-3587 EVIDWEAETALPYSI
+3587 EAIDWAAETALPQSI
-3602 DLSYSCNVTPVKT
+3602 DLSYTHNSTPVKI

-3637 LLNRPSVARIHCIAV
+3637 LLNRPPVARIHCIAV
-3652 DPDSEASHLKEDRVT
+3652 DPDSEASHIKDDRIT
-3667 VYSGSLSEPMLGLK
+3667 VYPGSLSEQMLGLK
-3681 KETWQYLQ
+3681 RETYQHLQ
-3689 ATVDSIILAGSQGH
+3689 STVDTIILAGSQGH
-3703 CLNNYSTLRVPN
+3703 CLNNYSTLRTPN

-3721 LALFALGRRVPIHYI
+3721 MGLFALGRRIPIHYI
-3736 SSNRVTLLDSSAK
+3736 SSNRVTLLDSSAD

-3754 VSVKDYQPP
+3754 VSVRDHQPP
-3763 TDGSEG
+3763 ADGSEG

-3774 WAGEVFLETLSEAA
+3774 WAGEVFLEKLSEAVTA
-3788 AENTGRDL
+3788 SEGTAL
-3796 PVSVHRH
+3796 AVSIHRH
-3803 CAIVGDEAPIEDAL
+3803 CAIVGEEAPIEDAL
-3817 NALLRYSKLIKAV
+3817 NALLRYSKLINAV

-3841 FDFLPVTNVANSFAE
+3841 FDFLPVTDVADSFAE
-3856 FAISSQQSHSG
+3856 FVISWQGTHSG
-3867 VTFKHYSSGVKVPP
+3867 VVFKHYSSGVKVPP
-3881 TEFASYMQK
+3881 TDFASYMQK
-3890 TYEDEFRELDLDDW
+3890 TYGDEFRELDLDD
-3904 IEQARKEGVEELIVL
+3904 
-3919 YLQAIVEKGQRI
+3919 
-3931 TFPFMGNTG
+3931 
-3940 NGRASILNGK
+3940 
-3950 EI
+3950 

>member
-30 LLQSPK
+30 LLHSPK
-36 DCLREFPKDRLNLEA
+36 DCLRDFPKDRLNLEA

-107 SLEAAGYTI
+107 SLEAAGYSI
-116 EEMQGS
+116 EEVQGS
-122 LTSVYLGVMTGDYHD
+122 LTAVYLGVMTGDYHD

-181 SSLAALHFATQSLRS
+181 SSLAALHFAAQSLRS

-332 RQSFFADDEASSDDA
+332 RQSFFDDDVTLSEDA
-347 DKLYCGSIKTVIG
+347 EKLYCGSIKTVIG

-379 NAIIPPN
+379 NATIPPN

-401 RLQVPTAAI
+401 RLQVPTAAM
-410 PWPKVSD
+410 PWPDVSR
-417 SPRRVS
+417 PRRVS

-432 NVHAIVENYQPDEPY
+432 NVHAIVENYQPDEPC
-447 AATASEKFVGP
+447 AATVSEKFVGP

-472 VGKYADFIRSH
+472 VGKYADFIRSN
-483 PDVSLEDVSFITQT
+483 PDVNLEDVAFVTQT

-539 SSSEQPAI
+539 SSSEPPAI

-559 SMGKTMMETSSQ
+559 SMGKTMIETSSQ
-571 FRESIQKCEEA
+571 FRESIQKCQDA
-582 LRDIPDAPTWSL
+582 LLDIPDAPTWNL
-594 MDELMASEEK
+594 MDELMAPEEA

-733 LEEQKTFARLLKV
+733 LDEQKTFARLLKV

-754 MRACAEPYLESLKA
+754 MRACAEPYLVSLKA
-768 CNIKVNTPSSDCI
+768 CNITVNSPSSNCI

-793 DDEDDLEALAGQ
+793 DDEDDLSALSGQ

-863 FLRRGCD
+863 FLRRGYD

-884 YLGSHVDF
+884 YLGPHVDF
-892 AGYRKAIHGPE
+892 AGYYKAIHGPG

-916 TWNHNKV
+916 TWNHNKI

-931 RRYRLADK
+931 RRYRLAEK

-949 PDDSEFEVRWRNI
+949 PDYSEFEIRWRNI

-997 IAGSRPVKLVEIRDL
+997 IAGSRPVKFVEIRDL
-1012 AIPRALTI
+1012 VIPRALTI

-1030 FSVKKIDGHVDEE
+1030 FSVKKTGGHVDEDA
-1043 TFYGEFSCHT
+1043 FYGEFSCHT
-1053 CPAEAEGTL
+1053 CSAEAEGTL

-1067 GMITIDFGEPSD
+1067 GLITIDFGEPSD

-1125 GYATTKATWDKSEVG
+1125 GYATTKATWDRSEVG
-1140 NQYVMH
+1140 DQYVMH

-1176 RIDRLAIAPNT
+1176 KIDRLAIAPST
-1187 NYEGVPGEINFEV
+1187 NYEGVPGEINFDV

-1205 ETTSNTFRGDVHII
+1205 ETTSNTFRGDMHII

-1257 ILDSSENLD
+1257 VLDSSDNLD

-1291 TFDHLSDKDVED
+1291 TFDHLSDKDAED
-1303 WKWFHQ
+1303 WKWFHK

-1329 AQKEWFD
+1329 AEKEWFD
-1336 DTEELIQGYK
+1336 DTEELIQEYK
-1346 NKYPEQADLKLIH
+1346 DKYPGQADLKLIH

-1365 VGVMT
+1365 VGVMA

-1459 FNAHSKRI
+1459 FHTHSKRL

-1476 DPAGQGIPEGSQDVI
+1476 DPTGQGIPEGSQDVV
-1491 LAANVLHATHNLHET
+1491 LAANVLHATRNLNET

-1539 PGWWLGVDEGRTRG
+1539 PGWWLGLDEGRTRG
-1553 PGIGLTEWDEILR
+1553 PGIGLTDWDEILR

-1617 RLLIVGGKTLPI
+1617 RLLIISGKTLPI
-1629 SRIVKSIQRLASR
+1629 SRVVKSIQRLTSR
-1642 VADQI
+1642 VADQVT
-1647 MVVDSI
+1647 VVDTI
-1653 DSLSDR
+1653 DSLSDK
-1659 HLSSETSVICLTE
+1659 HLGSETSVICLTE

-1692 LFSHSSHVLWL
+1692 LFSHSSQVLWL
-1703 TAGRLDEN
+1703 TAGRLDES

-1716 TVGLGR
+1716 TIGLGR

-1735 LDLPKPSSVDVKV
+1735 LDLPKASSVDAKM
-1748 VVEAFLKLKLGKS
+1748 VVEAFLKLKLAKS

-1774 PEVLLRDGLVTIPR
+1774 PEVLLRDGLVMIPR
-1788 VVPDKERNDRLNSQR
+1788 VVPDKERNNRLNSQR
-1803 RKITKNVSLGETE
+1803 RKITKDVSLGDTE
-1816 VILTETEG
+1816 VVLTNTEG

-1831 APWAKSLTGDG
+1831 APWAKSLTGNG
-1842 ITNIQVQQ
+1842 MANIQVEQ
-1850 SLSLPFCDED
+1850 SLSLPFCEGE
-1860 DPRVLCLGK
+1860 VLCIGK
-1869 SDGQVTIAI
+1869 SDGQVTMAI
-1878 APRHSSTV
+1878 VPHHSSKV
-1886 SLPATDVFAVPEAIE
+1886 SLPKTDVFTVPEAE
-1901 AQTDFL
+1901 TTQAQ
-1907 ADIAINLTA
+1907 ADLLVHIAVNLTA
-1916 SLVLTAIQS
+1916 SLILSTISS
-1925 AAPSNGDEGVLI
+1925 AVPTTGDDNVLI

-1945 SALSTQAS
+1945 SALTVQAS
-1953 RRLTFA
+1953 RKPIFA
-1959 SSSSETRPDS
+1959 SSEVQSDSSF
-1969 IFVHPRASLRS
+1969 IHIHPRASIRT
-1980 IQHLIPRGIRHFVD
+1980 IQHLLPRGISHFVD
-1994 LSEKGAAEKIKQHL
+1994 LSEKADNKITQHL
-2008 SQLYEAISFKPS
+2008 SHLYETISFKPS
-2020 HELTSNTAH
+2020 HALASNTAR
-2029 LLETAFTFTHQT
+2029 LLETVH
-2041 HNFSTS
+2041 HFSCRSQLSSPPTTVS
-2047 TIVPV
+2047 I
-2052 QAITSLPALDLTRT
+2052 QEITSLSAAVDLTRT
-2066 IIDWTKPAPVNVTIR
+2066 IIDWTTPNPVSVTIR

-2114 NGAKYIILTS
+2114 NGAKYIVLTS
-2124 RKAQV
+2124 RRAQV

-2151 SKRNSVQAVCDSI
+2151 SKRDSVQAVCDSI

-2180 KDQLFVKMEPDALSD
+2180 KDQLFVKMEPEALSD

-2202 GTIHLSDIFSE
+2202 GTIHLSEIFSE

-2305 ASKPGVK
+2305 ASKPGVT

-2322 IQPFNYTAATKARP
+2322 IQPFNYTASTKARP

-2353 SKDVDASRAGQS
+2353 SKDVDAGRAGQS
-2365 NIRILEQLDAASSEE
+2365 NIRILERLDAAGSEE
-2380 EAAAALLVAFRAKV
+2380 EAAVALLVAFRAKV
-2394 ETMLQMGP
+2394 ETMLQMTP

-2453 AANKYLLAKMQESK
+2453 AANKYLSAKMQESK

-2495 VRSGHVTPPSTVGET
+2495 VRSGHATPPSTVGET

-2516 KQDKELERVEKL
+2516 KQEKELERVEKL
-2528 SYAQSRLWF
+2528 SYAQARLWF

-2549 CVYTYKVTGNI
+2549 CVYVYCVTGNI

-2568 VSTVANHH
+2568 VSTVTNHH

-2582 FFSRPGSGEPVQGL
+2582 FFTRPGSGEPVQGL
-2596 LASAR
+2596 LATAR

-2606 VKDEDGH
+2606 VKDEDCH
-2613 ALEHETNA
+2613 ALEHETEN
-2621 WRNWVWNLSDGD
+2621 WRNHVWQLSDGD
-2633 VLRVILVSHGLE
+2633 VLRIILISHGAE

-2684 QYMDISVE
+2684 QYIDISVE
-2692 ERRAIESGQMDDR
+2692 ERRTIESGQMDDR

-2713 SPPADALP
+2713 WPPAETLP

-2732 IPKTYRNVESLMD
+2732 IPKTYHNVESLID
-2745 IGDDLSDQIKR
+2745 IGGELSEQIKR

-2779 LLSIE
+2779 LLDVE

-2808 LLPLRFNVQKDT
+2808 LLPLRFNVQKYVK
-2820 RFSDL
+2820 FSDL
-2825 VTKTAQHYRTA
+2825 VAKTAQHYRRA

-2850 ASVPRESTS
+2850 ANVAREPTS

-2878 LGRSTLEFKD
+2878 LGGSNLEFRD
-2888 GYDAQSPYD
+2888 GFDSQSPYD
-2897 LAFSVTPNDDTTYVQ
+2897 LAFSITPNNDTTYVQ

-2922 EGTDTLL
+2922 EGTDILL
-2929 SAYLALLRD
+2929 SAYMALLHD
-2938 ASRDVCKTLETIDL
+2938 ASRDISKSLGSINL
-2952 YDPVGIDKALVL
+2952 YDQAGIDKALSL
-2964 GYGEIV
+2964 GYGDVV
-2970 DYEWPSTLSE
+2970 DYEWPSTLTE
-2980 KVDEV
+2980 KVDEA
-2985 IQRNPHVVAVK
+2985 IKRNPHDVAIK
-2996 DGSGKLT
+2996 DGTGQLT
-3003 YRELAVRVNSLASAI
+3003 YGELAVKVNKLASGI
-3018 QSRLQPGSAVAVL
+3018 QSQLRPGSTVAVL
-3031 CEPTACWVISMLAI
+3031 CEPAACWVISMLAI
-3045 IRSGCVYVP
+3045 IRSGCIYVP

-3061 ERLKVILDAVGPG
+3061 ERLKVIIDAVAPG
-3074 LILCEDSTE
+3074 LMLCEDYTKQ
-3083 ERAHGISVGAPIL
+3083 RAHNISAGGPVL
-3096 SVTRVPDP
+3096 SVTDIPGP
-3104 TEAIDTPNLERV
+3104 TETTNAPNLERV
-3116 NDTAFILFTSGSTGT
+3116 NETTFILFTSGSTGT

-3136 LCSRGII
+3136 LLSRGIV

-3152 LSLGRETVL
+3152 LSLGREIVL

-3174 AFMALTL
+3174 AFLALAL
-3181 GGTLVIAPSIDRGD
+3181 GGTLAIAPSVSRGD
-3195 PLALSKL
+3195 PLALGKL
-3202 MVDEGVTFTLGTP
+3202 MADEGVTFTLGTP

-3228 VKAIRSWRNATSGGE
+3228 VKTMQSWRNATSGGE
-3243 AVTAQLKA
+3243 AITAQLKA
-3251 ALRTLQ
+3251 SFRALQ

-3272 CCATMNTIDLKD
+3272 CCATIKTIDLEN
-3284 DGDDSVYS
+3284 DGDDSAYS
-3292 SVGPANPN
+3292 SVGTANPN

-3306 DDSGHAVA
+3306 DDSGNVVP
-3314 QGLPGEICVGGV
+3314 QGLTGEIYIGGV
-3326 GVALSYVD
+3326 GVALNYLD
-3334 EKSTSHKF
+3334 EKSTSQRF
-3342 VPNPFATPEQTE
+3342 VPNSFATAEQTE

-3369 RVDGGL
+3369 RADGGL

-3389 RGLRVDLDDVAN
+3389 RGLRVDLDGVAS
-3401 VMLQQSKSALEDVV
+3401 VMLQQFKGYLEDVV
-3415 VTVRGDPAFLVAHVV
+3415 VTVRGDPAFLVAYVV
-3430 LTPGT
+3430 LTSGT
-3435 AMDASK
+3435 SMDASR
-3441 LQELASALP
+3441 LQELACTLP
-3450 LTQYM
+3450 LPQYM
-3455 RPALVVE
+3455 RPAMVIQ
-3462 LEKLPLNSSGKVDR
+3462 LERLPLNSSGKVDR

-3485 ASPTPSGP
+3485 TWPSSPGP
-3493 SKATSKRKPTL
+3493 AKATSDRKPTL
-3504 VEGELRLIWHNVLSQ
+3504 IEGELRLIWHNVLSQ
-3519 AGLVTTTRLEPD
+3519 AGLANTARLEPD

-3554 MGVTLPLSDMYR
+3554 MGITLPLSDMYR
-3566 ASTLSGMA
+3566 SSTLAGMA
-3574 NLVAQQKSSDYMP
+3574 DLVAHQKSSDYAP
-3587 EVIDWEAETALPYSI
+3587 EVIDWDAETALPQSI
-3602 DLSYSCNVTPVKT
+3602 ALSYSYNTTPVRT
-3615 ETGLEILMTGSTSF
+3615 ESGLEVLMTGSTSF

-3652 DPDSEASHLKEDRVT
+3652 DSDSEASHLKDDRVT
-3667 VYSGSLSEPMLGLK
+3667 VYPGSLSEPMLGLK
-3681 KETWQYLQ
+3681 RETYQRLQ
-3689 ATVDSIILAGSQGH
+3689 ATVDTIILAGSQGH
-3703 CLNNYSTLRVPN
+3703 CLNNYSTLLTPN

-3721 LALFALGRRVPIHYI
+3721 MGLFALGRRIPVHYI
-3736 SSNRVTLLDSSAK
+3736 SSNRVTLLGSSAE
-3749 AALPP
+3749 ATLPP
-3754 VSVKDYQPP
+3754 VTVRDHQPP

-3774 WAGEVFLETLSEAA
+3774 WAGEVFLEKLSRATAA
-3788 AENTGRDL
+3788 NAERDL
-3796 PVSVHRH
+3796 PVTIHRH

-3817 NALLRYSKLIKAV
+3817 NALLRYSKLINAV

-3841 FDFLPVTNVANSFAE
+3841 FDFLPVTDVADSFAE
-3856 FAISSQQSHSG
+3856 FVLSSQGTHSG
-3867 VTFKHYSSGVKVPP
+3867 VAFKHYSSGVKVPP
-3881 TEFASYMQK
+3881 TDFASYMQK
-3890 TYEDEFRELDLDDW
+3890 KYGDEFRELDLDDW
-3904 IEQARKEGVEELIVL
+3904 IEEARREGIEELIVL

-3931 TFPFMGNTG
+3931 TFPFMGNTV
-3940 NGRASILNGK
+3940 
-3950 EI
+3950 

>member
-36 DCLREFPKDRLNLEA
+36 DCLRDFPKDRLNLEA

-122 LTSVYLGVMTGDYHD
+122 LTSVYLGIMTGDYHD

-181 SSLAALHFATQSLRS
+181 SSLAALHFAAQSLRS
-196 GESTTAIAVG
+196 GESTTAIAIG

-301 AGLDPVKDRPQY
+301 AGLDLIKDRPQY

-332 RQSFFADDEASSDDA
+332 RQSFFADDETPSENEE
-347 DKLYCGSIKTVIG
+347 KLYCGSIKTVIG

-379 NAIIPPN
+379 NATIPPN

-392 NPSIKPFYD
+392 NPSIEPFYD
-401 RLQVPTAAI
+401 RLQVPTAAM
-410 PWPKVSD
+410 PWPEVHSG
-417 SPRRVS
+417 PRRVS

-432 NVHAIVENYQPDEPY
+432 NVHAIVENYEP
-447 AATASEKFVGP
+447 AIRETPTVAEKFVGP
-458 LVISAETESSLATT
+458 LVLSAETESSLATT
-472 VGKYADFIRSH
+472 VGKYADFIRAN
-483 PDVSLEDVSFITQT
+483 PDVSLEDVAFVTQT
-497 RRSVFSRRA
+497 RRSVFNRRA

-528 TGAEIGIQAPG
+528 TGADIGIQAPS
-539 SSSEQPAI
+539 SSSESPAI

-559 SMGKTMMETSSQ
+559 SMGRTMIKASSQ
-571 FRESIQKCEEA
+571 FRESIQKCQDA
-582 LRDIPDAPTWSL
+582 LRDISDAPMWSL
-594 MDELMASEEK
+594 MDELIAPEDE
-604 SRIGEAAISQPL
+604 SRIGEAAVSQPL

-632 VHFDAVVG
+632 VKFDAVVG

-651 AGLLSATDAMRI
+651 AGLLSASDAMRI

-677 SGAKGSMMAVG
+677 SGAKGSMMAIG

-696 FCDQEQFKGR
+696 FCEQEQFGGR

-733 LEEQKTFARLLKV
+733 LEEQKTFARLLNV

-754 MRACAEPYLESLKA
+754 MRACAEPYLESLRA
-768 CNIKVNTPSSDCI
+768 CNITVNPPSGNGI

-793 DDEDDLEALAGQ
+793 DDEDDLSALSGQ

-863 FLRRGCD
+863 FLRRGYD

-892 AGYRKAIHGPE
+892 AGYYKAIHGPE
-903 ADKPKMI
+903 ARKPKMI

-923 HWKESRLS
+923 HWKESRIS
-931 RRYRLADK
+931 RRYRLAEK

-949 PDDSEFEVRWRNI
+949 PDDSEFEIRWRNI

-984 SGYMAMAIQAAME
+984 SAYMAMAIQAAME
-997 IAGSRPVKLVEIRDL
+997 IAGSRPVKLIEIHDL
-1012 AIPRALTI
+1012 VIPRALTI

-1030 FSVKKIDGHVDEE
+1030 FSVKKTGGHVDEDV
-1043 TFYGEFSCHT
+1043 FNGEFSCHT

-1067 GMITIDFGEPSD
+1067 GLITIDFGEPSD
-1079 YDLPPR
+1079 SDLPPR

-1125 GYATTKATWDKSEVG
+1125 GYASTKATWDKSEVG
-1140 NQYVMH
+1140 DQYVMH

-1176 RIDRLAIAPNT
+1176 KIDRLAIAPKT
-1187 NYEGVPGEINFEV
+1187 DYEGTPGEINFDV

-1205 ETTSNTFRGDVHII
+1205 ETTANTFRGDVHII

-1231 LTLKLFTEASSSDDR
+1231 LTLKLFIEASSSDDR

-1291 TFDHLSDKDVED
+1291 IFDRLSEEDVKD
-1303 WKWFHQ
+1303 WKWFHK

-1329 AQKEWFD
+1329 AQTEWFD
-1336 DTEELIQGYK
+1336 DTEELIQEYK
-1346 NKYPEQADLKLIH
+1346 DKYPDQADLKLIH

-1449 AGFFEAAKTR
+1449 AGFFEAAKSR
-1459 FNAHSKRI
+1459 FHTHSKQL

-1476 DPAGQGIPEGSQDVI
+1476 DPTGQGIPEGSQDVV
-1491 LAANVLHATHNLHET
+1491 LAANVLHATRNLNET

-1617 RLLIVGGKTLPI
+1617 RLLVIGGKTLPI
-1629 SRIVKSIQRLASR
+1629 SRVVKSIQRLASR
-1642 VADQI
+1642 VADQVT
-1647 MVVDSI
+1647 VVDTI
-1653 DSLSDR
+1653 DSLSDK
-1659 HLSSETSVICLTE
+1659 HLSSETSVICLTD

-1677 FSTPMTSPRL
+1677 FSTQMSSSRL

-1716 TVGLGR
+1716 TIGLGR

-1735 LDLPKPSSVDVKV
+1735 LDLYKPSSVDAKM

-1761 AEFTKTPMLWSTE
+1761 SEFTKTPMLWSTE
-1774 PEVLLRDGLVTIPR
+1774 PEMLLRDGLVTIPR
-1788 VVPDKERNDRLNSQR
+1788 VVPDKERNHRLNSQR
-1803 RKITKNVSLGETE
+1803 RRITKDVSLGETE
-1816 VILTETEG
+1816 VALTDTEG

-1842 ITNIQVQQ
+1842 IAKILVEQ
-1850 SLSLPFCDED
+1850 SLSLPFCED
-1860 DPRVLCLGK
+1860 NEQVLCIGQ

-1886 SLPATDVFAVPEAIE
+1886 SVLAMDTFAVPKTE
-1901 AQTDFL
+1901 TGLL
-1907 ADIAINLTA
+1907 AGIATNLTA
-1916 SLVLTAIQS
+1916 SIILSSISS
-1925 AAPSNGDEGVLI
+1925 AAPITEDSSILV
-1937 YGASTDIQ
+1937 YGACNDIQ
-1945 SALSTQAS
+1945 SALTSQAS
-1953 RRLTFA
+1953 RKLIFA
-1959 SSSSETRPDS
+1959 SSEVQSDS
-1969 IFVHPRASLRS
+1969 IFIHPRASIRT
-1980 IQHLIPRGIRHFVD
+1980 IQHLLPRGICYFLD
-1994 LSEKGAAEKIKQHL
+1994 LSDKTDDKIKQHL
-2008 SQLYEAISFKPS
+2008 SHLYEAISFKPS
-2020 HELTSNTAH
+2020 HTLTSNTAH
-2029 LLETAFTFTHQT
+2029 LLETAVTFSRQSRLSSSPTT
-2041 HNFSTS
+2041 
-2047 TIVPV
+2047 VPI
-2052 QAITSLPALDLTRT
+2052 QDITSLPALELTRT
-2066 IIDWTKPAPVNVTIR
+2066 IIDWTKPQPVSVTIR
-2081 PISGQGLFSTD
+2081 PISGQGLFSGD

-2114 NGAKYIILTS
+2114 NGAKYIVLTS
-2124 RKAQV
+2124 RRAQV

-2137 EDLGAVVRVYPMDV
+2137 EDLGAVVKVYPMDV
-2151 SKRNSVQAVCDSI
+2151 SKRDSVQAVCDSI

-2202 GTIHLSDIFSE
+2202 GTIHLSEIFSE

-2227 VVGNAGQSNYN
+2227 IVGNAGQSNYN

-2305 ASKPGVK
+2305 ASKPGVT

-2322 IQPFNYTAATKARP
+2322 IQPFNYTASTKARP

-2342 RFSHFVREEEG
+2342 RFSHFVREEED
-2353 SKDVDASRAGQS
+2353 SKGVDASRADQS
-2365 NIRILEQLDAASSEE
+2365 NIRILERLDAAGSEE

-2394 ETMLQMGP
+2394 ETMLQMAP

-2447 RDICAD
+2447 KDICAD
-2453 AANKYLLAKMQESK
+2453 AANKYLSAKMQESK
-2467 SDTGDASKSDS
+2467 SETGDASKSDS

-2495 VRSGHVTPPSTVGET
+2495 VRSGHATPPSTVGEM

-2516 KQDKELERVEKL
+2516 KQEKELERVEKL

-2568 VSTVANHH
+2568 LSTVANHH

-2582 FFSRPGSGEPVQGL
+2582 FFTRPGSGEPVQGL

-2601 DCFKH
+2601 DCFRH

-2613 ALEHETNA
+2613 ALQRETQT
-2621 WRNWVWNLSDGD
+2621 WRDHVWQLSEGD
-2633 VLRVILVSHGLE
+2633 VLRLILVTHGHE

-2652 YHHIAMDGVSMH
+2652 YHHIVMDGVSMH

-2669 LNAVYMGHKLDSSPK
+2669 LNAVYMGHRLNSSPK

-2692 ERRAIESGQMDDR
+2692 EQRAIERGQMDDR

-2713 SPPADALP
+2713 SPPPDTLQ
-2721 LFPFARVKSRP
+2721 LFPFSRVKSRP
-2732 IPKTYRNVESLMD
+2732 IPMTYHNVESLND
-2745 IGDDLSDQIKR
+2745 IGCDLSEQVKR
-2756 ASQSLRITP
+2756 ASQALRITP
-2765 FYFYLAALQTLFNR
+2765 FYFYLAALQTLFNK
-2779 LLSIE
+2779 LLDVE

-2789 VTDANRGE
+2789 VTDANRSE

-2808 LLPLRFNVQKDT
+2808 LLPLRFNVNRDVK
-2820 RFSDL
+2820 FSDL

-2841 VPFDVILDK
+2841 VPFDVILDR
-2850 ASVPRESTS
+2850 ANVAREPTS

-2878 LGRSTLEFKD
+2878 LGGSNLEFKD
-2888 GYDAQSPYD
+2888 GFDAQSPYD
-2897 LAFSVTPNDDTTYVQ
+2897 LAFSVTPNNDTTYVQ

-2929 SAYLALLRD
+2929 SAYLALLHD
-2938 ASRDVCKTLETIDL
+2938 ASRDVSKKLEAINL
-2952 YDPVGIDKALVL
+2952 YNQEGIDKALSL
-2964 GYGEIV
+2964 GYGDVV
-2970 DYEWPSTLSE
+2970 DYEWPSTLTE

-2985 IQRNPHVVAVK
+2985 IERNPHDVAVK
-2996 DGSGKLT
+2996 DADGQLT
-3003 YRELAVRVNSLASAI
+3003 YRELAIRVNRLASDI
-3018 QSRLQPGSAVAVL
+3018 QAQLRPGFPVAVL

-3045 IRSGCVYVP
+3045 IRSGCIYIP

-3061 ERLKVILDAVGPG
+3061 ERLKVILDAVAPG
-3074 LILCEDSTE
+3074 LILCEGSTK
-3083 ERAHGISVGAPIL
+3083 ERAHNISVAVPII
-3096 SVTRVPDP
+3096 SVTDIPDLAEKV
-3104 TEAIDTPNLERV
+3104 TAPNLERA
-3116 NDTAFILFTSGSTGT
+3116 NESTFILFTSGSTGT

-3136 LCSRGII
+3136 LSSRGII

-3152 LSLGRETVL
+3152 LSLFLGREVIL

-3181 GGTLVIAPSIDRGD
+3181 GGTLVIAPRTSRGD
-3195 PLALSKL
+3195 PLTLSKL
-3202 MVDEGVTFTLGTP
+3202 MAEEGVTFTLGTP

-3228 VKAIRSWRNATSGGE
+3228 VKAMHSWRNATSGGE
-3243 AVTAQLKA
+3243 AITAQLKT
-3251 ALRTLQ
+3251 ALKALQ
-3257 QPPILT
+3257 YPPALT

-3272 CCATMNTIDLKD
+3272 CCATMRTVDLNER
-3284 DGDDSVYS
+3284 DDSVYS

-3306 DDSGHAVA
+3306 DESGHVIP
-3314 QGLPGEICVGGV
+3314 QGLTGEICIGGV
-3326 GVALSYVD
+3326 GVALSYLG
-3334 EKSTSHKF
+3334 EKTSSQKF
-3342 VPNPFATPEQTE
+3342 VPNPFATAEHT
-3354 KGWTTMYRTGDKGLI
+3354 KKCWTTMYRTGDKGRI
-3369 RVDGGL
+3369 RADGGL
-3375 QFMGRMDGDTTVKL
+3375 QFMGRIDGDTTVKL

-3401 VMLQQSKSALEDVV
+3401 VMLQQFEDSLEDVV
-3415 VTVRGDPAFLVAHVV
+3415 VTVRGDPPFLVAHIV
-3430 LTPGT
+3430 LAPGT
-3435 AMDASK
+3435 SMDASN
-3441 LQELASALP
+3441 LQELASTLP
-3450 LTQYM
+3450 LPQYM
-3455 RPALVVE
+3455 RPALVIE
-3462 LEKLPLNSSGKVDR
+3462 LEKMPLNSSGKVDR

-3485 ASPTPSGP
+3485 TSPASPAP
-3493 SKATSKRKPTL
+3493 SKAPSDRKPTL

-3519 AGLVTTTRLEPD
+3519 AGLVNTTRLEPE

-3539 NSLLLVRLR
+3539 NSLFLVRLR

-3566 ASTLSGMA
+3566 SSTLCGMA
-3574 NLVAQQKSSDYMP
+3574 SLVAQQKSSGYVP
-3587 EVIDWEAETALPYSI
+3587 EVVDWEAETALPRSI
-3602 DLSYSCNVTPVKT
+3602 DLTYCHDATPVKT
-3615 ETGLEILMTGSTSF
+3615 DSGLEILMTGSTSF

-3637 LLNRPSVARIHCIAV
+3637 LLSRQSVARIHCIAI
-3652 DPDSEASHLKEDRVT
+3652 DLDSEASHLQDDRVA
-3667 VYSGSLSEPMLGLK
+3667 VYLGSLSEPMLGLK
-3681 KETWQYLQ
+3681 RETYKHLQ
-3689 ATVDSIILAGSQGH
+3689 ATVDTIILSGSQGH
-3703 CLNNYSTLRVPN
+3703 CLNNYSTLRAPN
-3715 VESTRQ
+3715 VQSIRHMGV
-3721 LALFALGRRVPIHYI
+3721 FALARRIPIHYI
-3736 SSNRVTLLDSSAK
+3736 SSNRVTLLDPDAD

-3754 VSVKDYQPP
+3754 VSIKNHPP
-3763 TDGSEG
+3763 PIDGSEG

-3774 WAGEVFLETLSEAA
+3774 WAGEVFLEKLSQAA
-3788 AENTGRDL
+3788 TASGGRDL
-3796 PVSVHRH
+3796 PISIHRH

-3817 NALLRYSKLIKAV
+3817 NALLRYSKLINAV

-3841 FDFLPVTNVANSFAE
+3841 FDFLPVTDVANSFAE
-3856 FAISSQQSHSG
+3856 FVISQQGTHSG
-3867 VTFKHYSSGVKVPP
+3867 VAFKHYSSGVKVPP
-3881 TEFASYMQK
+3881 AEFASYMQRA
-3890 TYEDEFRELDLDDW
+3890 YGNEFRELDLYDW
-3904 IEQARKEGVEELIVL
+3904 IEEARRQGIEELIVL
-3919 YLQAIVEKGQRI
+3919 YLQAIVEKGERI
-3931 TFPFMGNTG
+3931 TFPYMGN
-3940 NGRASILNGK
+3940 N
-3950 EI
+3950 E

>member
-30 LLQSPK
+30 LLKSPK
-36 DCLREFPKDRLNLEA
+36 DCLRDFPKDRLNLEA

-196 GESTTAIAVG
+196 GESTTAIAIG

-301 AGLDPVKDRPQY
+301 AGLDPIKDRPQY

-332 RQSFFADDEASSDDA
+332 RQSFFTDDAASSDDA
-347 DKLYCGSIKTVIG
+347 EKLYCGSIKTVIG

-372 KASLAVQ
+372 KASLAVE
-379 NAIIPPN
+379 NATIPPN

-401 RLQVPTAAI
+401 RLQVPTAAM
-410 PWPKVSD
+410 PWPEVHGG
-417 SPRRVS
+417 PRRVS

-432 NVHAIVENYQPDEPY
+432 NVHAIVENYEP
-447 AATASEKFVGP
+447 AATQVALASEKFVGP

-472 VGKYADFIRSH
+472 VGKYADFIRAN
-483 PDVSLEDVSFITQT
+483 PDANLEDVSFITQN

-506 FFSGENRDKLLEFLD
+506 FFSGENGDKLLEFLD

-539 SSSEQPAI
+539 SSSEPPAI

-559 SMGKTMMETSSQ
+559 SMGKTMIETSSQ
-571 FRESIQKCEEA
+571 FRESIQKCQDA
-582 LRDIPDAPTWSL
+582 LRGIPDSPTWNL
-594 MDELMASEEK
+594 MDELMASEET

-670 AKHASGP
+670 AKLASGT
-677 SGAKGSMMAVG
+677 SSAKGSMMAVG

-754 MRACAEPYLESLKA
+754 MRACADPYLESLKA
-768 CNIKVNTPSSDCI
+768 CKITVNPPTNNCI

-793 DDEDDLEALAGQ
+793 DDEDDLSALAGQ

-863 FLRRGCD
+863 FLRRGYD

-892 AGYRKAIHGPE
+892 AGYYKAIHGPE
-903 ADKPKMI
+903 ASKPRMI

-923 HWKESRLS
+923 HWKESRIS
-931 RRYRLADK
+931 RRYRLAEK

-949 PDDSEFEVRWRNI
+949 PDDSEFEIRWRNI

-1012 AIPRALTI
+1012 VIPRALTI

-1030 FSVKKIDGHVDEE
+1030 FSVKKIGGHVDEDV
-1043 TFYGEFSCHT
+1043 FYGEFSCHT
-1053 CPAEAEGTL
+1053 CPAEVEGTL

-1067 GMITIDFGEPSD
+1067 GLITIDFGEPSD

-1140 NQYVMH
+1140 DQYVMH

-1176 RIDRLAIAPNT
+1176 KIDRLAIAPNT
-1187 NYEGVPGEINFEV
+1187 NYEGVPGEINFDV

-1219 SPDGKTGLQAEG
+1219 NPDGKTGLQAEG

-1291 TFDHLSDKDVED
+1291 TFDHLSDTDIQD

-1336 DTEELIQGYK
+1336 DTEELIQEYK
-1346 NKYPEQADLKLIH
+1346 DKYPEQADLKLIH

-1365 VGVMT
+1365 IGVMT

-1379 LVDNMLSNLYTDGR
+1379 LVDNMLSKLYTDGR

-1459 FNAHSKRI
+1459 FHAHSKRLE
-1467 DYKVLDIEN
+1467 YKVLDIEN
-1476 DPAGQGIPEGSQDVI
+1476 DPTGQGIPEGSQDVI
-1491 LAANVLHATHNLHET
+1491 LAANVLHATRNLNET

-1580 PDSLKHVCSVLVS
+1580 PDSLKHVCSVIVS

-1617 RLLIVGGKTLPI
+1617 RLLIIGSKTLPI
-1629 SRIVKSIQRLASR
+1629 SRVVKSIQRLASR
-1642 VADQI
+1642 VADQVT
-1647 MVVDSI
+1647 VVDTI
-1653 DSLSDR
+1653 DSLSEK
-1659 HLSSETSVICLTE
+1659 HLSGETSVICLTE

-1677 FSTPMTSPRL
+1677 FSTPMTSSRL

-1716 TVGLGR
+1716 TIGLGR

-1735 LDLPKPSSVDVKV
+1735 LDLPKTSSVDAKM

-1761 AEFTKTPMLWSTE
+1761 DDFTKSPILWSTE

-1788 VVPDKERNDRLNSQR
+1788 VVPDQERNNRLNSQR
-1803 RKITKNVSLGETE
+1803 RRITKDISLGETE

-1842 ITNIQVQQ
+1842 IATIQVEH
-1850 SLSLPFCDED
+1850 SLSLPFCED
-1860 DPRVLCLGK
+1860 DARVLCIGK
-1869 SDGQVTIAI
+1869 SEGKVTMPVT
-1878 APRHSSTV
+1878 PRHSSTV
-1886 SLPATDVFAVPEAIE
+1886 SVPAADAFAVAEAE
-1901 AQTDFL
+1901 ATQEQTELL
-1907 ADIAINLTA
+1907 AGMALKLTA
-1916 SLVLTAIQS
+1916 ALILQGISS
-1925 AAPSNGDEGVLI
+1925 AAPSTKDVNVLI

-1945 SALSTQAS
+1945 SALTAQAS
-1953 RRLTFA
+1953 RKLTFA
-1959 SSSSETRPDS
+1959 SSETRPDS
-1969 IFVHPRASLRS
+1969 IFIHPRASIRTV
-1980 IQHLIPRGIRHFVD
+1980 QHLLPRGISHFVD
-1994 LSEKGAAEKIKQHL
+1994 ISEKTDDKIKQHL
-2008 SQLYEAISFKPS
+2008 SRLYEAISFKPS
-2020 HELTSNTAH
+2020 HALASNTAR
-2029 LLETAFTFTHQT
+2029 LLETAFTFYRQP
-2041 HNFSTS
+2041 NLSSTP
-2047 TIVPV
+2047 TTVYV
-2052 QAITSLPALDLTRT
+2052 QDITSLPALDLTRT
-2066 IIDWTKPAPVNVTIR
+2066 IIDWTRPQPVGVTIR
-2081 PISGQGLFSTD
+2081 PISGQGLFSND

-2114 NGAKYIILTS
+2114 NGARYIVLTS
-2124 RKAQV
+2124 RRAQV

-2151 SKRNSVQAVCDSI
+2151 SKRDSVQAVCDLI

-2244 AAIAQQRRERGLA
+2244 AAIAQQRRDRGLA

-2305 ASKPGVK
+2305 ASKPGVTN
-2312 DDDTIEMVSG
+2312 DDTIEMVSG
-2322 IQPFNYTAATKARP
+2322 IQPFNYTASTKARP

-2365 NIRILEQLDAASSEE
+2365 NIRILERLDAAGSEE

-2394 ETMLQMGP
+2394 ETMLQMTP

-2447 RDICAD
+2447 KDICAD
-2453 AANKYLLAKMQESK
+2453 AANKYLSAKMQESK
-2467 SDTGDASKSDS
+2467 SETGDASKSDS

-2495 VRSGHVTPPSTVGET
+2495 VRSGHATPPSTVGET

-2516 KQDKELERVEKL
+2516 KQEKELERAEKL

-2549 CVYTYKVTGNI
+2549 CVYVYKVTGNI

-2582 FFSRPGSGEPVQGL
+2582 FFTRPGSGEPVQGL

-2601 DCFKH
+2601 DCLKYI
-2606 VKDEDGH
+2606 KDEDGH
-2613 ALEHETNA
+2613 ALEHETKT
-2621 WRNWVWNLSDGD
+2621 WRNHVWHLSDGD
-2633 VLRVILVSHGLE
+2633 VLRLILVTHGPE

-2669 LNAVYMGHKLDSSPK
+2669 LNAVYMGHKLNSSPK
-2684 QYMDISVE
+2684 QYMDISVD
-2692 ERRAIESGQMDDR
+2692 ERRAIESGQMDDK

-2713 SPPADALP
+2713 SPPAETLP

-2732 IPKTYRNVESLMD
+2732 IPKTYHNVESLID
-2745 IGDDLSDQIKR
+2745 IGSELSDQIKR

-2765 FYFYLAALQTLFNR
+2765 FYFYLAALQTLFNK
-2779 LLSIE
+2779 LLGVE

-2820 RFSDL
+2820 KFSDL
-2825 VTKTAQHYRTA
+2825 VTKTAQHYRSA
-2836 QANMG
+2836 QANIG

-2850 ASVPRESTS
+2850 ANVPRESTS
-2859 TPLFQVAM
+2859 TPLFQIAM

-2878 LGRSTLEFKD
+2878 LGGSNLEFKD
-2888 GYDAQSPYD
+2888 GFDAQSPYD
-2897 LAFSVTPNDDTTYVQ
+2897 LAFSVTPNNDTTYVQ

-2922 EGTDTLL
+2922 EGTNTLL
-2929 SAYLALLRD
+2929 SAYLALLHD
-2938 ASRDVCKTLETIDL
+2938 ASRDVSKTLETINL
-2952 YDPVGIDKALVL
+2952 YDQAGIDKALSL
-2964 GYGEIV
+2964 GYGDV
-2970 DYEWPSTLSE
+2970 LDYEWPSTLTE
-2980 KVDEV
+2980 KVDEA
-2985 IQRNPHVVAVK
+2985 IKRNPHDVAVK
-2996 DGSGKLT
+2996 DADGQLT
-3003 YRELAVRVNSLASAI
+3003 YGELAVRVNILASTI
-3018 QSRLQPGSAVAVL
+3018 QSQLQPGSPVAVL

-3045 IRSGCVYVP
+3045 IRSGCIYVP

-3061 ERLKVILDAVGPG
+3061 ERLKVILDAVAPG
-3074 LILCEDSTE
+3074 LILCEDSTK
-3083 ERAHGISVGAPIL
+3083 ERVHGISIGAPIL
-3096 SVTRVPDP
+3096 SVTGLPDP
-3104 TEAIDTPNLERV
+3104 TEATTAANLERV
-3116 NDTAFILFTSGSTGT
+3116 NETTFVLFTSGSTGT

-3136 LCSRGII
+3136 LSSRGII

-3152 LSLGRETVL
+3152 LSLLREVVL

-3174 AFMALTL
+3174 AFIALAL
-3181 GGTLVIAPSIDRGD
+3181 GGTLVIAPGESRGD

-3202 MVDEGVTFTLGTP
+3202 MTDEQVTFTLGTP
-3215 TEYLMLIRHGGQA
+3215 TEYLMLTRHGGQA
-3228 VKAIRSWRNATSGGE
+3228 VKAMQSWRNATSGGE
-3243 AVTAQLKA
+3243 AITAQLKA

-3257 QPPILT
+3257 HPPALT

-3272 CCATMNTIDLKD
+3272 CCATMKTIDLD
-3284 DGDDSVYS
+3284 NDGDDSVYS
-3292 SVGPANPN
+3292 SVGPVNPN
-3300 TSIYIL
+3300 TSICIL
-3306 DDSGHAVA
+3306 DESGHVVP
-3314 QGLPGEICVGGV
+3314 QGLTGEICVGGV
-3326 GVALSYVD
+3326 GVALSYLD
-3334 EKSTSHKF
+3334 EKSTSQKF
-3342 VPNPFATPEQTE
+3342 VPNPFATADHTE

-3369 RVDGGL
+3369 RADGGL

-3401 VMLQQSKSALEDVV
+3401 TMLQQFKDVVEDVV

-3435 AMDASK
+3435 STDAPK
-3441 LQELASALP
+3441 LRELASTLP
-3450 LTQYM
+3450 LPQYM
-3455 RPALVVE
+3455 RPSLVVE

-3476 RAIAALPLP
+3476 RAIASLPLSTTP
-3485 ASPTPSGP
+3485 ASCEPLEKVSD
-3493 SKATSKRKPTL
+3493 RKPTL

-3519 AGLVTTTRLEPD
+3519 AGLVNRTRLEPD

-3566 ASTLSGMA
+3566 SSTLAGMA
-3574 NLVAQQKSSDYMP
+3574 GLVAQQKSSDYVL
-3587 EVIDWEAETALPYSI
+3587 EVIDWEAETTIPLSI
-3602 DLSYSCNVTPVKT
+3602 DFKYSSDTIPIR
-3615 ETGLEILMTGSTSF
+3615 EESGLEILMTGSTSF

-3637 LLNRPSVARIHCIAV
+3637 LLSRPSVARIHCIAV
-3652 DPDSEASHLKEDRVT
+3652 DPDSEACHFKDDRVM
-3667 VYSGSLSEPMLGLK
+3667 VYPGSLSEPMLGLK
-3681 KETWQYLQ
+3681 KETYQHLQ
-3689 ATVDSIILAGSQGH
+3689 ATVDTVILAGSQGH
-3703 CLNNYSTLRVPN
+3703 CLNNYSTLRAPN

-3721 LALFALGRRVPIHYI
+3721 MGLFALGRRIPIHYI
-3736 SSNRVTLLDSSAK
+3736 SSNRVTLLDPNAD

-3754 VSVKDYQPP
+3754 VSVKHYQPP

-3774 WAGEVFLETLSEAA
+3774 WAGEVFLEKLSEAA
-3788 AENTGRDL
+3788 AASTERDV
-3796 PVSVHRH
+3796 PVSIHRH
-3803 CAIVGDEAPIEDAL
+3803 CAIVGEEAPIEDAL
-3817 NALLRYSKLIKAV
+3817 NALLRYSKLINAV

-3841 FDFLPVTNVANSFAE
+3841 FDFLPVTDVADSFAE
-3856 FAISSQQSHSG
+3856 FVVSSQGTHSG
-3867 VTFKHYSSGVKVPP
+3867 VGFKHYSSGIKVPP
-3881 TEFASYMQK
+3881 AEFASYMQE
-3890 TYEDEFRELDLDDW
+3890 TYGGEFRELDLDDW
-3904 IEQARKEGVEELIVL
+3904 VEEARKKGIEELIVL
-3919 YLQAIVEKGQRI
+3919 YLQAIVEKGQRMI
-3931 TFPFMGNTG
+3931 FPYMGN
-3940 NGRASILNGK
+3940 K
-3950 EI
+3950 E

>member
-36 DCLREFPKDRLNLEA
+36 DCLRDFPKDRLNLEA

-181 SSLAALHFATQSLRS
+181 SSLAALHFAAQSLRS

-258 IRCGDHIECIVRE
+258 IRCGHHIECIVRE

-301 AGLDPVKDRPQY
+301 AGLDPIKDRPQY

-332 RQSFFADDEASSDDA
+332 RQSFFADDETSSEDVE
-347 DKLYCGSIKTVIG
+347 KLYCGSIKTVIG

-372 KASLAVQ
+372 KASLAVH

-410 PWPKVSD
+410 PWPQVSD
-417 SPRRVS
+417 GPRRVS

-432 NVHAIVENYQPDEPY
+432 NVHAIVENYQPDEPC
-447 AATASEKFVGP
+447 TTTVSKKFVGP
-458 LVISAETESSLATT
+458 LVISAETESSLAAT
-472 VGKYADFIRSH
+472 VGKYADFIRSN
-483 PDVSLEDVSFITQT
+483 PDVNLEDVAFVTQT

-539 SSSEQPAI
+539 SSSETPAI

-559 SMGKTMMETSSQ
+559 SMGKTMIETSSQ
-571 FRESIQKCEEA
+571 FRESMQKCEDA

-594 MDELMASEEK
+594 IDELMASEEK

-677 SGAKGSMMAVG
+677 SGTKGSMMAVG

-718 TISGDEDAILEAKEI
+718 TISGDEDAILAAKEI

-768 CNIKVNTPSSDCI
+768 CNITVNTPSSDCI

-793 DDEDDLEALAGQ
+793 DDEDDLSALAGQ

-863 FLRRGCD
+863 FLRRGYD
-870 DVEAFSGGIGYVWA
+870 DVEAFSGGIGYLWA
-884 YLGSHVDF
+884 YLGYHVDF
-892 AGYRKAIHGPE
+892 AGYHKAIHGPE
-903 ADKPKMI
+903 AEKPKMI

-923 HWKESRLS
+923 HWKESRIS

-949 PDDSEFEVRWRNI
+949 PDDSEFEIRWRNI

-1012 AIPRALTI
+1012 VIPRALTI

-1030 FSVKKIDGHVDEE
+1030 FSVKKIGGNIDEE

-1067 GMITIDFGEPSD
+1067 GLITIDFGEPSD

-1113 LFRGLKSVQRTM
+1113 LFRGLKTVQRTM

-1140 NQYVMH
+1140 SQYVMH

-1176 RIDRLAIAPNT
+1176 GIDRLAIAPST
-1187 NYEGVPGEINFEV
+1187 NYEGVPGEINFDV

-1291 TFDHLSDKDVED
+1291 TFDHLSEADVQD

-1346 NKYPEQADLKLIH
+1346 DKYPKQADLKLIH

-1459 FNAHSKRI
+1459 FNAHSKRL

-1476 DPAGQGIPEGSQDVI
+1476 DPTGQGIPEGSQDVV
-1491 LAANVLHATHNLHET
+1491 LAANVLHATRNLNET

-1617 RLLIVGGKTLPI
+1617 RLLIIGGKTLPI

-1642 VADQI
+1642 VADQVT
-1647 MVVDSI
+1647 VVDSI
-1653 DSLSDR
+1653 DSLSDK
-1659 HLSSETSVICLTE
+1659 HLSSETSVVCLTE

-1677 FSTPMTSPRL
+1677 FSTPMTSSRL
-1687 SNLQS
+1687 RNLQS

-1716 TVGLGR
+1716 TIGLGR

-1735 LDLPKPSSVDVKV
+1735 LDLPKASSIDAKM

-1788 VVPDKERNDRLNSQR
+1788 VVPDQERNNRLNSQR
-1803 RKITKNVSLGETE
+1803 RKITKDVTLGETE
-1816 VILTETEG
+1816 VILTRTEG

-1831 APWAKSLTGDG
+1831 APWAKSLTGEG
-1842 ITNIQVQQ
+1842 IANIQMEL
-1850 SLSLPFCDED
+1850 SLLLPFCEED
-1860 DPRVLCLGK
+1860 ARVLCFGK
-1869 SDGQVTIAI
+1869 SDGQFTMAI
-1878 APRHSSTV
+1878 APRHSSTI
-1886 SLPATDVFAVPEAIE
+1886 SLPAADVFLVPEAE
-1901 AQTDFL
+1901 ATQMQTDL
-1907 ADIAINLTA
+1907 WGIAVNLTA
-1916 SLVLTAIQS
+1916 SLLLSSISS
-1925 AAPSNGDEGVLI
+1925 AALNTEDGGILI

-1945 SALSTQAS
+1945 SALTAQAS
-1953 RRLTFA
+1953 RKLTFA
-1959 SSSSETRPDS
+1959 SSVTGSDS
-1969 IFVHPRASLRS
+1969 IFIHPRASIRT
-1980 IQHLIPRGIRHFVD
+1980 IQHILPRGISHFVD
-1994 LSEKGAAEKIKQHL
+1994 LSKTDDKVKQHL
-2008 SQLYEAISFKPS
+2008 SHLYEAISFKPS
-2020 HELTSNTAH
+2020 HALASNTAH
-2029 LLETAFTFTHQT
+2029 LLETAFTFSRQSHLS
-2041 HNFSTS
+2041 STS
-2047 TIVPV
+2047 TTVPV
-2052 QAITSLPALDLTRT
+2052 QDITSLPALELTRT
-2066 IIDWTKPAPVNVTIR
+2066 IIDWTKPQPVSVTIR

-2114 NGAKYIILTS
+2114 NGAKYIVLTS
-2124 RKAQV
+2124 RRAQV

-2151 SKRNSVQAVCDSI
+2151 SKRDSVQAVCDSI

-2180 KDQLFVKMEPDALSD
+2180 KDQLFVKMEPEALSD

-2305 ASKPGVK
+2305 ASKPGVT

-2322 IQPFNYTAATKARP
+2322 IQPFNYTASTKARP

-2365 NIRILEQLDAASSEE
+2365 NIRILERLDAAGSEE
-2380 EAAAALLVAFRAKV
+2380 EAAAALLIAFRAKV
-2394 ETMLQMGP
+2394 ETMLQMTP
-2402 DSLNVEASL
+2402 ESLNVEASL

-2453 AANKYLLAKMQESK
+2453 AANKYLSAKMQEGK
-2467 SDTGDASKSDS
+2467 SETGDASKSDS

-2495 VRSGHVTPPSTVGET
+2495 VRSGHATPPSTVGET

-2516 KQDKELERVEKL
+2516 KQEKELERVEKL

-2549 CVYTYKVTGNI
+2549 CVYIYKVTGNI
-2560 QIPRLKRA
+2560 QIARLKRA
-2568 VSTVANHH
+2568 VCTVVNHH

-2582 FFSRPGSGEPVQGL
+2582 FFTRPRSGEPVQGL

-2613 ALEHETNA
+2613 ALEHETKT
-2621 WRNWVWNLSDGD
+2621 WRNHVWQLSDGD
-2633 VLRVILVSHGLE
+2633 VLRVILVSHGPE

-2664 LFLRD
+2664 LLLRD
-2669 LNAVYMGHKLDSSPK
+2669 LNAVYMGHKLDLSPK

-2713 SPPADALP
+2713 SPPADTLP

-2732 IPKTYRNVESLMD
+2732 IPKTYHNVESLID
-2745 IGDDLSDQIKR
+2745 IGDDLSEQIKR

-2797 SSLQTIGFFLN
+2797 SSLQTVGFFLN

-2825 VTKTAQHYRTA
+2825 VTKTVQHYRTA

-2850 ASVPRESTS
+2850 AKVTRGPAS

-2878 LGRSTLEFKD
+2878 LGGSNLEFKD

-2912 VVAREDLYTR
+2912 VVTREDLYTR
-2922 EGTDTLL
+2922 QGTDTLL

-2938 ASRDVCKTLETIDL
+2938 ASRDVNKTLEAIKI
-2952 YDPVGIDKALVL
+2952 YDQAGIDKALVL
-2964 GYGEIV
+2964 GYGDV
-2970 DYEWPSTLSE
+2970 LDYQWPSTLTE

-2985 IQRNPHVVAVK
+2985 IQRNPHVVAAK
-2996 DGSGKLT
+2996 DVVGQLT
-3003 YRELAVRVNSLASAI
+3003 YGELAVRVNSLASGI
-3018 QSRLQPGSAVAVL
+3018 QSQLHPGSTVAVL

-3045 IRSGCVYVP
+3045 IRSGCIYVP
-3054 LDGKLPD
+3054 LDAKLPD

-3083 ERAHGISVGAPIL
+3083 ERAHGISIGSPIL
-3096 SVTRVPDP
+3096 SVTHISDP
-3104 TEAIDTPNLERV
+3104 IEAIAAPNLERV
-3116 NDTAFILFTSGSTGT
+3116 NDTTFILFTSGSTGT

-3152 LSLGRETVL
+3152 LCLEREVVL

-3202 MVDEGVTFTLGTP
+3202 MADVGVTFTLGTP
-3215 TEYLMLIRHGGQA
+3215 TEYLMLIRHGGQS
-3228 VKAIRSWRNATSGGE
+3228 VKVMHSWRNATSGGE

-3251 ALRTLQ
+3251 ALKTLQ
-3257 QPPILT
+3257 YPPTLT

-3272 CCATMNTIDLKD
+3272 CCATMKTIEL
-3284 DGDDSVYS
+3284 DDSGDESAYS
-3292 SVGPANPN
+3292 TVGPVNPN

-3306 DDSGHAVA
+3306 DESGHVVP
-3314 QGLPGEICVGGV
+3314 QGLTGEICIGGV
-3326 GVALSYVD
+3326 GVALSYLNK
-3334 EKSTSHKF
+3334 KSAAQKF
-3342 VPNPFATPEQTE
+3342 VPNPFATAEYNE

-3369 RVDGGL
+3369 RADGSL

-3401 VMLQQSKSALEDVV
+3401 VMLNQFKSALEDVV

-3435 AMDASK
+3435 SMDSSR

-3450 LTQYM
+3450 LPQYM
-3455 RPALVVE
+3455 RPALVIE
-3462 LEKLPLNSSGKVDR
+3462 LEKLPLNSSGKIDR

-3485 ASPTPSGP
+3485 TSSASPGP
-3493 SKATSKRKPTL
+3493 SKVASDRKPTL

-3519 AGLVTTTRLEPD
+3519 AGLFNNARLEPD

-3554 MGVTLPLSDMYR
+3554 MGITLPLSDMYR

-3574 NLVAQQKSSDYMP
+3574 GLIAQQKSSDYLP
-3587 EVIDWEAETALPYSI
+3587 ETIDWEAETALPRSI
-3602 DLSYSCNVTPVKT
+3602 DLSYSHNVTPVKT
-3615 ETGLEILMTGSTSF
+3615 VSDLEILMTGSISF

-3637 LLNRPSVARIHCIAV
+3637 LLSRPLVAHVHCIAV
-3652 DPDSEASHLKEDRVT
+3652 DPDSEASQLKNDRVT

-3681 KETWQYLQ
+3681 RETWQYLQ
-3689 ATVDSIILAGSQGH
+3689 AAVDCIILAGSQGH
-3703 CLNNYSTLRVPN
+3703 CLNNYSTLRAPN

-3721 LALFALGRRVPIHYI
+3721 LGLFALSRRIPIHYI
-3736 SSNRVTLLDSSAK
+3736 SSNRVTLLDSSAE
-3749 AALPP
+3749 AAVPP
-3754 VSVKDYQPP
+3754 VSVKDHSPP

-3774 WAGEVFLETLSEAA
+3774 WAGEVFLEKLSEAA
-3788 AENTGRDL
+3788 AANTEKDL
-3796 PVSVHRH
+3796 PVSIHRH

-3830 PRVSSLNVGGY
+3830 PRVSSLNVAGF
-3841 FDFLPVTNVANSFAE
+3841 FDFLPVTDVANSFAE
-3856 FAISSQQSHSG
+3856 YVISSQQSHSG
-3867 VTFKHYSSGVKVPP
+3867 VAFKHYSSGVKVPP
-3881 TEFASYMQK
+3881 TDFASYMQK
-3890 TYEDEFRELDLDDW
+3890 TYEDDFRELDLEDW
-3904 IEQARKEGVEELIVL
+3904 IEQARKEGIEELIVL
-3919 YLQAIVEKGQRI
+3919 YLQAVVEKNQRI
-3931 TFPFMGNTG
+3931 TFPFMGNSG
-3940 NGRASILNGK
+3940 
-3950 EI
+3950 

>member
-15 CRFPGGASSPSKLWS
+15 CRFPGGVSSPSKLWS

-36 DCLREFPKDRLNLEA
+36 DCLRDFPKDRLNLEA
-51 FYNKDGEHHGATD
+51 FYNKDGEHHGTTD

-99 LTLETVYE
+99 LMLETVYE

-122 LTSVYLGVMTGDYHD
+122 LTAVYLGVMTGDYHD
-137 IQSRDPEII
+137 IQSRDPEIINI

-196 GESTTAIAVG
+196 GESTTAIAIG

-301 AGLDPVKDRPQY
+301 AGLDPIKDRPQY

-332 RQSFFADDEASSDDA
+332 RQSFFADDEASSEDTE
-347 DKLYCGSIKTVIG
+347 KLYCGSIKTVIG

-379 NAIIPPN
+379 NATIPPN
-386 LLFNTL
+386 LLFTTL
-392 NPSIKPFYD
+392 NPFIKPFYD
-401 RLQVPTAAI
+401 RLQVPTAAM
-410 PWPKVSD
+410 PWPDVSG
-417 SPRRVS
+417 PRRVS

-432 NVHAIVENYQPDEPY
+432 NVHAIVENYQPNETC
-447 AATASEKFVGP
+447 AATVTEKFVGP
-458 LVISAETESSLATT
+458 LVLSAETESSLATT
-472 VGKYADFIRSH
+472 VGKYADFIRSNS
-483 PDVSLEDVSFITQT
+483 DINLEDVAFVTQT

-539 SSSEQPAI
+539 SSSEAPAI

-559 SMGKTMMETSSQ
+559 SMGKTMIQTSSQ
-571 FRESIQKCEEA
+571 FRESIQKCQDS
-582 LRDIPDAPTWSL
+582 LRDIPDPPTWNL
-594 MDELMASEEK
+594 MDELMASEEA

-688 MGSEDATA
+688 VGSEDATA
-696 FCDQEQFKGR
+696 FCGQEQFKGR
-706 ISLAASNSPSSA
+706 ISLAASNSPSST
-718 TISGDEDAILEAKEI
+718 TISGDEGAILEAKEI
-733 LEEQKTFARLLKV
+733 LDEQKTFARLLKV
-746 DTAYHSHH
+746 DMAYHSHH

-768 CNIKVNTPSSDCI
+768 CNITVNSPSSNCI

-793 DDEDDLEALAGQ
+793 DDEDDLSALSGQ

-863 FLRRGCD
+863 FLRRGYN
-870 DVEAFSGGIGYVWA
+870 DVEAFSGGVGYVWA

-892 AGYRKAIHGPE
+892 AGYYKAIRGPE
-903 ADKPKMI
+903 ADNPRMI

-916 TWNHNKV
+916 TWNHNKI

-931 RRYRLADK
+931 RRYRLAEK

-949 PDDSEFEVRWRNI
+949 PDDSEFEIRWRNI

-984 SGYMAMAIQAAME
+984 SGYMAMAIQAAMQ
-997 IAGSRPVKLVEIRDL
+997 IAGPRPVKLVEIRDL
-1012 AIPRALTI
+1012 VIPQALTI
-1020 EENNPGIESI
+1020 EENSPGIESI
-1030 FSVKKIDGHVDEE
+1030 FSVKKIGGHVDEDV
-1043 TFYGEFSCHT
+1043 FYGEFSCHT

-1067 GMITIDFGEPSD
+1067 GLITIDFGEPSD

-1140 NQYVMH
+1140 DQYVMH

-1159 AMCTPLSGALWA
+1159 ALCTPLSGALWA

-1176 RIDRLAIAPNT
+1176 KIDRLAIAPST
-1187 NYEGVPGEINFEV
+1187 NYEGAPGEINFDV

-1219 SPDGKTGLQAEG
+1219 SPYGKTGLQAEG

-1257 ILDSSENLD
+1257 VLDSSENLD

-1291 TFDHLSDKDVED
+1291 NFNHLSDKDVED
-1303 WKWFHQ
+1303 WKWFHK

-1329 AQKEWFD
+1329 AHKEWFD
-1336 DTEELIQGYK
+1336 DTEELIQEYK
-1346 NKYPEQADLKLIH
+1346 DKYPGQADLKLIH

-1459 FNAHSKRI
+1459 FHAHSKRLE
-1467 DYKVLDIEN
+1467 YKVLDIEN
-1476 DPAGQGIPEGSQDVI
+1476 DPTCQGIPEGNQDVV
-1491 LAANVLHATHNLHET
+1491 LAANVLHATRNLKET

-1511 KLLKPGGYLIMVEVT
+1511 KLLKTGGYLIMVEVT

-1539 PGWWLGVDEGRTRG
+1539 PGWWLGVDEGRSRG

-1617 RLLIVGGKTLPI
+1617 RLLIIGGKTLPI
-1629 SRIVKSIQRLASR
+1629 SRVVKSIQRLASR
-1642 VADQI
+1642 VADHVT
-1647 MVVDSI
+1647 VVDSI
-1653 DSLSDR
+1653 DSFSDK
-1659 HLSSETSVICLTE
+1659 HLCAETAVICLTE

-1677 FSTPMTSPRL
+1677 FSTPMISSRL

-1716 TVGLGR
+1716 TIGLGR

-1735 LDLPKPSSVDVKV
+1735 LDLPKPSGVDAKM

-1774 PEVLLRDGLVTIPR
+1774 PEVLLRGGLVTIPR
-1788 VVPDKERNDRLNSQR
+1788 VVPDKERNNRLNSQR
-1803 RKITKNVSLGETE
+1803 RKITKDVCLGETE
-1816 VILTETEG
+1816 IILTDTEG
-1824 GLCLEEK
+1824 SLCLEEK
-1831 APWAKSLTGDG
+1831 APWAKSLTGNG
-1842 ITNIQVQQ
+1842 IANIQVEQ
-1850 SLSLPFCDED
+1850 SLSLPFCQGDA
-1860 DPRVLCLGK
+1860 RVLCIGK
-1869 SDGQVTIAI
+1869 SDDQTVMAI
-1878 APRHSSTV
+1878 ASRHSSTV
-1886 SLPATDVFAVPEAIE
+1886 CLPAKDIFAHPEVAK
-1901 AQTDFL
+1901 AQTDL
-1907 ADIAINLTA
+1907 LVEIAVNLTA
-1916 SLVLTAIQS
+1916 SLILSTISS
-1925 AAPSNGDEGVLI
+1925 AVPTTEDGNVLI
-1937 YGASTDIQ
+1937 YGASTDMQ
-1945 SALSTQAS
+1945 SALTVQAS
-1953 RRLTFA
+1953 RKLIFA
-1959 SSSSETRPDS
+1959 SSEVQSDS
-1969 IFVHPRASLRS
+1969 IFIHIHPRASIRN
-1980 IQHLIPRGIRHFVD
+1980 IQHLLPRGISHFID
-1994 LSEKGAAEKIKQHL
+1994 LSQKADKKIKQHL
-2008 SQLYEAISFKPS
+2008 SHLYQTISFKPS
-2020 HELTSNTAH
+2020 HALASNTAR
-2029 LLETAFTFTHQT
+2029 LLETVH
-2041 HNFSTS
+2041 HFSCKSQLSSLLTTVS
-2047 TIVPV
+2047 I
-2052 QAITSLPALDLTRT
+2052 QEITSLSAAVDLTRT
-2066 IIDWTKPAPVNVTIR
+2066 IIDWTTSKPVSVTIR
-2081 PISGQGLFSTD
+2081 PISGQGLFSTH

-2114 NGAKYIILTS
+2114 NSAKYIVLTS
-2124 RKAQV
+2124 RRAQV

-2151 SKRNSVQAVCDSI
+2151 FKRESVQAVCDSI

-2180 KDQLFVKMEPDALSD
+2180 KDQLFVKMEPEALGD

-2202 GTIHLSDIFSE
+2202 GTIHLSEIFSE

-2305 ASKPGVK
+2305 ASKPGVT

-2322 IQPFNYTAATKARP
+2322 IQPFNYMASTKARP
-2336 PWVNNP
+2336 PWINNP

-2353 SKDVDASRAGQS
+2353 SKDTDASRAGQS
-2365 NIRILEQLDAASSEE
+2365 NIRILERLEVAGSEE

-2394 ETMLQMGP
+2394 ETMLQMTP

-2453 AANKYLLAKMQESK
+2453 AANNYLSAKMQESK

-2495 VRSGHVTPPSTVGET
+2495 IRSGHATPPSTVGET

-2516 KQDKELERVEKL
+2516 KQEKELERVEKL

-2549 CVYTYKVTGNI
+2549 CVYVYKATGNI

-2568 VSTVANHH
+2568 VCTVANHH

-2582 FFSRPGSGEPVQGL
+2582 FFTRPGSGEPVQGL

-2613 ALEHETNA
+2613 ALEHETET
-2621 WRNWVWNLSDGD
+2621 WRDHVWQLSDRD
-2633 VLRVILVSHGLE
+2633 VLRIILISHGAE

-2652 YHHIAMDGVSMH
+2652 YHHIAMDGISMH
-2664 LFLRD
+2664 LFLRN
-2669 LNAVYMGHKLDSSPK
+2669 LNAVYMGHKLDSSLK
-2684 QYMDISVE
+2684 QYIDISVE

-2705 ISYWTKLH
+2705 ILYWTKLH
-2713 SPPADALP
+2713 SPPAETLP

-2732 IPKTYRNVESLMD
+2732 IPRTYHNVESLID
-2745 IGDDLSDQIKR
+2745 IGNDLSEQIKR
-2756 ASQSLRITP
+2756 GSQSLRITP

-2779 LLSIE
+2779 LLDVE

-2797 SSLQTIGFFLN
+2797 ISFQTIGFFLN
-2808 LLPLRFNVQKDT
+2808 LLPLRFTVQKDAK
-2820 RFSDL
+2820 FSDI
-2825 VTKTAQHYRTA
+2825 VTKTAQRYRTA

-2850 ASVPRESTS
+2850 ANVPRESTS

-2867 NYRQGNFSKIP
+2867 NYRQGNFSEIP
-2878 LGRSTLEFKD
+2878 LGGSNLEFKD
-2888 GYDAQSPYD
+2888 GFDAQSPYD
-2897 LAFSVTPNDDTTYVQ
+2897 LAFSVTPNNDTTYVQ

-2929 SAYLALLRD
+2929 SAYMALLHD
-2938 ASRDVCKTLETIDL
+2938 ASRDVTKSLGSINL
-2952 YDPVGIDKALVL
+2952 YDQAGIDKALSL
-2964 GYGEIV
+2964 GYGDVV
-2970 DYEWPSTLSE
+2970 DYDWPSKLTE
-2980 KVDEV
+2980 KVDEALK
-2985 IQRNPHVVAVK
+2985 RNPHDVAVK
-2996 DGSGKLT
+2996 DGTGQLT
-3003 YRELAVRVNSLASAI
+3003 YGELAIKVNNLALGI
-3018 QSRLQPGSAVAVL
+3018 QSQLQPGSTVAVL
-3031 CEPTACWVISMLAI
+3031 CEPTAYWVISMLAI
-3045 IRSGCVYVP
+3045 IRSGCIYVP

-3061 ERLKVILDAVGPG
+3061 ERLKAILDAVAPG
-3074 LILCEDSTE
+3074 LMLCEDYTKQ
-3083 ERAHGISVGAPIL
+3083 RAHDISAGAPIL
-3096 SVTRVPDP
+3096 SVTDIHGTVEMI
-3104 TEAIDTPNLERV
+3104 TAANLERV
-3116 NDTAFILFTSGSTGT
+3116 NETTFILFTSGSTGT

-3136 LCSRGII
+3136 LLSRGII
-3143 NYVATKSSK
+3143 NYVATKRSK
-3152 LSLGRETVL
+3152 LSLGREVVL

-3174 AFMALTL
+3174 AFLALAL
-3181 GGTLVIAPSIDRGD
+3181 GGTLVIAPSATRGD
-3195 PLALSKL
+3195 PLALGKL
-3202 MVDEGVTFTLGTP
+3202 MADEGVTFTLGTP
-3215 TEYLMLIRHGGQA
+3215 TEYLMLIRHGGQD
-3228 VKAIRSWRNATSGGE
+3228 VKAMQSWRNATSGGE
-3243 AVTAQLKA
+3243 AITAQLKA
-3251 ALRTLQ
+3251 SFRSLQ
-3257 QPPILT
+3257 LPPILT

-3272 CCATMNTIDLKD
+3272 CCATIQTIDLGD
-3284 DGDDSVYS
+3284 NGDDSVYS

-3300 TSIYIL
+3300 TAIYIL
-3306 DDSGHAVA
+3306 DESGHVVP
-3314 QGLPGEICVGGV
+3314 QGLTGEICVGGV
-3326 GVALSYVD
+3326 GVALGYLD
-3334 EKSTSHKF
+3334 DKSTSQKF
-3342 VPNPFATPEQTE
+3342 VPNTLATAEYIE
-3354 KGWTTMYRTGDKGLI
+3354 KGWTTVYRTGDKGLI
-3369 RVDGGL
+3369 RADGGL
-3375 QFMGRMDGDTTVKL
+3375 QFMGRMNGDTTVKL

-3401 VMLQQSKSALEDVV
+3401 TMLQKFKDSLEDVV
-3415 VTVRGDPAFLVAHVV
+3415 VTVRGDPAFLVAHAV

-3435 AMDASK
+3435 SMDTPK
-3441 LQELASALP
+3441 LQEVASTLP
-3450 LTQYM
+3450 LPQYM
-3455 RPALVVE
+3455 RPAMVIK
-3462 LEKLPLNSSGKVDR
+3462 LERLPLNSSGKVDR
-3476 RAIAALPLP
+3476 RVIAALPLP
-3485 ASPTPSGP
+3485 TSPASSGP
-3493 SKATSKRKPTL
+3493 SKAGSDRKPTL
-3504 VEGELRLIWHNVLSQ
+3504 LEGELRLIWHSVLPQS
-3519 AGLVTTTRLEPD
+3519 GLANTVRLEPD

-3554 MGVTLPLSDMYR
+3554 TGVTLPLSDMYR
-3566 ASTLSGMA
+3566 CSTLAGMA
-3574 NLVAQQKSSDYMP
+3574 GLIARQKSSGFVP
-3587 EVIDWEAETALPYSI
+3587 EVIDWEAETTLPRSI
-3602 DLSYSCNVTPVKT
+3602 DLSYSRDTTPVRT
-3615 ETGLEILMTGSTSF
+3615 ESGLEILMTGSTSF
-3629 LGKQILQS
+3629 LGKQILES
-3637 LLNRPSVARIHCIAV
+3637 LLSRPSVARIHCIAV
-3652 DPDSEASHLKEDRVT
+3652 DPESEASHLKDDRVT
-3667 VYSGSLSEPMLGLK
+3667 VYPGSLSEPMLGLK
-3681 KETWQYLQ
+3681 RETYQRLQ
-3689 ATVDSIILAGSQGH
+3689 ATVDTIILAGSQGH
-3703 CLNNYSTLRVPN
+3703 CLNNYSTLRAPN

-3721 LALFALGRRVPIHYI
+3721 MGLFALSRRIPVHYI
-3736 SSNRVTLLDSSAK
+3736 SSNRVTLLLSSTG

-3754 VSVKDYQPP
+3754 VSVRYHQPP
-3763 TDGSEG
+3763 TNGTEG

-3774 WAGEVFLETLSEAA
+3774 WAGEVFLEKLSEAA
-3788 AENTGRDL
+3788 AAASAGKDL
-3796 PVSVHRH
+3796 PVSIHRH
-3803 CAIVGDEAPIEDAL
+3803 CAIVGDEAPIEDSL
-3817 NALLRYSKLIKAV
+3817 NALLRYSKLINAV
-3830 PRVSSLNVGGY
+3830 PRVSSLNVSGY
-3841 FDFLPVTNVANSFAE
+3841 FDFLPLTDVADSFAD
-3856 FAISSQQSHSG
+3856 FVLSSQGTHSG
-3867 VTFKHYSSGVKVPP
+3867 VAFKHYSSGVKVPP
-3881 TEFASYMQK
+3881 TDFASYMQK
-3890 TYEDEFRELDLDDW
+3890 TYEDEFRELDLGVW
-3904 IEQARKEGVEELIVL
+3904 IEEARKEGIEELIVL
-3919 YLQAIVEKGQRI
+3919 YLQTIVEKGQI
-3931 TFPFMGNTG
+3931 LTFPFLGNTV
-3940 NGRASILNGK
+3940 
-3950 EI
+3950 

>member
-30 LLQSPK
+30 LLQSPQ
-36 DCLREFPKDRLNLEA
+36 DCLRDFPKDRLNLEA

-122 LTSVYLGVMTGDYHD
+122 LTAVYLGVMTGDYHD

-280 TGITMPSAAAQSA
+280 TGITMPSATAQSA
-293 LIRRTYQN
+293 LVRRTYQN
-301 AGLDPVKDRPQY
+301 AGLDPIKDRPQY

-332 RQSFFADDEASSDDA
+332 RQSFFADDETSSEDA
-347 DKLYCGSIKTVIG
+347 EKLYCGSIKTVIG

-379 NAIIPPN
+379 NATIPPN

-392 NPSIKPFYD
+392 NPSIEPFYD
-401 RLQVPTAAI
+401 RLQVPTAAM
-410 PWPKVSD
+410 PWPEVHSG
-417 SPRRVS
+417 PRRVS

-432 NVHAIVENYQPDEPY
+432 NVHAIVENYEP
-447 AATASEKFVGP
+447 AAPETSPVTEKFMGP
-458 LVISAETESSLATT
+458 LVLSAETESSLATT
-472 VGKYADFIRSH
+472 VGKYADFIRTN
-483 PDVSLEDVSFITQT
+483 PDVNLEDIAFVTQT
-497 RRSVFSRRA
+497 RRSVFNRRV
-506 FFSGENRDKLLEFLD
+506 FFSGENRNKLLEFLD

-528 TGAEIGIQAPG
+528 TGAEIGIQTPG
-539 SSSEQPAI
+539 SSSEPPAI

-559 SMGKTMMETSSQ
+559 SMGKTMIETSSQ
-571 FRESIQKCEEA
+571 FWESIQKCQDA

-594 MDELMASEEK
+594 MDELMAPEEN

-632 VHFDAVVG
+632 VQFDAVVG
-640 HSSGEISAVYA
+640 HSSGEISAVCA

-677 SGAKGSMMAVG
+677 SSAKGSMMAVG

-768 CNIKVNTPSSDCI
+768 CNITVNPPSSNCI

-793 DDEDDLEALAGQ
+793 DDEDDLSALSGQ

-863 FLRRGCD
+863 FLRRGYD

-892 AGYRKAIHGPE
+892 AGYHKAIHGPE
-903 ADKPKMI
+903 ARKPKII

-916 TWNHNKV
+916 TWNHDKV
-923 HWKESRLS
+923 HWKESRIS
-931 RRYRLADK
+931 RRYRLAET

-949 PDDSEFEVRWRNI
+949 PDDSEFEIRWRNI

-969 WIRGHAFQGMALFPT
+969 WIRGHAFQRMALFPT

-997 IAGSRPVKLVEIRDL
+997 IAGLRPVKLVEIRDL
-1012 AIPRALTI
+1012 VIPRALTI

-1030 FSVKKIDGHVDEE
+1030 FSVKKIGGHVDQDV
-1043 TFYGEFSCHT
+1043 FYGEFSCHT

-1067 GMITIDFGEPSD
+1067 GLITIDFGEPSD
-1079 YDLPPR
+1079 HDLPPR

-1125 GYATTKATWDKSEVG
+1125 GHATTKATWNKSEVG
-1140 NQYVMH
+1140 DQYIMH

-1176 RIDRLAIAPNT
+1176 KIDRLAIAPNT
-1187 NYEGVPGEINFEV
+1187 DYEGIPGEINFEV

-1291 TFDHLSDKDVED
+1291 TFDHLSEADVKD

-1309 AFYKAAKEVLQETRD
+1309 TFYKAAKEVLQETRD

-1336 DTEELIQGYK
+1336 DTEELIQEYK
-1346 NKYPEQADLKLIH
+1346 DKYPEQADLKLIH

-1370 SDTQLLEVM
+1370 SDTQLLELM

-1459 FNAHSKRI
+1459 FHTHSNRL

-1476 DPAGQGIPEGSQDVI
+1476 DPTGQGIPEGSQDVV
-1491 LAANVLHATHNLHET
+1491 LAANVLHATRNLNET

-1539 PGWWLGVDEGRTRG
+1539 PGWWLGVDEGRTHG

-1617 RLLIVGGKTLPI
+1617 RLLIIGGKSLPI
-1629 SRIVKSIQRLASR
+1629 SRVVKSIQRLASR
-1642 VADQI
+1642 VADQ
-1647 MVVDSI
+1647 VTAVDSI
-1653 DSLSDR
+1653 DSLSDK
-1659 HLSSETSVICLTE
+1659 HLSAETSVICLTE

-1677 FSTPMTSPRL
+1677 FSTPLTSSRL
-1687 SNLQS
+1687 RNLQS

-1716 TVGLGR
+1716 TIGLGR

-1735 LDLPKPSSVDVKV
+1735 LDLPKPSTVDAKK

-1761 AEFTKTPMLWSTE
+1761 PEFTKTPMLWSTE

-1788 VVPDKERNDRLNSQR
+1788 VVPDKERNHRLNSQR
-1803 RKITKNVSLGETE
+1803 RKITKDVSLGDTE
-1816 VILTETEG
+1816 VLLTDTEG

-1842 ITNIQVQQ
+1842 IVTIQVEQ
-1850 SLSLPFCDED
+1850 SLSLPFCED
-1860 DPRVLCLGK
+1860 NERVLCIGK
-1869 SDGQVTIAI
+1869 SDGQVTMAI
-1878 APRHSSTV
+1878 APHHSSTV
-1886 SLPATDVFAVPEAIE
+1886 SVLATEAFAVPKAEVIE
-1901 AQTDFL
+1901 AQTDVL
-1907 ADIAINLTA
+1907 AGVAISLTA
-1916 SLVLTAIQS
+1916 SVVLSSISS
-1925 AAPSNGDEGVLI
+1925 AALTTEDSSILV
-1937 YGASTDIQ
+1937 YGACTDIQ
-1945 SALSTQAS
+1945 SALTA
-1953 RRLTFA
+1953 RAPRKLIFA
-1959 SSSSETRPDS
+1959 SSEVQSDS
-1969 IFVHPRASLRS
+1969 IFIHPRASTRT
-1980 IQHLIPRGIRHFVD
+1980 IQHLLPRGISHFVD
-1994 LSEKGAAEKIKQHL
+1994 LSEKTDDKIRQHL
-2008 SQLYEAISFKPS
+2008 SHLYEAISFVPTQALATKTALSYHKAAQIYPKIAS
-2020 HELTSNTAH
+2020 LVETAH
-2029 LLETAFTFTHQT
+2029 RFCCRSQLVSPPATV
-2041 HNFSTS
+2041 S
-2047 TIVPV
+2047 V
-2052 QAITSLPALDLTRT
+2052 QDVTSLPALDLTR
-2066 IIDWTKPAPVNVTIR
+2066 IMIDWTKLQPVSVTIR
-2081 PISGQGLFSTD
+2081 PISGQGLFSCE

-2106 SLCRWMVE
+2106 SLCRWMIE
-2114 NGAKYIILTS
+2114 NGAKYIVLTS
-2124 RKAQV
+2124 RRAQV

-2151 SKRNSVQAVCDSI
+2151 SKRDSVQAVCDSI
-2164 KDLPPVG
+2164 KDLPLVG

-2244 AAIAQQRRERGLA
+2244 AAIAQQRRKRGLA

-2305 ASKPGVK
+2305 ASKPGLT

-2322 IQPFNYTAATKARP
+2322 IQPFNYTATTKARP

-2353 SKDVDASRAGQS
+2353 SKDVDATRAGQS
-2365 NIRILEQLDAASSEE
+2365 NIRILEQLDAAGSEE

-2394 ETMLQMGP
+2394 ETMLQMTP

-2447 RDICAD
+2447 KDICAD
-2453 AANKYLLAKMQESK
+2453 AANKYLSAKMQENK

-2486 TSSDGSSSP
+2486 TSSDGSSNP
-2495 VRSGHVTPPSTVGET
+2495 VRSGHATPPSTVGET

-2516 KQDKELERVEKL
+2516 KQEKELERVEKL

-2537 LSQFSKDDTSYN
+2537 LSQFSKDGTSYN
-2549 CVYTYKVTGNI
+2549 CVYVYRVTGNI

-2582 FFSRPGSGEPVQGL
+2582 FFTRPGSGEPVQGL

-2601 DCFKH
+2601 DCFKY

-2613 ALEHETNA
+2613 SLEQEKKI
-2621 WRNWVWNLSDGD
+2621 WRNHVWQLSDGD
-2633 VLRVILVSHGLE
+2633 VLRVILVTHGPE

-2669 LNAVYMGHKLDSSPK
+2669 LNAVYMGHKLNSSPK

-2692 ERRAIESGQMDDR
+2692 ERRAIESRQMDDR

-2713 SPPADALP
+2713 SPPADTLQ

-2732 IPKTYRNVESLMD
+2732 IPKTYRNVESLID
-2745 IGDDLSDQIKR
+2745 IGSDLSEQIRR

-2765 FYFYLAALQTLFNR
+2765 FYFYLAALQTLFNK
-2779 LLSIE
+2779 LLNVE

-2808 LLPLRFNVQKDT
+2808 LLPLRFEVKKDAK
-2820 RFSDL
+2820 FSDL
-2825 VTKTAQHYRTA
+2825 VTKTAQQYRTA
-2836 QANMG
+2836 QANIG

-2850 ASVPRESTS
+2850 ANVPREPTS

-2867 NYRQGNFSKIP
+2867 NYRQGNFSRIP
-2878 LGRSTLEFKD
+2878 LGGSNLEFKD
-2888 GYDAQSPYD
+2888 GFDAQSPYD
-2897 LAFSVTPNDDTTYVQ
+2897 LAFSVTPNNDTTYVQ

-2929 SAYLALLRD
+2929 SAYLALLQE
-2938 ASRDVCKTLETIDL
+2938 ASRDVSKRLETIDC
-2952 YDPVGIDKALVL
+2952 YGQAGIDKALLL
-2964 GYGEIV
+2964 GYGDVV
-2970 DYEWPSTLSE
+2970 DFHWPSTLTE
-2980 KVDEV
+2980 KVNEAV
-2985 IQRNPHVVAVK
+2985 KNPHDVAIK
-2996 DGSGKLT
+2996 DANGRLT
-3003 YRELAVRVNSLASAI
+3003 YGELAVRVNSLASDI
-3018 QSRLQPGSAVAVL
+3018 QSQLRPGSPVAVL
-3031 CEPTACWVISMLAI
+3031 CEPTASWVISMMAI
-3045 IRSGCVYVP
+3045 IRSGCIYVP
-3054 LDGKLPD
+3054 LDEKLPD
-3061 ERLKVILDAVGPG
+3061 ERLKVILDAVAPA
-3074 LILCEDSTE
+3074 LILCEDSTT
-3083 ERAHGISVGAPIL
+3083 ERAQNISIGAPIL
-3096 SVTRVPDP
+3096 SVTGQTDQIDKVASTNLEHV
-3104 TEAIDTPNLERV
+3104 TEAT
-3116 NDTAFILFTSGSTGT
+3116 FILFTSGSTGT

-3136 LCSRGII
+3136 LSSRGII
-3143 NYVATKSSK
+3143 NYLATKSSK
-3152 LSLGRETVL
+3152 LSLGREVVL

-3174 AFMALTL
+3174 AFMALAL
-3181 GGTLVIAPSIDRGD
+3181 GGTLIIAPSVSRGD
-3195 PLALSKL
+3195 PLALGRL
-3202 MVDEGVTFTLGTP
+3202 MADEGVTFTLGTP
-3215 TEYLMLIRHGGQA
+3215 TEYLMLIRHGGQT
-3228 VKAIRSWRNATSGGE
+3228 VRVIHSWRNATSGGE
-3243 AVTAQLKA
+3243 AITAQLKT
-3251 ALRTLQ
+3251 ALKTLQ
-3257 QPPILT
+3257 YPPTLT

-3272 CCATMNTIDLKD
+3272 CCATMKTIDLNN
-3284 DGDDSVYS
+3284 DGEDSIYS

-3300 TSIYIL
+3300 TSIFIL
-3306 DDSGHAVA
+3306 DERGHVVS
-3314 QGLPGEICVGGV
+3314 QGLTGEICVGGV
-3326 GVALSYVD
+3326 GVALSYLD
-3334 EKSTSHKF
+3334 EKSASQKF
-3342 VPNPFATPEQTE
+3342 VPNPFATAEHTE
-3354 KGWTTMYRTGDKGLI
+3354 MGWTTMYRTGDKGLI
-3369 RVDGGL
+3369 RADGGL

-3401 VMLQQSKSALEDVV
+3401 VMLQQSKGSLEDVV

-3430 LTPGT
+3430 LTPET
-3435 AMDASK
+3435 SMDTSK
-3441 LQELASALP
+3441 LQELATTLP
-3450 LTQYM
+3450 LPQYM
-3455 RPALVVE
+3455 RPATIIPLK
-3462 LEKLPLNSSGKVDR
+3462 KLPLNSSGKVDR

-3485 ASPTPSGP
+3485 TSSTSPGP
-3493 SKATSKRKPTL
+3493 FKVAPDRKPTL
-3504 VEGELRLIWHNVLSQ
+3504 VEGELRLIWHSVLSQ
-3519 AGLVTTTRLEPD
+3519 AGLVNTARLEPD

-3539 NSLLLVRLR
+3539 NSLLLVKLR
-3548 SAIEIS
+3548 SAVEIS
-3554 MGVTLPLSDMYR
+3554 MGITLPLSDMYHS
-3566 ASTLSGMA
+3566 STLAGLA
-3574 NLVAQQKSSDYMP
+3574 GLVSQQKSSEYVR
-3587 EVIDWEAETALPYSI
+3587 EIIDWEAETGVPSSI
-3602 DLSYSCNVTPVKT
+3602 HLTYPHQAIPLRTQS
-3615 ETGLEILMTGSTSF
+3615 GLEILMTGSTSF
-3629 LGKQILQS
+3629 LGQQILQS
-3637 LLNRPSVARIHCIAV
+3637 LLSRPSVARIYCIAV
-3652 DPDSEASHLKEDRVT
+3652 DPDTEASHLKDDRVT
-3667 VYSGSLSEPMLGLK
+3667 VYPGSLSEPMLGLK
-3681 KETWQYLQ
+3681 RETYQHLQ
-3689 ATVDSIILAGSQGH
+3689 ATVDTVILAGAQGH
-3703 CLNNYSTLRVPN
+3703 CLNNYSTLRAPN

-3721 LALFALGRRVPIHYI
+3721 MGLFALTRRIPIHYI
-3736 SSNRVTLLDSSAK
+3736 SSNRVTLLDSSAD

-3754 VSVKDYQPP
+3754 VSVKDHQPP

-3774 WAGEVFLETLSEAA
+3774 WAGEVFLERLSEAA
-3788 AENTGRDL
+3788 ATSGVRDL
-3796 PVSVHRH
+3796 PISIHRH

-3817 NALLRYSKLIKAV
+3817 NALLRYSKLINAV

-3841 FDFLPVTNVANSFAE
+3841 FDFLPATDVAGSLADFVV
-3856 FAISSQQSHSG
+3856 SSQGTQSG

-3881 TEFASYMQK
+3881 KEFASYMRR
-3890 TYEDEFRELDLDDW
+3890 TYGNEFRELDLDDW
-3904 IEQARKEGVEELIVL
+3904 IEEARREGIEELIVL
-3919 YLQAIVEKGQRI
+3919 YLQAIVEKGERI
-3931 TFPFMGNTG
+3931 TFPYMGND
-3940 NGRASILNGK
+3940 K
-3950 EI
+3950 